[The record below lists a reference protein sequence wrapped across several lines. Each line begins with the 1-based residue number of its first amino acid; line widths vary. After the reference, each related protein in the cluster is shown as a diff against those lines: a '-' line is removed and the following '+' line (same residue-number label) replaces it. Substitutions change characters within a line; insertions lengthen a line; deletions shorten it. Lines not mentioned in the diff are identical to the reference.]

1 MARPKEKQEEEKKET
16 GKKYLPVQS
25 STGTKGQTAQER
37 AKEILSMSRE
47 EQKARNQARLR
58 EALNRSAQSRP
69 ASSAQTEAMRRNF
82 AKREQKDEY
91 RRRYGT
97 PQSSREA
104 REQYQWNKQ
113 QREALEQYQSYFEK
127 YGQKPTEEQV
137 QNNPVLSDIGQL
149 WKANTAQV
157 QATQKAM
164 EEIENTRIPGQA
176 GRKLWMAAQN
186 ANTIGPLEQARA
198 RELPQ
203 LSQEDQAFVDNASKR
218 LEELYPQRDA
228 LEAKGDAEGLAE
240 VNRLIANEEKVMRD
254 RGAALPG
261 EAAEIADKYA
271 LGGSKD
277 LEAYLEAKRNVEL
290 MDEEIAL
297 GGVIAPEE
305 NKKYQELK
313 ARVERGEELTG
324 QDVYDYKVWSEQYG
338 AYERDKETIKTL
350 EEAGVLESGYSY
362 AAQERQR
369 VNVGQLTQ
377 IEALTQYAGTIQAS
391 IAKQE
396 ASKLLTELYNQQ
408 YALEKDIAAMQQAG
422 AGNSIG
428 DNLALKATPLQNAQ
442 EELEA
447 VKAAIAEAEYAMLR
461 FEDDFVGKSAAPAE
475 LSWGAVEAGIAQ
487 NMTEME
493 LATYNYLRNTKGM
506 DAAKQ
511 YVESIKPRLLKRET
525 DKQMGVVKK
534 AAEHPVGAWIT
545 SGLSIAVTPLEWTG
559 AVKAGVD
566 TMLGRDTSPYDP
578 AFATTHFKNTVRET
592 VMEGQRKA
600 FGDGLGG
607 QTANLV
613 YQVFMTAGDSAIS
626 MATGGAVGKAL
637 QGAGVVAQGAN
648 ALAKVG
654 NSVGSALM
662 ALSAVSGK
670 TQQELLLG
678 RDNSQALVQGLA
690 AGVTE
695 YITEKLGMDRLTAA
709 FSLGKGGGYR
719 TILANVIKSF
729 APEALEELPGNV
741 VDLALD
747 NYLNGDSSQ
756 RAESIKQKIAAGMSV
771 TQATVE
777 TDMEFVVETL
787 QGMLVGGLSGSL
799 GAGVSTSVG
808 MIKAR
813 SARTALTEAG
823 VDADT
828 AQAAAERISGLRSD
842 AASEQAV
849 RAAVEQMQQAEDAK
863 GVKHT
868 PFAAEATAA
877 GYEDVPVKVTG
888 FQGIRDGAAWVEIE
902 IAGKGKGEIRLDQ
915 VRFADTDTQTAYNRA
930 AMFGDTQTARRFL
943 AGYEAT
949 SMPVEIYGQAFQSAY
964 QAGQN
969 SRAMTEYERK
979 AGFGTMLEDGV
990 YRIAYQA
997 GQEATVAQEARLE
1010 IPASLGKEVQAQ
1022 LGQLPRTY
1030 TQGYTGVVYAAKT
1043 TRPTKA
1049 QAVMLS
1055 LLDGY
1060 AKAHGVHYT
1069 VVDSIGDGGANGV
1082 YTTSEG
1088 MVVALDAEEGY
1099 LTRVATH
1106 EGWHYIREHMG
1117 QEAQGLQDAVLTL
1130 LRSTEGYD
1138 LETRVAEKQEQY
1150 KAAEGQELSREAAL
1164 EELTADALYDA
1175 IATPEALGAFVSRA
1189 YENAENKNA
1198 FKQAMD
1204 QVMAF
1209 INKFVAEVKALAK
1222 KIAGKNPEARAMLE
1236 HEADWGESIVQE
1248 YNRLMEEA
1256 GKRERGRTERKET
1269 GETWYSKKNRKPGKK
1284 KTEQQNENAK
1294 ESSAEQLQNEADE
1307 ERSIKEQLRA
1317 HSSELADMEP
1327 VAVINVDI
1335 SNLKT
1340 AKARKNWIV
1349 NLLQST
1355 GFQVERQ
1362 GFGTIEFGKERINK
1376 SLNYMQK
1383 PGEIAAFS
1391 ALPRVLKRGKN
1402 ISGHA
1407 NHKGRGFGTETFAAP
1422 VTINGVMGYMA
1433 VVVKREARIAY
1444 KTHRILMPD
1453 GSTFVFNE
1461 KAEPTPANRGS
1472 QKGINPAPISSATNS
1487 IPQVEENSNTN
1498 KNFSLKNVDTDMTE
1512 MQREVEENE
1521 NGGTMGALEG
1531 ATVENHAGIYAAQ
1544 REKLAGWADGK
1555 PRSAEAVRE
1564 LLGESMTPT
1573 LEKWLHNQYEKGQ
1586 NRQVKEPVRR
1596 EAVEAFLQKDEALI
1610 AENEAQSKAFW
1621 QKLRGEKVRVH
1632 EVEVGEHTHEGRGA
1646 MGRQIVQALMG
1657 DAPRVTVH
1665 NRDAQVDIY
1674 VNRASV
1680 EKTLSYG
1687 GSKNIPIEV
1696 SKAILLQTK
1705 EMLADAKYI
1714 GSHENYATN
1723 SGLVHYFVSAAQTG
1737 DEIRRV
1743 VYMAHEKAWNDGDV
1757 QNRLYVEEV
1766 ELLDTENAGANDTS
1780 RSQQAVYTQH
1790 LTSNH
1795 PGTISIPE
1803 LLQNYNTEFL
1813 RRYDLKER
1821 GAKRALQY
1829 SLRNVDTD
1837 MTEMQRVVE
1846 ENEKLREAVGVLRA
1860 AMKQL
1865 SGAKAVNSR
1874 QVWKFAREI
1883 KKKYE
1888 SKVRVNDLGEN
1899 LRRVYD
1905 AMANAR
1911 TDAEGKSAMEA
1922 MAAIARNMLE
1932 NSEHINRDM
1941 YDRYADMRDYLR
1953 RGRFQL
1959 TEAQWAEAEKLY
1971 GSLKEFRNE
1980 VKGRWGVAGRKDHST
1995 GSLDAA
2001 WEDMHAKWPEM
2012 FDRNADERGKVQQ
2025 VVAALEAV
2033 QKEVSNPYGMNLD
2046 QMTQTVTAEL
2056 FEGFGQVNEANALME
2071 EAKAIARRKTT
2082 RWAINREKLAE
2093 QRKARAEVIRQ
2104 KGRILKKL
2112 NSPKPGSFVP
2122 YQMREAVTAL
2132 LEALDYNEGK
2142 RVTIKREMLE
2152 RARQEY
2158 EAVLPKRDANGSA
2171 VPDTGIPALA
2181 AFYNGDVSEAMQRLA
2196 QSADGKQLNRLSQEE
2211 TIELRDILRS
2221 YAAMIINEDRLFMQ
2235 KRRDSLQEAGDGLV
2249 ARMLQRK
2256 AHKQRGKAAETVL
2269 NVTNR
2274 ALLSPGTVFHIFE
2287 GTEMEP
2293 IWKAVRD
2300 AENTHTRHVAQGQAY
2315 MEAALKEYGVQEIIN
2330 QSERKQLE
2338 NGVEVT
2344 LHDGKKQKFR
2354 IQEAMY
2360 IYAAAKRERLV
2371 GTNHLLGGGI
2381 VFQKNSH
2388 PGEATGA
2395 RQLTVEDLVAIAGKL
2410 TEKQKAFVDHMVQFL
2425 SRDTAEWGNQVTREL
2440 YGVEKFKESYYVPFR
2455 VARNYLR
2462 TDPASQQENRLKLGS
2477 FTKPLAQQASN
2488 PLEVQ
2493 NFVEMWAAHMEQMSD
2508 YNAFVLPI
2516 EDMTRLMN
2524 YKTDNDTV
2532 RSVMQ
2537 ERYGNQV
2544 PDYILSFLRR
2554 LNGNA
2559 KSEMGSALVNKLV
2572 SGAKGAAVG
2581 GNLSVASQQA
2591 TAVLR
2596 AYALIDAKY
2605 LVKGMGAGALSA
2617 AKMKKS
2623 YAEIMDWAPIATQKS
2638 WGYFD
2643 TNMTRGTYDR
2653 VRQTAMGKL
2662 DDALG
2667 YLSQKGD
2674 ELAFTMIW
2682 EAVKREVAAESG
2694 LTRGTEAYFRRC
2706 GERFTEVID
2715 QTQVVDSIFQRTELA
2730 TEKGLA
2736 RLWTSF
2742 MSEPFKQYNMLWRAG
2757 WDLKEAWRS
2766 GNKAAIK
2773 RARNQMIRT
2782 SASVVLSS
2790 VAAAAAKSL
2799 ISAMRDD
2806 DDEKKEKDENGK
2818 TVTVGV
2824 RGFGEKYWDA
2834 FGPNLLDNATG
2845 LLPLV
2850 GNWLGS
2856 FITGE
2861 TYNSSS
2867 MDSALLDSITRMW
2880 QALGKGD
2887 YEMAWYRGLQVVSN
2901 ATGLGLG
2908 NAYRDGKALFT
2919 TLVKTLQRDTL
2930 AGTAW
2935 DKSKPFATR
2944 LQAATKN
2951 YVYTKQEGDSRRAS
2965 PAVFYDLLLD
2975 AWYAGGTGEEFQQVA
2990 TAMLETGATVD
3001 GIASGFKSRLRGS
3014 EELVTKAADAY
3025 EQGKYS
3031 EYEKHVLALVRL
3043 GIGQKAAVS
3052 MVDSVLDSRKK
3063 ATDEPEAQ
3071 TWEML
3076 LDELTDDDA
3085 DLFSTK
3091 DLLEAIQRGDQAEAD
3106 YLLGRLK
3113 ESKEESTIRS
3123 GLTEAYRKEY
3133 VAAWEKGDTA
3143 AMKKI
3148 SDLLLGLDVGYTE
3161 ESIAKWPRDE
3171 MNADYREAIES
3182 GDAGQV
3188 RTVIAAMK
3196 KEGYTDSD
3204 LRSKLT
3210 QDYKASYTEAWNA
3223 GNKTQAQSIAT
3234 MLKGLAVGYTED
3246 SFREWRVDSLKADW
3260 DAAVEARDVNR
3271 LKTQITRQME
3281 AGVNQKQI
3289 RDKVWNAYGEAYVMA
3304 LAEGNTSTARQLEGL
3319 MLNTGA
3325 GLTTEEIPQKAVNK
3339 AHSIYEN
3346 SVESGDLNTARQV
3359 LKYLNQAE
3367 DGDRLWDKLY
3377 NWAKDAFMDAYD
3389 SGEYADLEKNLVSM
3403 GFSQKTIN
3411 GWKD

>member
-25 STGTKGQTAQER
+25 SAGTKGQTAQER

-82 AKREQKDEY
+82 AKRKQKEEY
-91 RRRYGT
+91 QRRYGT

-149 WKANTAQV
+149 WKANTTQA
-157 QATQKAM
+157 QATQKAL
-164 EEIENTRIPGQA
+164 EEIDNTRIPSKA
-176 GRKLWMAAQN
+176 GRELWMAAQN

-240 VNRLIANEEKVMRD
+240 VNRLIDNEEKVMRD
-254 RGAALPG
+254 RGVALPG
-261 EAAEIADKYA
+261 EAAVIAAVYGKNTKGDFDRYIKA
-271 LGGSKD
+271 
-277 LEAYLEAKRNVEL
+277 VENA
-290 MDEEIAL
+290 EEIDAM
-297 GGVIAPEE
+297 
-305 NKKYQELK
+305 
-313 ARVERGEELTG
+313 
-324 QDVYDYKVWSEQYG
+324 
-338 AYERDKETIKTL
+338 L
-350 EEAGVLESGYSY
+350 EEAKERSPETYRTYLKAQNKVRRGLELTEEERSVYEGWSSMFGQKYEAEAEAKALEDGGVLESGFSY
-362 AAQERQR
+362 AERDRQR
-369 VNVGQLTQ
+369 VNEGQLTQ
-377 IEALTQYAGTIQAS
+377 VEELSQYAGTMQAP
-391 IAKQE
+391 IARQE

-408 YALEKDIAAMQQAG
+408 YKLKKDIAAMELAG
-422 AGNSIG
+422 ITGPAM
-428 DNLALKATPLQNAQ
+428 DNAKDQ
-442 EELEA
+442 LET
-447 VKAAIAEAEYAMLR
+447 VERQIAEGEYAMLR
-461 FEDDFVGKSAAPAE
+461 FEDDFAQNASANGVWNRNGNHDLYLINLSQEERDRLMLYAE
-475 LSWGAVEAGIAQ
+475 NNPEAGTNIAPRGERVLYMGNDAIRQ
-487 NMTEME
+487 RLLLTNQER
-493 LATYNYLRNTKGM
+493 ATYNYLYNTQGEEQAKAYLGM
-506 DAAKQ
+506 L
-511 YVESIKPRLLKRET
+511 EPRLQKRRYDRDVEAWVNLAET
-525 DKQMGVVKK
+525 
-534 AAEHPVGAWIT
+534 PLGAWVT
-545 SGLSIAVTPLEWTG
+545 SINSILQTPAAGIG
-559 AVKAGVD
+559 AIQTVID
-566 TMLGRDTSPYDP
+566 TAMGRKTSPYDM
-578 AFATTHFKNTVRET
+578 AFTPSQYQSAVRET

-607 QTANLV
+607 QTANLI
-613 YQVFMTAGDSAIS
+613 YQVLMTSGDSALA
-626 MATGGAVGKAL
+626 MGLGGATG
-637 QGAGVVAQGAN
+637 
-648 ALAKVG
+648 
-654 NSVGSALM
+654 GSALM
-662 ALSAVSGK
+662 ALSATSGK

-678 RDNSQALVQGLA
+678 RDNSRALVQGLA

-695 YITEKLGMDRLTAA
+695 YITEKLGMDRLTEA

-719 TILANVIKSF
+719 KILTNVIKAF

-741 VDLALD
+741 VDRALD

-756 RAESIKQKIAAGMSV
+756 RAESIKQKRAAGMSV

-915 VRFADTDTQTAYNRA
+915 VQFADADTQAAYNRA
-930 AMFGDTQTARRFL
+930 AMFEDTQTARRFL
-943 AGYEAT
+943 AGYENT
-949 SMPVEIYGQAFQSAY
+949 SLPLEIYGQAFQSAY

-997 GQEATVAQEARLE
+997 GQEATAAQEARLA
-1010 IPASLGKEVQAQ
+1010 IPEGLGKEVQAQ

-1030 TQGYTGVVYAAKT
+1030 TEGYTGVVYAAKT

-1055 LLDGY
+1055 LLDEY

-1082 YTTSEG
+1082 YTTFEG

-1117 QEAQGLQDAVLTL
+1117 QEAQGMQDAVLTL

-1138 LETRVAEKQEQY
+1138 LDSRVAEKQEQY
-1150 KAAEGQELSREAAL
+1150 KRIEGQELSREAAL

-1175 IATPEALGAFVSRA
+1175 MATPEALGAFVSRA

-1433 VVVKREARIAY
+1433 VVVKREARIVY

-1498 KNFSLKNVDTDMTE
+1498 KNFSLK
-1512 MQREVEENE
+1512 
-1521 NGGTMGALEG
+1521 
-1531 ATVENHAGIYAAQ
+1531 
-1544 REKLAGWADGK
+1544 
-1555 PRSAEAVRE
+1555 
-1564 LLGESMTPT
+1564 
-1573 LEKWLHNQYEKGQ
+1573 
-1586 NRQVKEPVRR
+1586 
-1596 EAVEAFLQKDEALI
+1596 
-1610 AENEAQSKAFW
+1610 
-1621 QKLRGEKVRVH
+1621 
-1632 EVEVGEHTHEGRGA
+1632 
-1646 MGRQIVQALMG
+1646 
-1657 DAPRVTVH
+1657 
-1665 NRDAQVDIY
+1665 
-1674 VNRASV
+1674 
-1680 EKTLSYG
+1680 
-1687 GSKNIPIEV
+1687 
-1696 SKAILLQTK
+1696 
-1705 EMLADAKYI
+1705 
-1714 GSHENYATN
+1714 
-1723 SGLVHYFVSAAQTG
+1723 
-1737 DEIRRV
+1737 
-1743 VYMAHEKAWNDGDV
+1743 
-1757 QNRLYVEEV
+1757 
-1766 ELLDTENAGANDTS
+1766 
-1780 RSQQAVYTQH
+1780 
-1790 LTSNH
+1790 
-1795 PGTISIPE
+1795 
-1803 LLQNYNTEFL
+1803 
-1813 RRYDLKER
+1813 
-1821 GAKRALQY
+1821 
-1829 SLRNVDTD
+1829 NVDTD

-2071 EAKAIARRKTT
+2071 EAKAIARRKVT

-2132 LEALDYNEGK
+2132 LKALDYNEGK
-2142 RVTIKREMLE
+2142 GVTIKREMLE

-2235 KRRDSLQEAGDGLV
+2235 KRQDSLQEAGDGLV

-2360 IYAAAKRERLV
+2360 IYAAAKREQLV

-2395 RQLTVEDLVAIAGKL
+2395 RQLTAEDLVAIAGKL

-2440 YGVEKFKESYYVPFR
+2440 YGVEKFKESYYVPFK

-2572 SGAKGAAVG
+2572 GGAKGAAVG

-2617 AKMKKS
+2617 AKIKKS

-2653 VRQTAMGKL
+2653 ARQTAMGKL

-2834 FGPNLLDNATG
+2834 FGPNLMDNATG

-2951 YVYTKQEGDSRRAS
+2951 YVYAKQEGDSRRAS

-3063 ATDEPEAQ
+3063 ATEEPEAQ

-3210 QDYKASYTEAWNA
+3210 QDYKASYTQAWNA

-3246 SFREWRVDSLKADW
+3246 SFKEWRVDSLKADW
-3260 DAAVEARDVNR
+3260 DAAVEARDVTR
-3271 LKTQITRQME
+3271 LKTQITRQMA
-3281 AGVNQKQI
+3281 AGMNQKQI

-3304 LAEGNTSTARQLEGL
+3304 LAEGNTSTARQLAGL

-3339 AHSIYEN
+3339 AHSIYEKG
-3346 SVESGDLNTARQV
+3346 VESGDLNTARQV

>member
-25 STGTKGQTAQER
+25 SAGTKGQTAQER

-82 AKREQKDEY
+82 TKREQKEEY

-104 REQYQWNKQ
+104 REQYQWNKR
-113 QREALEQYQSYFEK
+113 QREAFEQYQSYFEK

-137 QNNPVLSDIGQL
+137 KSNPVLSDIGQL
-149 WKANTAQV
+149 WKANTTQA
-157 QATQKAM
+157 QATQKAL

-186 ANTIGPLEQARA
+186 ANTIAPLEQARA

-203 LSQEDQAFVDNASKR
+203 LSQEDQAFVDNARKR

-240 VNRLIANEEKVMRD
+240 VNRLIDNEEKVMRD
-254 RGAALPG
+254 RGVALPG
-261 EAAEIADKYA
+261 EVAETVDKYA

-305 NKKYQELK
+305 NKAYQDLK

-369 VNVGQLTQ
+369 VNEGQLTQ
-377 IEALTQYAGTIQAS
+377 IEALTQYAGTIQAP

-461 FEDDFVGKSAAPAE
+461 FEDDFAKNASANGVWNRNGNHDLYLINLSQEERDRLMLYAE
-475 LSWGAVEAGIAQ
+475 NNPEAGTNIAPRGERVLYMGNDAIRQ
-487 NMTEME
+487 RLLLTNQER
-493 LATYNYLRNTKGM
+493 ATYNYLYNTQGEEQAKAYLGM
-506 DAAKQ
+506 L
-511 YVESIKPRLLKRET
+511 EPRLQKRRYDRDVEAWVNLAET
-525 DKQMGVVKK
+525 
-534 AAEHPVGAWIT
+534 PLGAWVT
-545 SGLSIAVTPLEWTG
+545 SINSILQTPAEGIG
-559 AVKAGVD
+559 AIQTVID
-566 TMLGRDTSPYDP
+566 TAMGRKTSPYDT
-578 AFATTHFKNTVRET
+578 AFTPSNYKRVVRET

-600 FGDGLGG
+600 FGDGVGG
-607 QTANLV
+607 QTANLI
-613 YQVFMTAGDSAIS
+613 YQVLMTSGDSALA
-626 MATGGAVGKAL
+626 MGVGGATG
-637 QGAGVVAQGAN
+637 
-648 ALAKVG
+648 
-654 NSVGSALM
+654 GSALM

-678 RDNSQALVQGLA
+678 RDNSRALVQGLA

-709 FSLGKGGGYR
+709 FSLGKKGGYR
-719 TILANVIKSF
+719 TILANMIKGF
-729 APEALEELPGNV
+729 VPEALEELPGNV
-741 VDLALD
+741 VDRALD

-849 RAAVEQMQQAEDAK
+849 REAAEQIQQAEDAK

-915 VRFADTDTQTAYNRA
+915 VRFADTDTQAAYNRA
-930 AMFGDTQTARRFL
+930 AMFEDTQTARRFL
-943 AGYEAT
+943 AGYENT
-949 SMPVEIYGQAFQSAY
+949 SLPLEIYGQAFQSAY

-979 AGFGTMLEDGV
+979 VGFGTMLEDGV

-997 GQEATVAQEARLE
+997 GQEATAAQNARLE
-1010 IPASLGKEVQAQ
+1010 IPESLGKTVQEQ

-1030 TQGYTGVVYAAKT
+1030 TEGYTGVVYAAKT

-1055 LLDGY
+1055 LLDDY

-1150 KAAEGQELSREAAL
+1150 KAAEGQTLSREEAL

-1175 IATPEALGAFVSRA
+1175 MATPEALGAFVSRA

-1209 INKFVAEVKALAK
+1209 INRFVAEVKALAK

-1236 HEADWGESIVQE
+1236 HEADWGESIIQE

-1256 GKRERGRTERKET
+1256 GKRERGRTREEAKEVSR
-1269 GETWYSKKNRKPGKK
+1269 EEN
-1284 KTEQQNENAK
+1284 KTQN
-1294 ESSAEQLQNEADE
+1294 ESSAKSKKSYDL
-1307 ERSIKEQLRA
+1307 KEY
-1317 HSSELADMEP
+1317 
-1327 VAVINVDI
+1327 
-1335 SNLKT
+1335 
-1340 AKARKNWIV
+1340 
-1349 NLLQST
+1349 
-1355 GFQVERQ
+1355 GFE
-1362 GFGTIEFGKERINK
+1362 
-1376 SLNYMQK
+1376 
-1383 PGEIAAFS
+1383 EIAKQERDDIQS
-1391 ALPRVLKRGKN
+1391 RG
-1402 ISGHA
+1402 G
-1407 NHKGRGFGTETFAAP
+1407 
-1422 VTINGVMGYMA
+1422 
-1433 VVVKREARIAY
+1433 VVVETREELLRHIRNALETNEQKTIFLGKISEELKQRIAQEAGDSSLFKKGEYAFGISYDNIRHVQKHFTEIEDIALALENAYKMLQEHESIEVIRGQGGYTKLKVIRGDAEISLRGLMELSKRTRSARIETLFLE
-1444 KTHRILMPD
+1444 K
-1453 GSTFVFNE
+1453 GSIE
-1461 KAEPTPANRGS
+1461 KWRALNHTAMLS
-1472 QKGINPAPISSATNS
+1472 SSHSYVWSAPPNASISEST
-1487 IPQVEENSNTN
+1487 ENSNTQ
-1498 KNFSLKNVDTDMTE
+1498 KNFSLK
-1512 MQREVEENE
+1512 
-1521 NGGTMGALEG
+1521 
-1531 ATVENHAGIYAAQ
+1531 
-1544 REKLAGWADGK
+1544 
-1555 PRSAEAVRE
+1555 
-1564 LLGESMTPT
+1564 
-1573 LEKWLHNQYEKGQ
+1573 
-1586 NRQVKEPVRR
+1586 
-1596 EAVEAFLQKDEALI
+1596 
-1610 AENEAQSKAFW
+1610 
-1621 QKLRGEKVRVH
+1621 
-1632 EVEVGEHTHEGRGA
+1632 
-1646 MGRQIVQALMG
+1646 
-1657 DAPRVTVH
+1657 
-1665 NRDAQVDIY
+1665 
-1674 VNRASV
+1674 
-1680 EKTLSYG
+1680 
-1687 GSKNIPIEV
+1687 
-1696 SKAILLQTK
+1696 
-1705 EMLADAKYI
+1705 
-1714 GSHENYATN
+1714 
-1723 SGLVHYFVSAAQTG
+1723 
-1737 DEIRRV
+1737 
-1743 VYMAHEKAWNDGDV
+1743 
-1757 QNRLYVEEV
+1757 
-1766 ELLDTENAGANDTS
+1766 
-1780 RSQQAVYTQH
+1780 
-1790 LTSNH
+1790 
-1795 PGTISIPE
+1795 
-1803 LLQNYNTEFL
+1803 
-1813 RRYDLKER
+1813 
-1821 GAKRALQY
+1821 
-1829 SLRNVDTD
+1829 NVDTD

-1911 TDAEGKSAMEA
+1911 TDAEGKRAMEA

-1971 GSLKEFRNE
+1971 GSIKEFRNE

-2122 YQMREAVTAL
+2122 YQMRDAVTAL

-2142 RVTIKREMLE
+2142 GVTIKREMLE

-2181 AFYNGDVSEAMQRLA
+2181 AFYNGDVSEAMRRLA
-2196 QSADGKQLNRLSQEE
+2196 QSADGKQLNRLSHAE

-2235 KRRDSLQEAGDGLV
+2235 KRQDSLQEAGDGLV

-2360 IYAAAKRERLV
+2360 IYAAAKREKLV

-2395 RQLTVEDLVAIAGKL
+2395 RQLTAEDLEAIAGKL

-2440 YGVEKFKESYYVPFR
+2440 YGVEKFKESYYVPFK

-2544 PDYILSFLRR
+2544 PEYILSFLRR

-2572 SGAKGAAVG
+2572 GGAKGAAVG

-2653 VRQTAMGKL
+2653 ARQTAMGKL

-2773 RARNQMIRT
+2773 QARNQMIRT

-2824 RGFGEKYWDA
+2824 RGFGQKYLEA
-2834 FGPNLLDNATG
+2834 FLPNLLDNATG

-2951 YVYTKQEGDSRRAS
+2951 YVYAKQEGDSRRAS

-3063 ATDEPEAQ
+3063 ATEEPEAQ

-3210 QDYKASYTEAWNA
+3210 QDYKASYTQAWNA

-3246 SFREWRVDSLKADW
+3246 SFKEWRVDSLKADW
-3260 DAAVEARDVNR
+3260 DAAVEARDVTR
-3271 LKTQITRQME
+3271 LKTQITRQMA
-3281 AGVNQKQI
+3281 AGMNQKQI

-3304 LAEGNTSTARQLEGL
+3304 LAEGNTSTARQLAGL

>member
-82 AKREQKDEY
+82 TKREQKEEY

-104 REQYQWNKQ
+104 REQYQWNKR
-113 QREALEQYQSYFEK
+113 QREAFEQYQSYFEK

-137 QNNPVLSDIGQL
+137 KSNPVLSDIGQL
-149 WKANTAQV
+149 WKANTTQA
-157 QATQKAM
+157 QATQKAL

-186 ANTIGPLEQARA
+186 ANTIAPLEQARA
-198 RELPQ
+198 RVLPQ
-203 LSQEDQAFVDNASKR
+203 LSQEDQAFVDNARKR

-240 VNRLIANEEKVMRD
+240 VNRLIDNEEKVMRD
-254 RGAALPG
+254 RGVALPG
-261 EAAEIADKYA
+261 EAAVIAAAYGKNTKGDFDRYIKAVENAEEIDAM
-271 LGGSKD
+271 
-277 LEAYLEAKRNVEL
+277 LEADMEKYPEAYNAYLKAKEKVDRGETLTEQELLDYEGWASLEEQAEEARAEAK
-290 MDEEIAL
+290 AL
-297 GGVIAPEE
+297 EDG
-305 NKKYQELK
+305 
-313 ARVERGEELTG
+313 
-324 QDVYDYKVWSEQYG
+324 
-338 AYERDKETIKTL
+338 
-350 EEAGVLESGYSY
+350 GVLESGFSY
-362 AAQERQR
+362 AERDRQR
-369 VNVGQLTQ
+369 VNEGQLTQ
-377 IEALTQYAGTIQAS
+377 VEELSQYAGTMQAP
-391 IAKQE
+391 IARQE

-408 YALEKDIAAMQQAG
+408 YKLKKDIAAMELAG
-422 AGNSIG
+422 ITGPAM
-428 DNLALKATPLQNAQ
+428 DNAKDQ
-442 EELEA
+442 LET
-447 VKAAIAEAEYAMLR
+447 VERQIAEGEYAMLR

-626 MATGGAVGKAL
+626 MKTGGAVGKAL

-648 ALAKVG
+648 ALAKAG

-662 ALSAVSGK
+662 ALSATSGK

-678 RDNSQALVQGLA
+678 RDNNRALVQGLA

-719 TILANVIKSF
+719 TILTNVIKAF

-741 VDLALD
+741 VDQALD

-808 MIKAR
+808 VIRAR
-813 SARTALTEAG
+813 STRTALTEAG

-915 VRFADTDTQTAYNRA
+915 VRFADTDTQAAYNRA
-930 AMFGDTQTARRFL
+930 AMFEDTQTARRFL
-943 AGYEAT
+943 AGYENT
-949 SMPVEIYGQAFQSAY
+949 SLPLEIYGQAFQSAY

-979 AGFGTMLEDGV
+979 VGFGTMLEDGV

-997 GQEATVAQEARLE
+997 GQEATAAQNARLE
-1010 IPASLGKEVQAQ
+1010 IPESLGKTVQEQ

-1030 TQGYTGVVYAAKT
+1030 TEGYTGVVYAAKT

-1055 LLDGY
+1055 LLDDY

-1106 EGWHYIREHMG
+1106 EGWHYIREQMG
-1117 QEAQGLQDAVLTL
+1117 QEAQDLQDAVLTL

-1150 KAAEGQELSREAAL
+1150 KAAEGQTLSREEAL

-1209 INKFVAEVKALAK
+1209 INRFVAEVKALAK

-1236 HEADWGESIVQE
+1236 HEADWGESIIQE

-1256 GKRERGRTERKET
+1256 GKRERGRTREEAKEVSR
-1269 GETWYSKKNRKPGKK
+1269 EEN
-1284 KTEQQNENAK
+1284 KTQN
-1294 ESSAEQLQNEADE
+1294 ESSAKSKKSYDL
-1307 ERSIKEQLRA
+1307 KEY
-1317 HSSELADMEP
+1317 
-1327 VAVINVDI
+1327 
-1335 SNLKT
+1335 
-1340 AKARKNWIV
+1340 
-1349 NLLQST
+1349 
-1355 GFQVERQ
+1355 GFE
-1362 GFGTIEFGKERINK
+1362 
-1376 SLNYMQK
+1376 
-1383 PGEIAAFS
+1383 EIAKQERDDIQS
-1391 ALPRVLKRGKN
+1391 RG
-1402 ISGHA
+1402 G
-1407 NHKGRGFGTETFAAP
+1407 
-1422 VTINGVMGYMA
+1422 
-1433 VVVKREARIAY
+1433 VVVETREELLRHIRNALETNEQKTIFLGKISEELKQRIAQEAGDSSLFKKGEYAFGISYDNIRHVQKHFTEIEDIALALENAYKMLQEHESIEVIRGQGGYTKLKVIRGDAEISLRGLMELSKRTRSARIETLFLE
-1444 KTHRILMPD
+1444 K
-1453 GSTFVFNE
+1453 GSIE
-1461 KAEPTPANRGS
+1461 KWRALNHTAMLS
-1472 QKGINPAPISSATNS
+1472 SSHSYVWSAPPNASISEST
-1487 IPQVEENSNTN
+1487 ENSNTQ

-1512 MQREVEENE
+1512 
-1521 NGGTMGALEG
+1521 T
-1531 ATVENHAGIYAAQ
+1531 
-1544 REKLAGWADGK
+1544 
-1555 PRSAEAVRE
+1555 
-1564 LLGESMTPT
+1564 
-1573 LEKWLHNQYEKGQ
+1573 
-1586 NRQVKEPVRR
+1586 
-1596 EAVEAFLQKDEALI
+1596 
-1610 AENEAQSKAFW
+1610 
-1621 QKLRGEKVRVH
+1621 
-1632 EVEVGEHTHEGRGA
+1632 
-1646 MGRQIVQALMG
+1646 
-1657 DAPRVTVH
+1657 
-1665 NRDAQVDIY
+1665 
-1674 VNRASV
+1674 
-1680 EKTLSYG
+1680 
-1687 GSKNIPIEV
+1687 
-1696 SKAILLQTK
+1696 
-1705 EMLADAKYI
+1705 
-1714 GSHENYATN
+1714 
-1723 SGLVHYFVSAAQTG
+1723 
-1737 DEIRRV
+1737 
-1743 VYMAHEKAWNDGDV
+1743 
-1757 QNRLYVEEV
+1757 
-1766 ELLDTENAGANDTS
+1766 
-1780 RSQQAVYTQH
+1780 
-1790 LTSNH
+1790 
-1795 PGTISIPE
+1795 
-1803 LLQNYNTEFL
+1803 
-1813 RRYDLKER
+1813 
-1821 GAKRALQY
+1821 
-1829 SLRNVDTD
+1829 
-1837 MTEMQRVVE
+1837 QRVVE
-1846 ENEKLREAVGVLRA
+1846 ENERLQKLVGSLNAQLRA
-1860 AMKQL
+1860 MRDGA
-1865 SGAKAVNSR
+1865 SGKSAVDRKAV
-1874 QVWKFAREI
+1874 WALAREM
-1883 KKKYE
+1883 KAQYQ
-1888 SKVRVNDLGEN
+1888 SKVRVNDLGAN
-1899 LRRVYD
+1899 LQKAFD

-1911 TDAEGKSAMEA
+1911 TDTEGKRAMEA
-1922 MAAIARNMLE
+1922 MAAIARDMLDKSE
-1932 NSEHINRDM
+1932 NIDSTM
-1941 YDRYADMRDYLR
+1941 YDEYADLRGYLR
-1953 RGRFQL
+1953 KGRFRL
-1959 TEAQWAEAEKLY
+1959 TDAQWAEAEKLY
-1971 GSLKEFRNE
+1971 GSEKEFR
-1980 VKGRWGVAGRKDHST
+1980 KAAFGRWNIAARNDRNAL
-1995 GSLDAA
+1995 SLDAA
-2001 WEDMHAKWPEM
+2001 WEEMHQQWPGM
-2012 FDRNADERGKVQQ
+2012 FDQDASEGDKVQQ
-2025 VVAALEAV
+2025 VMAALEAV
-2033 QKEVSNPYGMNLD
+2033 RREVSNPYAMNLEE
-2046 QMTQTVTAEL
+2046 MTQYVTAEMYQKYL
-2056 FEGFGQVNEANALME
+2056 EAPTVKGA
-2071 EAKAIARRKTT
+2071 EARTQETARELEQTRAELEKTRRELEQSKGTIERWRKA
-2082 RWAINREKLAE
+2082 RETLAE

-2122 YQMREAVTAL
+2122 YQMRDAVTAL

-2142 RVTIKREMLE
+2142 GVTIKREMLE

-2181 AFYNGDVSEAMQRLA
+2181 AFYNGDVSEAMRRLA

-2221 YAAMIINEDRLFMQ
+2221 YAAMILNEDRLFMQ

-2293 IWKAVRD
+2293 IWKALRD

-2360 IYAAAKRERLV
+2360 IYAAAKREKLV

-2395 RQLTVEDLVAIAGKL
+2395 RQLTAEDLEAIAGKL

-2440 YGVEKFKESYYVPFR
+2440 YGVEKFKESYYVPFK

-2559 KSEMGSALVNKLV
+2559 RAEMGSALVNKLV
-2572 SGAKGAAVG
+2572 GGAKGAAVG

-2653 VRQTAMGKL
+2653 ARQTAMGKL

-2806 DDEKKEKDENGK
+2806 DDEKKEKDESGK

-2824 RGFGEKYWDA
+2824 RGFGQKYLDA
-2834 FGPNLLDNATG
+2834 FLPNLLDNATG

-2951 YVYTKQEGDSRRAS
+2951 YVYAKQEGDSRRAS

-3063 ATDEPEAQ
+3063 ATEEPEAQ

-3171 MNADYREAIES
+3171 MNADYREAMES

-3210 QDYKASYTEAWNA
+3210 QDYKASYTQAWNA

-3246 SFREWRVDSLKADW
+3246 SFKEWRVDSLKADW
-3260 DAAVEARDVNR
+3260 DAAVEARDVTR
-3271 LKTQITRQME
+3271 LKTQISRQME

-3304 LAEGNTSTARQLEGL
+3304 LAEGNTSTARQLAGL

-3403 GFSQKTIN
+3403 GFSQRTIN

>member
-82 AKREQKDEY
+82 TKREQKEEY

-97 PQSSREA
+97 PQSSRAA
-104 REQYQWNKQ
+104 REQYQWNKR

-127 YGQKPTEEQV
+127 YAAKPTEEQV
-137 QNNPVLSDIGQL
+137 KSNPVLSDIGQL
-149 WKANTAQV
+149 WKANAAQV
-157 QATQKAM
+157 QDTQKAL
-164 EEIENTRIPGQA
+164 EEIESTRVPSRA
-176 GRKLWMAAQN
+176 GRALFMAAQN
-186 ANTIGPLEQARA
+186 ANSIAPMEQARDK
-198 RELPQ
+198 EQTQ
-203 LSQEDQAFVDNASKR
+203 LSQEDQAFANNAYSTLKG
-218 LEELYPQRDA
+218 LYEQQA
-228 LEAKGDAEGLAE
+228 ELEAKGDAAGLAE
-240 VNRLIANEEKVMRD
+240 VNKRIANEETILNRLGVPLPEEVAERAAVYGKNTKGDFDRYVKAVEDAEKIDAMLKADMEKYPEAYNAYLKAKEKVD
-254 RGAALPG
+254 RGETLTEQELLDYEGWASLEEQAE
-261 EAAEIADKYA
+261 EARA
-271 LGGSKD
+271 
-277 LEAYLEAKRNVEL
+277 EAK
-290 MDEEIAL
+290 AL
-297 GGVIAPEE
+297 EDG
-305 NKKYQELK
+305 
-313 ARVERGEELTG
+313 
-324 QDVYDYKVWSEQYG
+324 
-338 AYERDKETIKTL
+338 
-350 EEAGVLESGYSY
+350 GVLESGFSY
-362 AAQERQR
+362 AERDRQR
-369 VNVGQLTQ
+369 VNEGQLTQ
-377 IEALTQYAGTIQAS
+377 VEELSQYAGTMQAP
-391 IAKQE
+391 IARQE

-408 YALEKDIAAMQQAG
+408 YKLKKDIAAMELAG
-422 AGNSIG
+422 ITGPAM
-428 DNLALKATPLQNAQ
+428 DNAKDQ
-442 EELEA
+442 LET
-447 VKAAIAEAEYAMLR
+447 VERQIAEGEYAMLR

-662 ALSAVSGK
+662 ALSATSGK

-678 RDNSQALVQGLA
+678 RDNSRALVQGLA

-719 TILANVIKSF
+719 KILENVIKAF

-915 VRFADTDTQTAYNRA
+915 VRFADTDTQAAYNRA
-930 AMFGDTQTARRFL
+930 AMFEDTQTARRFL
-943 AGYEAT
+943 AGYENT
-949 SMPVEIYGQAFQSAY
+949 SLPLEIYGQAFQSAY

-979 AGFGTMLEDGV
+979 VGFGTMLEDGV

-997 GQEATVAQEARLE
+997 GQEATAAQNARLE
-1010 IPASLGKEVQAQ
+1010 IPESLGKTVQEQ

-1055 LLDGY
+1055 LLDDY

-1106 EGWHYIREHMG
+1106 EGWHYIREQMG

-1150 KAAEGQELSREAAL
+1150 KAAEGQELSREEAL

-1175 IATPEALGAFVSRA
+1175 MATPEALGAFVSRA

-1198 FKQAMD
+1198 FQQAMD

-1209 INKFVAEVKALAK
+1209 INRFVAEVKALAK

-1236 HEADWGESIVQE
+1236 HEADWGESIIQE

-1256 GKRERGRTERKET
+1256 GKRERSTKQNKKGYGQDSQFSLKVLPDGRKYVEVDTD
-1269 GETWYSKKNRKPGKK
+1269 
-1284 KTEQQNENAK
+1284 QQIFEG
-1294 ESSAEQLQNEADE
+1294 
-1307 ERSIKEQLRA
+1307 
-1317 HSSELADMEP
+1317 
-1327 VAVINVDI
+1327 VDI
-1335 SNLKT
+1335 KDYPKLIVRYITQRFRGKVIGTQNRAYVDKRAANEFAHPANHSLNEKIYE
-1340 AKARKNWIV
+1340 AKARTATELDNLMDAGRYIGHFEDNGRHADALGGWDRYEAIV
-1349 NLLQST
+1349 KVNDAFYEGQINIMILGDGRRRFHDFTKIRDVSAALQD
-1355 GFQVERQ
+1355 R
-1362 GFGTIEFGKERINK
+1362 N
-1376 SLNYMQK
+1376 
-1383 PGEIAAFS
+1383 
-1391 ALPRVLKRGKN
+1391 ALRRDNV
-1402 ISGHA
+1402 S
-1407 NHKGRGFGTETFAAP
+1407 
-1422 VTINGVMGYMA
+1422 
-1433 VVVKREARIAY
+1433 
-1444 KTHRILMPD
+1444 D
-1453 GSTFVFNE
+1453 
-1461 KAEPTPANRGS
+1461 
-1472 QKGINPAPISSATNS
+1472 NS
-1487 IPQVEENSNTN
+1487 ISKTAENSNTN

-1512 MQREVEENE
+1512 TQREEKKTES
-1521 NGGTMGALEG
+1521 ASSSS
-1531 ATVENHAGIYAAQ
+1531 VENNDAQTETPYAY
-1544 REKLAGWADGK
+1544 RVLTEKGDRTVVDVSDVGEIT
-1555 PRSAEAVRE
+1555 RDEAVQRGLE
-1564 LLGESMTPT
+1564 NVRKYTDKTDRNGVPMMYVDDLGKYVTVGSKALRHGLDRRVKVNGAATAHIGDLL
-1573 LEKWLHNQYEKGQ
+1573 KQ
-1586 NRQVKEPVRR
+1586 
-1596 EAVEAFLQKDEALI
+1596 AVVI
-1610 AENEAQSKAFW
+1610 NEADPKKEKHTNTYILLSVARDSNQENVYVRMVVNQSTG
-1621 QKLRGEKVRVH
+1621 QLEDV
-1632 EVEVGEHTHEGRGA
+1632 TSLY
-1646 MGRQIVQALMG
+1646 ALN
-1657 DAPRVTVH
+1657 TK
-1665 NRDAQVDIY
+1665 
-1674 VNRASV
+1674 NRA
-1680 EKTLSYG
+1680 
-1687 GSKNIPIEV
+1687 
-1696 SKAILLQTK
+1696 
-1705 EMLADAKYI
+1705 
-1714 GSHENYATN
+1714 
-1723 SGLVHYFVSAAQTG
+1723 
-1737 DEIRRV
+1737 RRV
-1743 VYMAHEKAWNDGDV
+1743 VAPNGEVSHGVPAGSTMTVAEILENVKDIYSDVLSKDVLKALGVEKRSESELT
-1757 QNRLYVEEV
+1757 QRL
-1766 ELLDTENAGANDTS
+1766 
-1780 RSQQAVYTQH
+1780 R
-1790 LTSNH
+1790 
-1795 PGTISIPE
+1795 
-1803 LLQNYNTEFL
+1803 
-1813 RRYDLKER
+1813 
-1821 GAKRALQY
+1821 Y

-1911 TDAEGKSAMEA
+1911 TDAEGKRAMEA

-1971 GSLKEFRNE
+1971 GSLKEFRNA

-2056 FEGFGQVNEANALME
+2056 FEGYGQVNEANALME
-2071 EAKAIARRKTT
+2071 EAKAIARRKVT

-2112 NSPKPGSFVP
+2112 NSPKSGSFVP
-2122 YQMREAVTAL
+2122 YQMRDAVTAL

-2142 RVTIKREMLE
+2142 GVTIKREMLE

-2221 YAAMIINEDRLFMQ
+2221 YAAMILNEDRLFMQ

-2293 IWKAVRD
+2293 IWKALRD

-2395 RQLTVEDLVAIAGKL
+2395 RQLTAEDLAAIAGKL

-2440 YGVEKFKESYYVPFR
+2440 YGVEKFKESYYVPFK

-2572 SGAKGAAVG
+2572 GGAKGAAVG

-2653 VRQTAMGKL
+2653 ARQTAMGKL

-2773 RARNQMIRT
+2773 QARNQMIRT

-2824 RGFGEKYWDA
+2824 RGFGQKYLDA
-2834 FGPNLLDNATG
+2834 FLPNLLDNATG

-2951 YVYTKQEGDSRRAS
+2951 YVYAKQEGDSRRAS

-3031 EYEKHVLALVRL
+3031 EYEKHVLELVRL

-3063 ATDEPEAQ
+3063 ATEEPEAQ

-3223 GNKTQAQSIAT
+3223 GNKTQAQSIAA

-3246 SFREWRVDSLKADW
+3246 SFKEWRVDSLKADW

-3271 LKTQITRQME
+3271 LKTQITRQMA
-3281 AGVNQKQI
+3281 AGMNQKQI

-3304 LAEGNTSTARQLEGL
+3304 LAEGNTSTARQLAGL

-3325 GLTTEEIPQKAVNK
+3325 GLTAEEVPQKAVNK

>member
-1 MARPKEKQEEEKKET
+1 MARPTKRNTATERAAGME
-16 GKKYLPVQS
+16 YLPVQRKQE
-25 STGTKGQTAQER
+25 TEEEKEKRLDAQRAQTTHEKAR
-37 AKEILSMSRE
+37 ATLSMTRE
-47 EQKARNQARLR
+47 QQKAQNREKLQKALERNRTVKPADPR
-58 EALNRSAQSRP
+58 EK
-69 ASSAQTEAMRRNF
+69 EAMAKGF
-82 AKREQKDEY
+82 AKRKQQEEY
-91 RRRYGT
+91 QRRYAT
-97 PQSSREA
+97 PTSSKQA

-113 QREALEQYQSYFEK
+113 RREAQEQYRTYFEQ
-127 YGQKPTEEQV
+127 YAAKPTEEQV
-137 QNNPVLSDIGQL
+137 KDNPVLSDIGQL
-149 WKANTAQV
+149 WKANAAQV
-157 QATQKAM
+157 QETQKAL
-164 EEIENTRIPGQA
+164 EEIGNTRIPGQE
-176 GRKLWMAAQN
+176 GRKLFTAAQN
-186 ANTIGPLEQARA
+186 ANTIAPMEQARD
-198 RELPQ
+198 REQPR
-203 LSQEDQAFVDNASKR
+203 LSEEDQAFVDNARKR

-228 LEAKGDAEGLAE
+228 LEAKGDAAGLAE

-261 EAAEIADKYA
+261 EAAQIAAKYEKKTDMDAYRQAMQNAEEIE
-271 LGGSKD
+271 SM
-277 LEAYLEAKRNVEL
+277 LEEAKERSPETYRTYQKAVSKTRRGQEL
-290 MDEEIAL
+290 TDEERIIYEGWSGMYGQLYDAQAT
-297 GGVIAPEE
+297 V
-305 NKKYQELK
+305 K
-313 ARVERGEELTG
+313 A
-324 QDVYDYKVWSEQYG
+324 Q
-338 AYERDKETIKTL
+338 RD
-350 EEAGVLESGYSY
+350 AGVLESGYSY
-362 AAQERQR
+362 AEQERQR
-369 VNVGQLTQ
+369 RNEGQLTQ
-377 IEALTQYAGTIQAS
+377 VEELSQYAGTIQAP

-396 ASKLLTELYNQQ
+396 ASKLMTELYNRQDE
-408 YALEKDIAAMQQAG
+408 LEKDIAAMELAG
-422 AGNSIG
+422 AGDDLG

-447 VKAAIAEAEYAMLR
+447 VNAAIEEAEYAMLA
-461 FEDDFVGKSAAPAE
+461 FQPDFAQKSAAPETPEKGQEGVYYLVNTSPEERIRLAAE
-475 LSWGAVEAGIAQ
+475 MTIGGARSVNAAPEGMPGVPVNAAEAQRVLRMSAQ
-487 NMTEME
+487 ERK
-493 LATYNYLRNTKGM
+493 TYNYLYSTQGAE
-506 DAAKQ
+506 AARQ
-511 YVESIKPRLLKRET
+511 YLDSLEPRLMKRWAEMEQSAWEAMAEEPAGAFFT
-525 DKQMGVVKK
+525 TAASVPMTLLEGAGTAKTLLDTAVGK
-534 AAEHPVGAWIT
+534 A
-545 SGLSIAVTPLEWTG
+545 
-559 AVKAGVD
+559 
-566 TMLGRDTSPYDP
+566 TSPYDP
-578 AFATTHFKNTVRET
+578 VFGPSRFKSTVRET
-592 VMEGQRKA
+592 VKEGQRVA

-607 QTANLV
+607 DIANLAYDV
-613 YQVFMTAGDSAIS
+613 LTTSLDSAIS
-626 MATGGAVGKAL
+626 MTAGGATG
-637 QGAGVVAQGAN
+637 
-648 ALAKVG
+648 
-654 NSVGSALM
+654 GSALM
-662 ALSAVSGK
+662 ALAAATGK
-670 TQQELLLG
+670 TQEELLLG
-678 RDNSQALVQGLA
+678 RENSRAMIQGLA
-690 AGVTE
+690 SGAVE
-695 YITEKLGMDRLTAA
+695 ALSEKMGMDRLTEA
-709 FSLGKGGGYR
+709 FSLGKAGGYR
-719 TILANVIKSF
+719 TVLANIIKAF

-741 VDLALD
+741 VDQALD
-747 NYLNGDSSQ
+747 NYLNGNSSQ
-756 RAESIKQKIAAGMSV
+756 RAESIKEKVSAGMSLE
-771 TQATVE
+771 QATAE
-777 TDMEFVVETL
+777 TDMEFVVDTL
-787 QGMLVGGLSGSL
+787 QGMLVGGLSGGLSV
-799 GAGVSTSVG
+799 GAYATAGVIS
-808 MIKAR
+808 AR
-813 SARTALTEAG
+813 SVRRTLTEAG
-823 VDADT
+823 VDGGT
-828 AQAAAERISGLRSD
+828 AQAAAERLSGLRSD

-902 IAGKGKGEIRLDQ
+902 IAGKGKGELRLDQ
-915 VRFADTDTQTAYNRA
+915 VRFADTDTQAAYNRA
-930 AMFGDTQTARRFL
+930 AMFEDTQTARRFL
-943 AGYEAT
+943 AGYEST
-949 SMPVEIYGQAFQSAY
+949 SLPLEVYGKAFQSAY

-990 YRIAYQA
+990 YRLAYQA
-997 GQEATVAQEARLE
+997 GQEATAAQEARLA
-1010 IPASLGKEVQAQ
+1010 IPESLGKEVQAQ

-1030 TQGYTGVVYAAKT
+1030 TEGYTGVVYAAKT

-1236 HEADWGESIVQE
+1236 HEADLGESIIQE

-1256 GKRERGRTERKET
+1256 GKREQSTKQNKKGYGQDSQFSLKVLPDGRKYVEVDTD
-1269 GETWYSKKNRKPGKK
+1269 
-1284 KTEQQNENAK
+1284 QQIFEG
-1294 ESSAEQLQNEADE
+1294 
-1307 ERSIKEQLRA
+1307 
-1317 HSSELADMEP
+1317 
-1327 VAVINVDI
+1327 VDI
-1335 SNLKT
+1335 KDYPKLIVRYITQRFRGKVIGTQNRAYVDKRAANEFAHPANHSLNEKIYE
-1340 AKARKNWIV
+1340 AKARTATELDNLMDAGRYIGHFEDNGRHADALGGWDRYEAIV
-1349 NLLQST
+1349 KVNDAFYEGQINIMILGDGRRRFHDFTKIRDVSAALQD
-1355 GFQVERQ
+1355 R
-1362 GFGTIEFGKERINK
+1362 N
-1376 SLNYMQK
+1376 
-1383 PGEIAAFS
+1383 
-1391 ALPRVLKRGKN
+1391 ALRRDNV
-1402 ISGHA
+1402 S
-1407 NHKGRGFGTETFAAP
+1407 
-1422 VTINGVMGYMA
+1422 
-1433 VVVKREARIAY
+1433 
-1444 KTHRILMPD
+1444 D
-1453 GSTFVFNE
+1453 
-1461 KAEPTPANRGS
+1461 
-1472 QKGINPAPISSATNS
+1472 NS
-1487 IPQVEENSNTN
+1487 ISKTAENSNTQ

-1512 MQREVEENE
+1512 MQR
-1521 NGGTMGALEG
+1521 
-1531 ATVENHAGIYAAQ
+1531 
-1544 REKLAGWADGK
+1544 
-1555 PRSAEAVRE
+1555 
-1564 LLGESMTPT
+1564 
-1573 LEKWLHNQYEKGQ
+1573 
-1586 NRQVKEPVRR
+1586 
-1596 EAVEAFLQKDEALI
+1596 
-1610 AENEAQSKAFW
+1610 
-1621 QKLRGEKVRVH
+1621 
-1632 EVEVGEHTHEGRGA
+1632 
-1646 MGRQIVQALMG
+1646 
-1657 DAPRVTVH
+1657 
-1665 NRDAQVDIY
+1665 
-1674 VNRASV
+1674 
-1680 EKTLSYG
+1680 
-1687 GSKNIPIEV
+1687 
-1696 SKAILLQTK
+1696 
-1705 EMLADAKYI
+1705 
-1714 GSHENYATN
+1714 
-1723 SGLVHYFVSAAQTG
+1723 
-1737 DEIRRV
+1737 
-1743 VYMAHEKAWNDGDV
+1743 
-1757 QNRLYVEEV
+1757 
-1766 ELLDTENAGANDTS
+1766 
-1780 RSQQAVYTQH
+1780 
-1790 LTSNH
+1790 
-1795 PGTISIPE
+1795 
-1803 LLQNYNTEFL
+1803 
-1813 RRYDLKER
+1813 
-1821 GAKRALQY
+1821 
-1829 SLRNVDTD
+1829 
-1837 MTEMQRVVE
+1837 VVE
-1846 ENEKLREAVGVLRA
+1846 ENERLQKLVGSLNAQLRA
-1860 AMKQL
+1860 MRDGA
-1865 SGAKAVNSR
+1865 SGKSAIDRKAV
-1874 QVWKFAREI
+1874 WALAREM
-1883 KKKYE
+1883 KAQYQ
-1888 SKVRVNDLGEN
+1888 SKVRVNDLGAN
-1899 LRRVYD
+1899 LQKAFD

-1911 TDAEGKSAMEA
+1911 TDTEGKSAMEA
-1922 MAAIARNMLE
+1922 MAAIARDMLDKSE
-1932 NSEHINRDM
+1932 NIDSTM
-1941 YDRYADMRDYLR
+1941 YDEYADLRGYLR
-1953 RGRFQL
+1953 KGRFRL
-1959 TEAQWAEAEKLY
+1959 TDAQWAEAAKLY
-1971 GSLKEFRNE
+1971 GSEKEFR
-1980 VKGRWGVAGRKDHST
+1980 KAAFGRWNIAARNDRNAL
-1995 GSLDAA
+1995 SLDAA
-2001 WEDMHAKWPEM
+2001 WEEMHQQWPGM
-2012 FDRNADERGKVQQ
+2012 FDQDASEGDKVQQ
-2025 VVAALEAV
+2025 VMAALEAV
-2033 QKEVSNPYGMNLD
+2033 RREVSNPYAMNLEE
-2046 QMTQTVTAEL
+2046 MTQYVTAEMYQRYL
-2056 FEGFGQVNEANALME
+2056 EAPTVKGA
-2071 EAKAIARRKTT
+2071 EARTQETARELEKTRAELREARRELEQSRAEIAAARQEAQEDRRMTAEMINASRKNAENTIE
-2082 RWAINREKLAE
+2082 RWRKARETLAE

-2142 RVTIKREMLE
+2142 GVIIKREMLE

-2196 QSADGKQLNRLSQEE
+2196 QSADGKQLNRLSHGE

-2235 KRRDSLQEAGDGLV
+2235 KRQDSLQEAGDGLV

-2315 MEAALKEYGVQEIIN
+2315 MEAALKEYGVQEIVN

-2360 IYAAAKRERLV
+2360 IYAAAKREKLV

-2395 RQLTVEDLVAIAGKL
+2395 RQLTVEDLEAIAGKL

-2455 VARNYLR
+2455 AARNYLR

-2532 RSVMQ
+2532 KSVMQ

-2572 SGAKGAAVG
+2572 GGAKGAAVG

-2766 GNKAAIK
+2766 GNKAAMK

-2951 YVYTKQEGDSRRAS
+2951 YVYAKQEGDSRRAS

-2975 AWYAGGTGEEFQQVA
+2975 AWYAGGTGEEFQRVA

-3052 MVDSVLDSRKK
+3052 MVDSVLNSRKK
-3063 ATDEPEAQ
+3063 ATGEPEAQ

-3091 DLLEAIQRGDQAEAD
+3091 DLLDAMQRGDQAEAD

-3113 ESKEESTIRS
+3113 EEKEESAIRS

-3143 AMKKI
+3143 GMKKI

-3171 MNADYREAIES
+3171 MNADYREAMES

-3234 MLKGLAVGYTED
+3234 MLKGLDVGYTED
-3246 SFREWRVDSLKADW
+3246 SFKEWRVDSLKADW

-3271 LKTQITRQME
+3271 LKTQISRQME

-3389 SGEYADLEKNLVSM
+3389 SGEYADLERNLVSM

>member
-25 STGTKGQTAQER
+25 SAGTKGQTAQER

-69 ASSAQTEAMRRNF
+69 ASSAQTQAMRRNF
-82 AKREQKDEY
+82 AKREQKEEY

-104 REQYQWNKQ
+104 REQYQWNKR
-113 QREALEQYQSYFEK
+113 QREAFEQYQSYFEK
-127 YGQKPTEEQV
+127 YAAKPTEEQV
-137 QNNPVLSDIGQL
+137 KSNPVLSDIGQL
-149 WKANTAQV
+149 WKANAAQV
-157 QATQKAM
+157 QDTQKAL
-164 EEIENTRIPGQA
+164 EEIESTRVPSRA
-176 GRKLWMAAQN
+176 GRALFMAAQN
-186 ANTIGPLEQARA
+186 ANSIAPMEQARA

-203 LSQEDQAFVDNASKR
+203 LSEEDQAFVDNARKR

-240 VNRLIANEEKVMRD
+240 VNRLIDNEEKVMRD
-254 RGAALPG
+254 RGVALPG
-261 EAAEIADKYA
+261 EVAETVDKYA

-305 NKKYQELK
+305 NKAYQDLK
-313 ARVERGEELTG
+313 ARVESGEELTG

-369 VNVGQLTQ
+369 VNEGQLTQ
-377 IEALTQYAGTIQAS
+377 IEALTQYAGTIQAP

-428 DNLALKATPLQNAQ
+428 DNLALKTSPLQNAQ

-534 AAEHPVGAWIT
+534 AAEHPVGSWIT

-592 VMEGQRKA
+592 IMEGQRKA

-662 ALSAVSGK
+662 ALSATSGK

-678 RDNSQALVQGLA
+678 RDNSRALVQGLA

-729 APEALEELPGNV
+729 VPEALEELPGNV
-741 VDLALD
+741 VDRALD

-787 QGMLVGGLSGSL
+787 QGMLVGGLSGSM

-842 AASEQAV
+842 AAGDQAV

-915 VRFADTDTQTAYNRA
+915 VRFADTDTQAAYNRA
-930 AMFGDTQTARRFL
+930 AMFEDTQTARRFL
-943 AGYEAT
+943 AGYENT
-949 SMPVEIYGQAFQSAY
+949 SLPLEIYGQAFQSAY

-979 AGFGTMLEDGV
+979 VGFGTMLEDGV

-997 GQEATVAQEARLE
+997 GQEATAAQEARLE
-1010 IPASLGKEVQAQ
+1010 IPESLGKEVQAQ

-1055 LLDGY
+1055 LLDDY

-1106 EGWHYIREHMG
+1106 EGWHYIREQMG

-1150 KAAEGQELSREAAL
+1150 KQIKGQELSREEAL

-1198 FKQAMD
+1198 FQQAMD

-1209 INKFVAEVKALAK
+1209 INRFVAEVKALAK

-1236 HEADWGESIVQE
+1236 HEADWGESIIQE

-1256 GKRERGRTERKET
+1256 GKREAQQQGNGQAQKKNVQTRYSTKAQDQLTEDKYFQRAIDAWDGTSSGGRVKIGVIRKGGIYE
-1269 GETWYSKKNRKPGKK
+1269 GVGLPDGVLYMDYSKLAKALSKHGDHLSKNTLKQIPQMLASPVVITQPINPQVKNTVNVFGDLMGDNGKPIMVSIMMRPDRTGTFLIDVIRTVEMRSDAQKLIIDQSVLYLSENKK
-1284 KTEQQNENAK
+1284 RTTDWFQGLGN
-1294 ESSAEQLQNEADE
+1294 SSVPFAGTKSGFI
-1307 ERSIKEQLRA
+1307 RSI
-1317 HSSELADMEP
+1317 
-1327 VAVINVDI
+1327 
-1335 SNLKT
+1335 
-1340 AKARKNWIV
+1340 
-1349 NLLQST
+1349 
-1355 GFQVERQ
+1355 
-1362 GFGTIEFGKERINK
+1362 
-1376 SLNYMQK
+1376 
-1383 PGEIAAFS
+1383 
-1391 ALPRVLKRGKN
+1391 
-1402 ISGHA
+1402 
-1407 NHKGRGFGTETFAAP
+1407 
-1422 VTINGVMGYMA
+1422 
-1433 VVVKREARIAY
+1433 AY
-1444 KTHRILMPD
+1444 E
-1453 GSTFVFNE
+1453 S
-1461 KAEPTPANRGS
+1461 
-1472 QKGINPAPISSATNS
+1472 
-1487 IPQVEENSNTN
+1487 ENSNSQGGN
-1498 KNFSLKNVDTDMTE
+1498 SLNGVDTQET
-1512 MQREVEENE
+1512 
-1521 NGGTMGALEG
+1521 GA
-1531 ATVENHAGIYAAQ
+1531 
-1544 REKLAGWADGK
+1544 
-1555 PRSAEAVRE
+1555 S
-1564 LLGESMTPT
+1564 
-1573 LEKWLHNQYEKGQ
+1573 
-1586 NRQVKEPVRR
+1586 
-1596 EAVEAFLQKDEALI
+1596 
-1610 AENEAQSKAFW
+1610 
-1621 QKLRGEKVRVH
+1621 
-1632 EVEVGEHTHEGRGA
+1632 
-1646 MGRQIVQALMG
+1646 
-1657 DAPRVTVH
+1657 
-1665 NRDAQVDIY
+1665 
-1674 VNRASV
+1674 
-1680 EKTLSYG
+1680 
-1687 GSKNIPIEV
+1687 
-1696 SKAILLQTK
+1696 
-1705 EMLADAKYI
+1705 
-1714 GSHENYATN
+1714 
-1723 SGLVHYFVSAAQTG
+1723 
-1737 DEIRRV
+1737 
-1743 VYMAHEKAWNDGDV
+1743 
-1757 QNRLYVEEV
+1757 
-1766 ELLDTENAGANDTS
+1766 
-1780 RSQQAVYTQH
+1780 
-1790 LTSNH
+1790 
-1795 PGTISIPE
+1795 
-1803 LLQNYNTEFL
+1803 
-1813 RRYDLKER
+1813 
-1821 GAKRALQY
+1821 Y

-1837 MTEMQRVVE
+1837 MAEMQRVVE
-1846 ENEKLREAVGVLRA
+1846 ENERLQKLVGSLNAQLRA
-1860 AMKQL
+1860 MRD
-1865 SGAKAVNSR
+1865 GANGKAAVDRKAV
-1874 QVWKFAREI
+1874 WALAREM
-1883 KKKYE
+1883 KAQYQ
-1888 SKVRVNDLGEN
+1888 SKVRVNDLGAN
-1899 LRRVYD
+1899 LQKAFD

-1911 TDAEGKSAMEA
+1911 TDTEGKSAMEA
-1922 MAAIARNMLE
+1922 MAAIARDMLDKSE
-1932 NSEHINRDM
+1932 NIDSTM
-1941 YDRYADMRDYLR
+1941 YDEYADLRGYLR
-1953 RGRFQL
+1953 KGRFRL
-1959 TEAQWAEAEKLY
+1959 TDAQWAEAAKLY
-1971 GSLKEFRNE
+1971 GSEKEFR
-1980 VKGRWGVAGRKDHST
+1980 KAAFGRWNIAARNDRNAL
-1995 GSLDAA
+1995 SLDAA
-2001 WEDMHAKWPEM
+2001 WEEMHQQWPGM
-2012 FDRNADERGKVQQ
+2012 FDQDASEGDKVQQ
-2025 VVAALEAV
+2025 VMAALEAV
-2033 QKEVSNPYGMNLD
+2033 RREVSNPYAMNLEE
-2046 QMTQTVTAEL
+2046 MTQYVTAEMYQKYL
-2056 FEGFGQVNEANALME
+2056 EAPTVKGAEARTQETTRELEKTRAELREARRELEQSRAEIAAARQELRDDWQWRRERMDKAREEVLEARREAGAKVYKAQEETANILKAAQETNKRVWEEAREEVLEARREAGEKVYKAQEETANIIRTAYETNKRVMIEANENAQEIIKAWSAKRE
-2071 EAKAIARRKTT
+2071 E
-2082 RWAINREKLAE
+2082 LAE

-2132 LEALDYNEGK
+2132 LKALDYNEGK
-2142 RVTIKREMLE
+2142 GFIIKRELLE

-2181 AFYNGDVSEAMQRLA
+2181 AFYNGDVSEAMRRLA
-2196 QSADGKQLNRLSQEE
+2196 ESSDGKRLGRLKYEE

-2235 KRRDSLQEAGDGLV
+2235 KRQDSLQKAGDGLV

-2293 IWKAVRD
+2293 IWKALRD

-2360 IYAAAKRERLV
+2360 IYAAAKREKLV

-2395 RQLTVEDLVAIAGKL
+2395 RQLTVEDLEAIAGKL

-2440 YGVEKFKESYYVPFR
+2440 YGVEKFKESYYVPFK

-2477 FTKPLAQQASN
+2477 FTKALSEHVPSN

-2572 SGAKGAAVG
+2572 GGAKGAAVG

-2653 VRQTAMGKL
+2653 ARQTAMGKL

-2773 RARNQMIRT
+2773 QARNQMIRT

-2806 DDEKKEKDENGK
+2806 DDEKKEKDESGK

-2834 FGPNLLDNATG
+2834 FLPNLLDNATG

-2951 YVYTKQEGDSRRAS
+2951 YVYAKQEGDSRRAS

-3063 ATDEPEAQ
+3063 ATEEPEAQ

-3085 DLFSTK
+3085 NLFSTK

-3143 AMKKI
+3143 GMKKI

-3246 SFREWRVDSLKADW
+3246 SFKEWRVDSLKADW
-3260 DAAVEARDVNR
+3260 DAAVEARDVTR
-3271 LKTQITRQME
+3271 LKTQISRQME
-3281 AGVNQKQI
+3281 AGINQKQI

-3304 LAEGNTSTARQLEGL
+3304 LAEGNTSTARQLAGL

-3325 GLTTEEIPQKAVNK
+3325 GLTAEEVPQKAVNK
-3339 AHSIYEN
+3339 AHSIYEK

-3359 LKYLNQAE
+3359 LKYLSQAE

>member
-25 STGTKGQTAQER
+25 SAGTKGQTAQER

-82 AKREQKDEY
+82 TKREQKEEY

-104 REQYQWNKQ
+104 REQYQWNKR

-127 YGQKPTEEQV
+127 YAAKPTEEQV
-137 QNNPVLSDIGQL
+137 KSNPVLSDIGQL
-149 WKANTAQV
+149 WKANTTQA
-157 QATQKAM
+157 QATQKAL

-186 ANTIGPLEQARA
+186 ANSIAPMEQARDK
-198 RELPQ
+198 EQTQ
-203 LSQEDQAFVDNASKR
+203 LSEEDQAFVDNARKR

-240 VNRLIANEEKVMRD
+240 VNRLIDNEEKVMRD
-254 RGAALPG
+254 RGVALPG

-305 NKKYQELK
+305 NKAYQDLK
-313 ARVERGEELTG
+313 ARVESGEELTG

-369 VNVGQLTQ
+369 VNEGQLTQ
-377 IEALTQYAGTIQAS
+377 IEALTQYAGTIQAP

-428 DNLALKATPLQNAQ
+428 DNLALKTSPLQNAQ

-447 VKAAIAEAEYAMLR
+447 VKTAIAEAEYAMLR

-662 ALSAVSGK
+662 ALSATSGK

-678 RDNSQALVQGLA
+678 RENSQALVQGLA

-695 YITEKLGMDRLTAA
+695 YITEKLGMDRLTEA

-719 TILANVIKSF
+719 TILTNVIKAF

-741 VDLALD
+741 VDRALD

-756 RAESIKQKIAAGMSV
+756 RAESIKQKRAAGMSV

-799 GAGVSTSVG
+799 GAGFSTSVG

-915 VRFADTDTQTAYNRA
+915 VRFADTDTQAAYNRA
-930 AMFGDTQTARRFL
+930 AMFEDTQTARRFL
-943 AGYEAT
+943 AGYENT
-949 SMPVEIYGQAFQSAY
+949 SLPLEIYGQAFQSAY

-979 AGFGTMLEDGV
+979 VGFGTMLEDGV

-997 GQEATVAQEARLE
+997 GQEATAAQEARLE
-1010 IPASLGKEVQAQ
+1010 IPESLGKTVQAQ

-1030 TQGYTGVVYAAKT
+1030 TEGYTGVVYAAKT

-1055 LLDGY
+1055 LLDDY

-1117 QEAQGLQDAVLTL
+1117 QEAQGLQDAVLEL
-1130 LRSTEGYD
+1130 LGNTEGYNLD
-1138 LETRVAEKQEQY
+1138 SRVAEKQEQY
-1150 KAAEGQELSREAAL
+1150 KQIKGQELSREEAL

-1198 FKQAMD
+1198 FQQAMD

-1209 INKFVAEVKALAK
+1209 INRFVAEVKALAK

-1236 HEADWGESIVQE
+1236 HEADWGESIIQE

-1256 GKRERGRTERKET
+1256 GKREAQQQGNGQAQKENVQTRYSTKAQDQLTEDKYFQRAIDAWDGTSSGGRVKIGVISKGGIYE
-1269 GETWYSKKNRKPGKK
+1269 GIGLPDGVLYMDYSKLAKALSKHGDHLSKNTLKQIPQMLASPVVITQPINPQVKNTVNVFGDLMGDNGKPIMVSIMMRPNYTKTGLEAVIRTVEMRSDDKK
-1284 KTEQQNENAK
+1284 LITPQSLLYANPNKKRTQEWLLRLGN
-1294 ESSAEQLQNEADE
+1294 SSVPFAVSHPGFI
-1307 ERSIKEQLRA
+1307 RSIAYE
-1317 HSSELADMEP
+1317 SE
-1327 VAVINVDI
+1327 N
-1335 SNLKT
+1335 SN
-1340 AKARKNWIV
+1340 
-1349 NLLQST
+1349 S
-1355 GFQVERQ
+1355 Q
-1362 GFGTIEFGKERINK
+1362 GGN
-1376 SLNYMQK
+1376 SLN
-1383 PGEIAAFS
+1383 
-1391 ALPRVLKRGKN
+1391 
-1402 ISGHA
+1402 
-1407 NHKGRGFGTETFAAP
+1407 
-1422 VTINGVMGYMA
+1422 GVD
-1433 VVVKREARIAY
+1433 
-1444 KTHRILMPD
+1444 T
-1453 GSTFVFNE
+1453 NE

-1487 IPQVEENSNTN
+1487 VPQVAENSNTN

-1512 MQREVEENE
+1512 MQREEKKTES
-1521 NGGTMGALEG
+1521 ASSSS
-1531 ATVENHAGIYAAQ
+1531 VENNDAQTETPYAY
-1544 REKLAGWADGK
+1544 RVLTEKGDRTVVDVSDVGEIT
-1555 PRSAEAVRE
+1555 RDEAVQRGLE
-1564 LLGESMTPT
+1564 NVRKYTDKTDRNGVPMMYVDDLGKYVTVGSKALRHGLDRRVKVNGAATAHIGDLL
-1573 LEKWLHNQYEKGQ
+1573 KQAI
-1586 NRQVKEPVRR
+1586 V
-1596 EAVEAFLQKDEALI
+1596 I
-1610 AENEAQSKAFW
+1610 NEANPKKEKHTNTYILLSVARDSNQENVYVRMVVNQSTG
-1621 QKLRGEKVRVH
+1621 QLEDV
-1632 EVEVGEHTHEGRGA
+1632 TSLY
-1646 MGRQIVQALMG
+1646 ALN
-1657 DAPRVTVH
+1657 TK
-1665 NRDAQVDIY
+1665 
-1674 VNRASV
+1674 NRA
-1680 EKTLSYG
+1680 
-1687 GSKNIPIEV
+1687 
-1696 SKAILLQTK
+1696 
-1705 EMLADAKYI
+1705 
-1714 GSHENYATN
+1714 
-1723 SGLVHYFVSAAQTG
+1723 
-1737 DEIRRV
+1737 RRV
-1743 VYMAHEKAWNDGDV
+1743 VAPNGEVSHGVPAGSTMTVAEILENVKDIYSDVLSKDVLKALGVEKRSESELT
-1757 QNRLYVEEV
+1757 QRL
-1766 ELLDTENAGANDTS
+1766 
-1780 RSQQAVYTQH
+1780 R
-1790 LTSNH
+1790 
-1795 PGTISIPE
+1795 
-1803 LLQNYNTEFL
+1803 
-1813 RRYDLKER
+1813 
-1821 GAKRALQY
+1821 Y

-2012 FDRNADERGKVQQ
+2012 FDRDADERGKVQQ
-2025 VVAALEAV
+2025 VVAALESV

-2093 QRKARAEVIRQ
+2093 RRKARAEVIRQ

-2112 NSPKPGSFVP
+2112 NSPKSGSFVP
-2122 YQMREAVTAL
+2122 YQMRDAVTAL

-2142 RVTIKREMLE
+2142 GVTIKREMLE

-2235 KRRDSLQEAGDGLV
+2235 KRQDSLQEAGDGLV

-2293 IWKAVRD
+2293 IWKALRD

-2360 IYAAAKRERLV
+2360 IYAAAKREKLV

-2395 RQLTVEDLVAIAGKL
+2395 RQLTAEDLEAIAGKL

-2440 YGVEKFKESYYVPFR
+2440 YGVEKFKESYYVPFK

-2559 KSEMGSALVNKLV
+2559 RAEMGSALVNKLV
-2572 SGAKGAAVG
+2572 GGAKGAAVG

-2653 VRQTAMGKL
+2653 ARQTAMGKL

-2757 WDLKEAWRS
+2757 WDMKEAKRS
-2766 GNKAAIK
+2766 GSKAAIK

-2834 FGPNLLDNATG
+2834 FLPNLLDNATG

-2951 YVYTKQEGDSRRAS
+2951 YVYAKQEGDSRRAS

-3031 EYEKHVLALVRL
+3031 EYEKHVLELVRL

-3063 ATDEPEAQ
+3063 ATEEPEAQ

-3188 RTVIAAMK
+3188 RTMIAAMK

-3223 GNKTQAQSIAT
+3223 GNKTQAQSIAA

-3246 SFREWRVDSLKADW
+3246 SFKEWRVDSLKADW

-3271 LKTQITRQME
+3271 LKTQISRQMA
-3281 AGVNQKQI
+3281 AGMNQKQI

-3304 LAEGNTSTARQLEGL
+3304 LAEGNTSTARQLAGL

>member
-25 STGTKGQTAQER
+25 SAGTKGQTAQER

-82 AKREQKDEY
+82 TKREQKEEY

-127 YGQKPTEEQV
+127 YAAKPTEEQV
-137 QNNPVLSDIGQL
+137 KSNPVLSDIGQL
-149 WKANTAQV
+149 WKANTTQA
-157 QATQKAM
+157 QATQKAL

-186 ANTIGPLEQARA
+186 ANTIGPLEQARD

-203 LSQEDQAFVDNASKR
+203 LSEEDQAFVDNARNR
-218 LEELYPQRDA
+218 LNELYPQREE

-254 RGAALPG
+254 RGVALPG
-261 EAAEIADKYA
+261 EAAVIAAAYGKNTKGDFDRYIKAVEDAEKIDAMLKADMEKYP
-271 LGGSKD
+271 
-277 LEAYLEAKRNVEL
+277 EAYNAYLKAKEKVDRGETLTEQELLDYEGWASLEEQAEEARAEAK
-290 MDEEIAL
+290 AL
-297 GGVIAPEE
+297 EDG
-305 NKKYQELK
+305 
-313 ARVERGEELTG
+313 
-324 QDVYDYKVWSEQYG
+324 
-338 AYERDKETIKTL
+338 
-350 EEAGVLESGYSY
+350 GVLESGFSY
-362 AAQERQR
+362 AERDRQR
-369 VNVGQLTQ
+369 VNEGQLTQ
-377 IEALTQYAGTIQAS
+377 VEELSQYAGTMQAP
-391 IAKQE
+391 IARQE

-408 YALEKDIAAMQQAG
+408 YKLKKDIAAMELAG
-422 AGNSIG
+422 ITGPAM
-428 DNLALKATPLQNAQ
+428 DNAKDQ
-442 EELEA
+442 LET
-447 VKAAIAEAEYAMLR
+447 VERQIAEGEYAMLR

-534 AAEHPVGAWIT
+534 AAEHPVGSWIT

-648 ALAKVG
+648 ALAKAG

-662 ALSAVSGK
+662 ALSATSGK

-678 RDNSQALVQGLA
+678 RENSRALVQGMA

-719 TILANVIKSF
+719 TILTNVIKAF

-741 VDLALD
+741 VDRALD

-842 AASEQAV
+842 TASEQAV

-888 FQGIRDGAAWVEIE
+888 FQGIRDGAAWVEVE
-902 IAGKGKGEIRLDQ
+902 IDGKGKGEIRLDQ
-915 VRFADTDTQTAYNRA
+915 VRFADTDMQAAYNRA
-930 AMFGDTQTARRFL
+930 AMFEDTQTARRFL
-943 AGYEAT
+943 AGYENT
-949 SMPVEIYGQAFQSAY
+949 SLPLEIYGQAFQSAY

-979 AGFGTMLEDGV
+979 VGFGTMLEDGV

-997 GQEATVAQEARLE
+997 GQEATAAQNARLE
-1010 IPASLGKEVQAQ
+1010 IPESLGKEVQAQ
-1022 LGQLPRTY
+1022 LGKLPRTY

-1055 LLDGY
+1055 LLDDY

-1117 QEAQGLQDAVLTL
+1117 QEAQGLQDAVLEL
-1130 LRSTEGYD
+1130 LGNTEGYNLD
-1138 LETRVAEKQEQY
+1138 SRVAEKQEQY
-1150 KAAEGQELSREAAL
+1150 KQIKGQELSREEAL

-1175 IATPEALGAFVSRA
+1175 MATPEALGAFVSRA

-1204 QVMAF
+1204 QLMAF
-1209 INKFVAEVKALAK
+1209 INRFVAEVKALAK

-1236 HEADWGESIVQE
+1236 HEADWGESIIQE

-1256 GKRERGRTERKET
+1256 GKREAQQQGNGQAQKENVQTRYSTKAQDQLTEDKYFQRAIDAWDGTSSGGRVKIGVIRKGGIYE
-1269 GETWYSKKNRKPGKK
+1269 GVGLPDGVLYMDYSKLAKALSKHGDHLSKNTLKQIPQMLASPVVITQPINPQVKNTVNVFGDLMGDNGKPIMVSIMMRPNYTKTGLEAVIRTVEMRSDDKK
-1284 KTEQQNENAK
+1284 LITPQSLLYANPNKKRTQEWLLRLGN
-1294 ESSAEQLQNEADE
+1294 SSVPFAVSHPGFI
-1307 ERSIKEQLRA
+1307 RSIAYE
-1317 HSSELADMEP
+1317 SE
-1327 VAVINVDI
+1327 N
-1335 SNLKT
+1335 SN
-1340 AKARKNWIV
+1340 
-1349 NLLQST
+1349 S
-1355 GFQVERQ
+1355 Q
-1362 GFGTIEFGKERINK
+1362 GGN
-1376 SLNYMQK
+1376 SLN
-1383 PGEIAAFS
+1383 
-1391 ALPRVLKRGKN
+1391 
-1402 ISGHA
+1402 
-1407 NHKGRGFGTETFAAP
+1407 
-1422 VTINGVMGYMA
+1422 GVDT
-1433 VVVKREARIAY
+1433 K
-1444 KTHRILMPD
+1444 
-1453 GSTFVFNE
+1453 E

-1512 MQREVEENE
+1512 MQR
-1521 NGGTMGALEG
+1521 
-1531 ATVENHAGIYAAQ
+1531 
-1544 REKLAGWADGK
+1544 
-1555 PRSAEAVRE
+1555 
-1564 LLGESMTPT
+1564 
-1573 LEKWLHNQYEKGQ
+1573 
-1586 NRQVKEPVRR
+1586 
-1596 EAVEAFLQKDEALI
+1596 
-1610 AENEAQSKAFW
+1610 
-1621 QKLRGEKVRVH
+1621 
-1632 EVEVGEHTHEGRGA
+1632 
-1646 MGRQIVQALMG
+1646 
-1657 DAPRVTVH
+1657 
-1665 NRDAQVDIY
+1665 
-1674 VNRASV
+1674 
-1680 EKTLSYG
+1680 
-1687 GSKNIPIEV
+1687 
-1696 SKAILLQTK
+1696 
-1705 EMLADAKYI
+1705 
-1714 GSHENYATN
+1714 
-1723 SGLVHYFVSAAQTG
+1723 
-1737 DEIRRV
+1737 
-1743 VYMAHEKAWNDGDV
+1743 
-1757 QNRLYVEEV
+1757 
-1766 ELLDTENAGANDTS
+1766 
-1780 RSQQAVYTQH
+1780 
-1790 LTSNH
+1790 
-1795 PGTISIPE
+1795 
-1803 LLQNYNTEFL
+1803 
-1813 RRYDLKER
+1813 
-1821 GAKRALQY
+1821 
-1829 SLRNVDTD
+1829 
-1837 MTEMQRVVE
+1837 VVE
-1846 ENEKLREAVGVLRA
+1846 ENERLQKLVGSLNAQLRA
-1860 AMKQL
+1860 MRD
-1865 SGAKAVNSR
+1865 GANGKAAVDRKAV
-1874 QVWKFAREI
+1874 WALAREM
-1883 KKKYE
+1883 KAQYQ
-1888 SKVRVNDLGEN
+1888 SKVRVNDLGAN
-1899 LRRVYD
+1899 LQKAFD

-1911 TDAEGKSAMEA
+1911 TDTEGKSAMEA
-1922 MAAIARNMLE
+1922 MAAIARDMLDKSE
-1932 NSEHINRDM
+1932 NIDSTM
-1941 YDRYADMRDYLR
+1941 YDEYADLRGYLR
-1953 RGRFQL
+1953 KGRFRL
-1959 TEAQWAEAEKLY
+1959 TDAQWAEAAKLY
-1971 GSLKEFRNE
+1971 GSEKEFR
-1980 VKGRWGVAGRKDHST
+1980 KAAFGRWNIAARNDRNAL
-1995 GSLDAA
+1995 SLDAA
-2001 WEDMHAKWPEM
+2001 WEEMHQQWPGM
-2012 FDRNADERGKVQQ
+2012 FDQDASEGDKVQQ
-2025 VVAALEAV
+2025 VMAALEAV
-2033 QKEVSNPYGMNLD
+2033 RREVSNPYAMNLEE
-2046 QMTQTVTAEL
+2046 MTQYVTAEMYQKYL
-2056 FEGFGQVNEANALME
+2056 EAPTVKGA
-2071 EAKAIARRKTT
+2071 EARTQETARELEKTRAELREARRELEQSRAEIAAARQEAQEDRRMTAEMVNAARKNAESTIE
-2082 RWAINREKLAE
+2082 RWRKARETLAE

-2122 YQMREAVTAL
+2122 YQMRDAVTAL

-2142 RVTIKREMLE
+2142 GVTIKREMLE

-2181 AFYNGDVSEAMQRLA
+2181 AFYNGDVSEAMRRLA

-2235 KRRDSLQEAGDGLV
+2235 KRQDSLQEAGDGLV

-2293 IWKAVRD
+2293 IWKALRD

-2315 MEAALKEYGVQEIIN
+2315 MEAALKGYGVQEIIN

-2360 IYAAAKRERLV
+2360 IYAAAKREKLV

-2395 RQLTVEDLVAIAGKL
+2395 RQLTAEDLEAIAGKL

-2440 YGVEKFKESYYVPFR
+2440 YGVEKFKESYYVPFK

-2572 SGAKGAAVG
+2572 GGAKGAAVG

-2653 VRQTAMGKL
+2653 ARQTAMGKL

-2682 EAVKREVAAESG
+2682 EAVKREVAAKSG

-2766 GNKAAIK
+2766 GNKAAMK
-2773 RARNQMIRT
+2773 QARNQMIRT

-2806 DDEKKEKDENGK
+2806 DDEKKEKDESGK

-2824 RGFGEKYWDA
+2824 RGFGQKYLEA
-2834 FGPNLLDNATG
+2834 FLPNLLDNATG

-2951 YVYTKQEGDSRRAS
+2951 YVYAKQEGDSRRAS

-3063 ATDEPEAQ
+3063 ATEEPEAQ

-3171 MNADYREAIES
+3171 MDADYREAIES

-3223 GNKTQAQSIAT
+3223 GNKTQAQSIAA

-3246 SFREWRVDSLKADW
+3246 SFKEWRVDSLKADW
-3260 DAAVEARDVNR
+3260 DAAVEARDVTR
-3271 LKTQITRQME
+3271 LKTQITRQMA
-3281 AGVNQKQI
+3281 AGMNQKQI

-3304 LAEGNTSTARQLEGL
+3304 LAEGNTSTARQLAGL

>member
-1 MARPKEKQEEEKKET
+1 MAKPTKRNTATERAAGME
-16 GKKYLPVQS
+16 YLPVQRKQE
-25 STGTKGQTAQER
+25 TEEEKEKRLDAQRAQTTHEKAR
-37 AKEILSMSRE
+37 ATLSMTRE
-47 EQKARNQARLR
+47 QQKAQNREKLQKALERNRTVKPADPR
-58 EALNRSAQSRP
+58 EK
-69 ASSAQTEAMRRNF
+69 EAMAKGF
-82 AKREQKDEY
+82 AQRKQQEEY
-91 RRRYGT
+91 QRRYAT
-97 PQSSREA
+97 PTSSKQA
-104 REQYQWNKQ
+104 REQYQWQ
-113 QREALEQYQSYFEK
+113 REQREALQQYRSYFEQ
-127 YGQKPTEEQV
+127 YGEKPTQEQV
-137 QNNPVLSDIGQL
+137 KNNPVLSDIGQR
-149 WKANTAQV
+149 WKANAAQV
-157 QATQKAM
+157 QETQKAL
-164 EEIENTRIPGQA
+164 EEIGNTRIPGQE
-176 GRKLWMAAQN
+176 GRKLFTAAQN
-186 ANTIGPLEQARA
+186 ANTIAPMEQARD
-198 RELPQ
+198 REQPQ
-203 LSQEDQAFVDNASKR
+203 LSEQDQAFVSNARNR
-218 LEELYPQRDA
+218 LNELYPQRA
-228 LEAKGDAEGLAE
+228 ELEAKGDAEGLAE

-261 EAAEIADKYA
+261 EAAEIAAKYE
-271 LGGSKD
+271 KKTD
-277 LEAYLEAKRNVEL
+277 LDAYRQAMQDTEEIESMLEEAKERSPETYRTYQKAVSKTRRGQEL
-290 MDEEIAL
+290 TDEERIIYEGWSGMYGQLYDAQAT
-297 GGVIAPEE
+297 V
-305 NKKYQELK
+305 K
-313 ARVERGEELTG
+313 A
-324 QDVYDYKVWSEQYG
+324 Q
-338 AYERDKETIKTL
+338 RD
-350 EEAGVLESGYSY
+350 AGVLESGYSY
-362 AAQERQR
+362 AEQERQR
-369 VNVGQLTQ
+369 RNEGQLSRV
-377 IEALTQYAGTIQAS
+377 EELSQYAGTLQGA
-391 IAKQE
+391 IAQQE
-396 ASKLLTELYNQQ
+396 ASKLLTELYNRQDE
-408 YALEKDIAAMQQAG
+408 LEKDIAAMELSGVDGQ
-422 AGNSIG
+422 G
-428 DNLALKATPLQNAQ
+428 DNLALKTTPLQNAR

-447 VKAAIAEAEYAMLR
+447 VNAAVEEAEYAMLA
-461 FEDDFVGKSAAPAE
+461 FQPDFAQKSAAPETPEKGQEGVYYLVNTSPEERIRLAAE
-475 LSWGAVEAGIAQ
+475 MTIGGARSVNAAPEGMPGVPVNAAEAQ
-487 NMTEME
+487 RVLRMSTQERK
-493 LATYNYLRNTKGM
+493 TYNYLYSTQGAE
-506 DAAKQ
+506 AARQ
-511 YVESIKPRLLKRET
+511 YLDSLEPRLMKRWAEMEQSAWEAMAEEPAGAFFT
-525 DKQMGVVKK
+525 TAASVPMTLLEGAGTAKTLLDTAMGK
-534 AAEHPVGAWIT
+534 A
-545 SGLSIAVTPLEWTG
+545 
-559 AVKAGVD
+559 
-566 TMLGRDTSPYDP
+566 TSPYDP
-578 AFATTHFKNTVRET
+578 VFGPSRFKSTVRET
-592 VMEGQRKA
+592 VKEGQREA

-607 QTANLV
+607 DIANLAYDV
-613 YQVFMTAGDSAIS
+613 LTTSLDSAIS
-626 MATGGAVGKAL
+626 MTAGGATG
-637 QGAGVVAQGAN
+637 
-648 ALAKVG
+648 
-654 NSVGSALM
+654 GSALM
-662 ALSAVSGK
+662 ALAAATGK
-670 TQQELLLG
+670 TQEELLLG
-678 RDNSQALVQGLA
+678 RENSRAMIQGLA
-690 AGVTE
+690 SGAVE
-695 YITEKLGMDRLTAA
+695 ALSEKMGMDRLTEA
-709 FSLGKGGGYR
+709 FSLGKAGGYR
-719 TILANVIKSF
+719 TVLANIVKAF

-741 VDLALD
+741 VDQALD
-747 NYLNGDSSQ
+747 NYLNGNSSQ
-756 RAESIKQKIAAGMSV
+756 RAESIKEKVSAGMSLE
-771 TQATVE
+771 QATAE
-777 TDMEFVVETL
+777 TDMEFVVDTL
-787 QGMLVGGLSGSL
+787 QGMLVGGLSGGLSA
-799 GAGVSTSVG
+799 GAYATAGVIS
-808 MIKAR
+808 AR
-813 SARTALTEAG
+813 SVRRTLTEAG

-828 AQAAAERISGLRSD
+828 AQAAAERLSGLRSD
-842 AASEQAV
+842 AAGDQAV
-849 RAAVEQMQQAEDAK
+849 REAAEQMQQAEDAK

-868 PFAAEATAA
+868 PFDAEATAA

-888 FQGIRDGAAWVEIE
+888 FQGLRDGAAWVEIE

-915 VRFADTDTQTAYNRA
+915 VRFADTDTQAAYNRA
-930 AMFGDTQTARRFL
+930 AMFEDTQTARRFL
-943 AGYEAT
+943 AGYEST
-949 SMPVEIYGQAFQSAY
+949 SLPLEVYGKAFQSAY

-990 YRIAYQA
+990 YRLAYQA
-997 GQEATVAQEARLE
+997 GQEATAAQEARLA
-1010 IPASLGKEVQAQ
+1010 IPESLGKEVQAQ
-1022 LGQLPRTY
+1022 LGKLPRTY

-1082 YTTSEG
+1082 YTTAEG

-1236 HEADWGESIVQE
+1236 HEADLGESIIQE

-1256 GKRERGRTERKET
+1256 GKREQSTKQNKKGYGQDSQFSLKVLPDGRKYVEVDTD
-1269 GETWYSKKNRKPGKK
+1269 
-1284 KTEQQNENAK
+1284 QQIFEG
-1294 ESSAEQLQNEADE
+1294 
-1307 ERSIKEQLRA
+1307 
-1317 HSSELADMEP
+1317 
-1327 VAVINVDI
+1327 VDI
-1335 SNLKT
+1335 KDYPKLIVRYITQRFRGKVIGTQNRAYVDKRAANEFAHPANHSLNEKIYE
-1340 AKARKNWIV
+1340 AKARTATELDNLMDAGRYIGHFEDNGRHADALGGWDRYEAIV
-1349 NLLQST
+1349 KVNDAFYEGQINIMILGDGRRRFHDFTKIRDVSAALQD
-1355 GFQVERQ
+1355 R
-1362 GFGTIEFGKERINK
+1362 N
-1376 SLNYMQK
+1376 
-1383 PGEIAAFS
+1383 
-1391 ALPRVLKRGKN
+1391 ALRRDNV
-1402 ISGHA
+1402 S
-1407 NHKGRGFGTETFAAP
+1407 
-1422 VTINGVMGYMA
+1422 
-1433 VVVKREARIAY
+1433 
-1444 KTHRILMPD
+1444 D
-1453 GSTFVFNE
+1453 
-1461 KAEPTPANRGS
+1461 
-1472 QKGINPAPISSATNS
+1472 NS
-1487 IPQVEENSNTN
+1487 ISKTAENSNTQ

-1512 MQREVEENE
+1512 MQR
-1521 NGGTMGALEG
+1521 
-1531 ATVENHAGIYAAQ
+1531 
-1544 REKLAGWADGK
+1544 
-1555 PRSAEAVRE
+1555 
-1564 LLGESMTPT
+1564 
-1573 LEKWLHNQYEKGQ
+1573 
-1586 NRQVKEPVRR
+1586 
-1596 EAVEAFLQKDEALI
+1596 
-1610 AENEAQSKAFW
+1610 
-1621 QKLRGEKVRVH
+1621 
-1632 EVEVGEHTHEGRGA
+1632 
-1646 MGRQIVQALMG
+1646 
-1657 DAPRVTVH
+1657 
-1665 NRDAQVDIY
+1665 
-1674 VNRASV
+1674 
-1680 EKTLSYG
+1680 
-1687 GSKNIPIEV
+1687 
-1696 SKAILLQTK
+1696 
-1705 EMLADAKYI
+1705 
-1714 GSHENYATN
+1714 
-1723 SGLVHYFVSAAQTG
+1723 
-1737 DEIRRV
+1737 
-1743 VYMAHEKAWNDGDV
+1743 
-1757 QNRLYVEEV
+1757 
-1766 ELLDTENAGANDTS
+1766 
-1780 RSQQAVYTQH
+1780 
-1790 LTSNH
+1790 
-1795 PGTISIPE
+1795 
-1803 LLQNYNTEFL
+1803 
-1813 RRYDLKER
+1813 
-1821 GAKRALQY
+1821 
-1829 SLRNVDTD
+1829 
-1837 MTEMQRVVE
+1837 VVE
-1846 ENEKLREAVGVLRA
+1846 ENERLQKLVGSLNAQLRA
-1860 AMKQL
+1860 MRDGA
-1865 SGAKAVNSR
+1865 SGKAAVDRKAV
-1874 QVWKFAREI
+1874 WALAREM
-1883 KKKYE
+1883 KAQYQ
-1888 SKVRVNDLGEN
+1888 SKVRVNDLGAN
-1899 LRRVYD
+1899 LQKAFD

-1911 TDAEGKSAMEA
+1911 TDTEGKSAMEA
-1922 MAAIARNMLE
+1922 MAAIARDMLDKSE
-1932 NSEHINRDM
+1932 NIDSTM
-1941 YDRYADMRDYLR
+1941 YDEYADLRGYLR
-1953 RGRFQL
+1953 KGRFRL
-1959 TEAQWAEAEKLY
+1959 TDAQWAEAAKLY
-1971 GSLKEFRNE
+1971 GSEKEFR
-1980 VKGRWGVAGRKDHST
+1980 KAAFGRWNIAARNDRNAM
-1995 GSLDAA
+1995 SLDAA
-2001 WEDMHAKWPEM
+2001 WEEMHQQWPGM
-2012 FDRNADERGKVQQ
+2012 FDQDASEGDKVQQ
-2025 VVAALEAV
+2025 VMAALEAV
-2033 QKEVSNPYGMNLD
+2033 RREVSNPYAMNLEE
-2046 QMTQTVTAEL
+2046 MTQYVTAEMYQRYL
-2056 FEGFGQVNEANALME
+2056 EAPTVKGA
-2071 EAKAIARRKTT
+2071 EARTQETARELEKTRAELREARREMEQSRAEIAAARQEAQEDRRMTAEMINAARKNAENTIE
-2082 RWAINREKLAE
+2082 RWRKARETLAE

-2112 NSPKPGSFVP
+2112 NSPKSGSFVP
-2122 YQMREAVTAL
+2122 YQMRDAVTAL

-2142 RVTIKREMLE
+2142 GVIIKREMLE

-2171 VPDTGIPALA
+2171 VPDSGIPALA

-2221 YAAMIINEDRLFMQ
+2221 YAAMIINADRLFMQ
-2235 KRRDSLQEAGDGLV
+2235 KRQDSLQEAGDGLV

-2360 IYAAAKRERLV
+2360 IYAAAKREQLV

-2395 RQLTVEDLVAIAGKL
+2395 RQLTVEDLAAIAGKL

-2440 YGVEKFKESYYVPFR
+2440 YGVEKFKESYYVPFK

-2559 KSEMGSALVNKLV
+2559 RAEMGSALVNKLV
-2572 SGAKGAAVG
+2572 GGAKGAAVG

-2757 WDLKEAWRS
+2757 WDMKEAWQS

-2806 DDEKKEKDENGK
+2806 DDEKKEKDESGK

-2824 RGFGEKYWDA
+2824 RGYGQKYLEA
-2834 FGPNLLDNATG
+2834 FLPNLLDNATG

-2856 FITGE
+2856 FITGG

-3052 MVDSVLDSRKK
+3052 MVDSVLNSRKK
-3063 ATDEPEAQ
+3063 ATGEPEAQ

-3171 MNADYREAIES
+3171 MNADYREAMES

-3234 MLKGLAVGYTED
+3234 MLKGLDVGYTED
-3246 SFREWRVDSLKADW
+3246 SFKEWRVDSLKADW

-3271 LKTQITRQME
+3271 LKTQISRQME

-3325 GLTTEEIPQKAVNK
+3325 GLTTEEIPQKTVNK

-3389 SGEYADLEKNLVSM
+3389 SGEYADLERNLVSM

>member
-82 AKREQKDEY
+82 AKREQKEEY

-164 EEIENTRIPGQA
+164 EEIDNTRIPGQA

-305 NKKYQELK
+305 NKAYQDLK
-313 ARVERGEELTG
+313 ARVESGEELTG

-350 EEAGVLESGYSY
+350 EEAGVTESGYSY

-369 VNVGQLTQ
+369 VNEGQLTQ
-377 IEALTQYAGTIQAS
+377 IEALTQYAGTIQAP

-422 AGNSIG
+422 AGDSIG

-461 FEDDFVGKSAAPAE
+461 FEDDFAKNASANGVWNRNGNHDLYLINLSQEERDRLMLYAE
-475 LSWGAVEAGIAQ
+475 NNPEAGTNIAPRGERVLYMGNDAIRQ
-487 NMTEME
+487 RLLLTNQER
-493 LATYNYLRNTKGM
+493 ATYNYLYNTQGEEKAKAYLGM
-506 DAAKQ
+506 L
-511 YVESIKPRLLKRET
+511 EPRLQKRRYDRDVEAWVNLAET
-525 DKQMGVVKK
+525 
-534 AAEHPVGAWIT
+534 PLGAWVT
-545 SGLSIAVTPLEWTG
+545 SINSILQTPAEGIG
-559 AVKAGVD
+559 AIQTVID
-566 TMLGRDTSPYDP
+566 TAMGRKTSPYDT
-578 AFATTHFKNTVRET
+578 AFTPSNYKRVVRET

-600 FGDGLGG
+600 FGDGVGG
-607 QTANLV
+607 ETANLI
-613 YQVFMTAGDSAIS
+613 YQVLMTSGDSALA
-626 MATGGAVGKAL
+626 MGVGGATGG
-637 QGAGVVAQGAN
+637 
-648 ALAKVG
+648 
-654 NSVGSALM
+654 SAIM

-709 FSLGKGGGYR
+709 FSLGKKGGYR
-719 TILANVIKSF
+719 TILANMIKGF

-741 VDLALD
+741 VDQALD

-949 SMPVEIYGQAFQSAY
+949 SMPMEIYGQAFQSAY

-997 GQEATVAQEARLE
+997 GQEATAAQNARLA
-1010 IPASLGKEVQAQ
+1010 IPESLGKEVQAQ

-1138 LETRVAEKQEQY
+1138 LDSRVAEKQEQY
-1150 KAAEGQELSREAAL
+1150 KRIEGQELSREAAL

-1175 IATPEALGAFVSRA
+1175 MATPEALGAFVSHA

-1236 HEADWGESIVQE
+1236 HEADWGESIIQE

-1256 GKRERGRTERKET
+1256 GKRERGRTREETKEVSR
-1269 GETWYSKKNRKPGKK
+1269 EEN
-1284 KTEQQNENAK
+1284 KTQN
-1294 ESSAEQLQNEADE
+1294 ESSAKSKKSYDL
-1307 ERSIKEQLRA
+1307 KEY
-1317 HSSELADMEP
+1317 
-1327 VAVINVDI
+1327 
-1335 SNLKT
+1335 
-1340 AKARKNWIV
+1340 
-1349 NLLQST
+1349 
-1355 GFQVERQ
+1355 GFE
-1362 GFGTIEFGKERINK
+1362 
-1376 SLNYMQK
+1376 
-1383 PGEIAAFS
+1383 EIAKQERDDIQS
-1391 ALPRVLKRGKN
+1391 RG
-1402 ISGHA
+1402 G
-1407 NHKGRGFGTETFAAP
+1407 
-1422 VTINGVMGYMA
+1422 
-1433 VVVKREARIAY
+1433 VVVETREELLRHIRNALETNEQKTIFLGKISEELKQRIAQEAGDSSLFKKGEYAFGISYDNIRHVQKHFTEIEDIALALENAYKMLQEHESIEVIRGQGGYTKLKVIRGDAEISLRGLMELSKRTRSARIETLFLE
-1444 KTHRILMPD
+1444 K
-1453 GSTFVFNE
+1453 GSIE
-1461 KAEPTPANRGS
+1461 KWRALNHTAMLS
-1472 QKGINPAPISSATNS
+1472 SSHSYVWSAPPNDSISEST
-1487 IPQVEENSNTN
+1487 ENSNAQ

-1512 MQREVEENE
+1512 MQR
-1521 NGGTMGALEG
+1521 
-1531 ATVENHAGIYAAQ
+1531 
-1544 REKLAGWADGK
+1544 
-1555 PRSAEAVRE
+1555 
-1564 LLGESMTPT
+1564 
-1573 LEKWLHNQYEKGQ
+1573 
-1586 NRQVKEPVRR
+1586 
-1596 EAVEAFLQKDEALI
+1596 
-1610 AENEAQSKAFW
+1610 
-1621 QKLRGEKVRVH
+1621 
-1632 EVEVGEHTHEGRGA
+1632 
-1646 MGRQIVQALMG
+1646 
-1657 DAPRVTVH
+1657 
-1665 NRDAQVDIY
+1665 
-1674 VNRASV
+1674 
-1680 EKTLSYG
+1680 
-1687 GSKNIPIEV
+1687 
-1696 SKAILLQTK
+1696 
-1705 EMLADAKYI
+1705 
-1714 GSHENYATN
+1714 
-1723 SGLVHYFVSAAQTG
+1723 
-1737 DEIRRV
+1737 
-1743 VYMAHEKAWNDGDV
+1743 
-1757 QNRLYVEEV
+1757 
-1766 ELLDTENAGANDTS
+1766 
-1780 RSQQAVYTQH
+1780 
-1790 LTSNH
+1790 
-1795 PGTISIPE
+1795 
-1803 LLQNYNTEFL
+1803 
-1813 RRYDLKER
+1813 
-1821 GAKRALQY
+1821 
-1829 SLRNVDTD
+1829 
-1837 MTEMQRVVE
+1837 VVE
-1846 ENEKLREAVGVLRA
+1846 ENERLQKLVGSLNAQLRA
-1860 AMKQL
+1860 MRDGA
-1865 SGAKAVNSR
+1865 SGKSAVDRKAV
-1874 QVWKFAREI
+1874 WALAREM
-1883 KKKYE
+1883 KAQYQ
-1888 SKVRVNDLGEN
+1888 SKVRVNDLGAN
-1899 LRRVYD
+1899 LQKAFD

-1911 TDAEGKSAMEA
+1911 TDTEGKRAMAA
-1922 MAAIARNMLE
+1922 MAAIARDMLDKSE
-1932 NSEHINRDM
+1932 NIDSTM
-1941 YDRYADMRDYLR
+1941 YDEYADLRGYLR
-1953 RGRFQL
+1953 KGRFRL
-1959 TEAQWAEAEKLY
+1959 TDAQWAEAAKLY
-1971 GSLKEFRNE
+1971 GSEKEFRK
-1980 VKGRWGVAGRKDHST
+1980 VAFGRWNIAARNDRNAL
-1995 GSLDAA
+1995 SLDAA
-2001 WEDMHAKWPEM
+2001 WEEMHEQWPTM
-2012 FDRNADERGKVQQ
+2012 FDQDASEGDKVQQ
-2025 VVAALEAV
+2025 VMAALEAV
-2033 QKEVSNPYGMNLD
+2033 RREVSNPYAMNLEE
-2046 QMTQTVTAEL
+2046 MTQYVTAEMYQKYL
-2056 FEGFGQVNEANALME
+2056 EAPTVKGEEARTQETARELEKTRAELQEARRELEQSRAEIAAARQELRDDWQWRRERMDQAREEVLEARREAGAKVYKAQEETANIIRTAYETNKRVMIEANENAQEIIKAWSAKRE
-2071 EAKAIARRKTT
+2071 EM
-2082 RWAINREKLAE
+2082 AE

-2132 LEALDYNEGK
+2132 LKALDYTEGK
-2142 RVTIKREMLE
+2142 GFIIKREMLE

-2221 YAAMIINEDRLFMQ
+2221 YAAMILNEDRLFMQ

-2360 IYAAAKRERLV
+2360 IYAAAKREKLV

-2395 RQLTVEDLVAIAGKL
+2395 RQLTVEDLAAIAGKL

-2440 YGVEKFKESYYVPFR
+2440 YGVEKFKESYYVPFK

-2477 FTKPLAQQASN
+2477 FTKELSEKASN

-2653 VRQTAMGKL
+2653 ARQTAMGKL

-2757 WDLKEAWRS
+2757 WDMKEAWRS

-2824 RGFGEKYWDA
+2824 RGYGQKYLEA
-2834 FGPNLLDNATG
+2834 FLPNLLDNATG

-2951 YVYTKQEGDSRRAS
+2951 YVYAKQEGDSRRAS

-3063 ATDEPEAQ
+3063 ATEEPETQ

-3123 GLTEAYRKEY
+3123 GLTETYRKEY

-3161 ESIAKWPRDE
+3161 ETIAKWPRDE
-3171 MNADYREAIES
+3171 MNADYREAMES

-3196 KEGYTDSD
+3196 KEGYTDSE

-3246 SFREWRVDSLKADW
+3246 SFKDWRVDSLKADW

>member
-25 STGTKGQTAQER
+25 SAGTKGQTAQER

-82 AKREQKDEY
+82 TKREQKEEY

-104 REQYQWNKQ
+104 REQYQWNKR

-149 WKANTAQV
+149 WKANTTQA
-157 QATQKAM
+157 QATQKAL
-164 EEIENTRIPGQA
+164 EEIGNTRIPGQE
-176 GRKLWMAAQN
+176 GRKLFMAAQN
-186 ANTIGPLEQARA
+186 ANTIGPLEQARD

-203 LSQEDQAFVDNASKR
+203 LSQEDQAFVDNARNR
-218 LEELYPQRDA
+218 LNELYPQREE

-254 RGAALPG
+254 RGVALPG

-305 NKKYQELK
+305 NKAYQDLK
-313 ARVERGEELTG
+313 ARVESGEELTG

-369 VNVGQLTQ
+369 VNEGQLTQ
-377 IEALTQYAGTIQAS
+377 IEALTQYAGTIQAP

-422 AGNSIG
+422 AGDSIG

-461 FEDDFVGKSAAPAE
+461 FEDDFFMNVQPGAGAGKKGSVYHVVNA
-475 LSWGAVEAGIAQ
+475 
-487 NMTEME
+487 TEEE
-493 LATYNYLRNTKGM
+493 LAKLRARGVGQSVMPVRSGVADAIAGLSGQELNALRMTDMERQTYNYLHNTKGAEAA
-506 DAAKQ
+506 DAYFKSL
-511 YVESIKPRLLKRET
+511 EPRLLKRQAEM
-525 DKQMGVVKK
+525 QQGVWQ
-534 AAEHPVGAWIT
+534 AMAEHPVGAFT
-545 SGLSIAVTPLEWTG
+545 TTAATVPMTLMEGLG
-559 AVKAGVD
+559 AVKTGVD
-566 TMLGRDTSPYDP
+566 NMLGRETSPYDS
-578 AFATTHFKNTVRET
+578 AFAPTRFKSTVRET
-592 VMEGQRKA
+592 VKAGQREA
-600 FGDGLGG
+600 FGEGLGG
-607 QTANLV
+607 DIANLAYDV
-613 YQVFMTAGDSAIS
+613 VTTSLDSALS
-626 MATGGAVGKAL
+626 MAAGGATG
-637 QGAGVVAQGAN
+637 
-648 ALAKVG
+648 
-654 NSVGSALM
+654 GSALM
-662 ALSAVSGK
+662 ALSATSGK

-690 AGVTE
+690 AGVIE
-695 YITEKLGMDRLTAA
+695 AITEKMGMDRLTAA
-709 FSLGKGGGYR
+709 FSLGKKGGYR
-719 TILANVIKSF
+719 TILANMIKGF
-729 APEALEELPGNV
+729 VPEALEELPGNV
-741 VDLALD
+741 VDQALD

-756 RAESIKQKIAAGMSV
+756 RAESIKQKIAAGMSA

-915 VRFADTDTQTAYNRA
+915 VRFADTDTQAAYNRA
-930 AMFGDTQTARRFL
+930 AMFEDTQTARRFL
-943 AGYEAT
+943 AGYENT
-949 SMPVEIYGQAFQSAY
+949 SLPLEIYGQAFQSAY

-979 AGFGTMLEDGV
+979 VGFGTMLEDGV

-997 GQEATVAQEARLE
+997 GQEATAAQNARLE
-1010 IPASLGKEVQAQ
+1010 IPESLGKTVQEQ

-1055 LLDGY
+1055 LLDDY

-1117 QEAQGLQDAVLTL
+1117 QEAQGLQDAVLEL
-1130 LRSTEGYD
+1130 LGNTEGYNLD
-1138 LETRVAEKQEQY
+1138 SRVAEKQEQY
-1150 KAAEGQELSREAAL
+1150 KQIKGQELSREEAL

-1175 IATPEALGAFVSRA
+1175 MATPEALGAFVSRA
-1189 YENAENKNA
+1189 YENAESKNA
-1198 FKQAMD
+1198 FQQAMD

-1209 INKFVAEVKALAK
+1209 INRFVAEVKALAK

-1236 HEADWGESIVQE
+1236 HEADWGESIIQE
-1248 YNRLMEEA
+1248 YNRLMKEA

-1294 ESSAEQLQNEADE
+1294 KSSAEQLQNEADE

-1335 SNLKT
+1335 SNLQT

-1383 PGEIAAFS
+1383 PGEIAAFA

-1433 VVVKREARIAY
+1433 VVVKREARIVY

-1512 MQREVEENE
+1512 MQR
-1521 NGGTMGALEG
+1521 
-1531 ATVENHAGIYAAQ
+1531 
-1544 REKLAGWADGK
+1544 
-1555 PRSAEAVRE
+1555 
-1564 LLGESMTPT
+1564 
-1573 LEKWLHNQYEKGQ
+1573 
-1586 NRQVKEPVRR
+1586 
-1596 EAVEAFLQKDEALI
+1596 
-1610 AENEAQSKAFW
+1610 
-1621 QKLRGEKVRVH
+1621 
-1632 EVEVGEHTHEGRGA
+1632 
-1646 MGRQIVQALMG
+1646 
-1657 DAPRVTVH
+1657 
-1665 NRDAQVDIY
+1665 
-1674 VNRASV
+1674 
-1680 EKTLSYG
+1680 
-1687 GSKNIPIEV
+1687 
-1696 SKAILLQTK
+1696 
-1705 EMLADAKYI
+1705 
-1714 GSHENYATN
+1714 
-1723 SGLVHYFVSAAQTG
+1723 
-1737 DEIRRV
+1737 
-1743 VYMAHEKAWNDGDV
+1743 
-1757 QNRLYVEEV
+1757 
-1766 ELLDTENAGANDTS
+1766 
-1780 RSQQAVYTQH
+1780 
-1790 LTSNH
+1790 
-1795 PGTISIPE
+1795 
-1803 LLQNYNTEFL
+1803 
-1813 RRYDLKER
+1813 
-1821 GAKRALQY
+1821 
-1829 SLRNVDTD
+1829 
-1837 MTEMQRVVE
+1837 VVE
-1846 ENEKLREAVGVLRA
+1846 ENERLQKLVGSLNAQLRA
-1860 AMKQL
+1860 MRD
-1865 SGAKAVNSR
+1865 GANGKAAVDRKAV
-1874 QVWKFAREI
+1874 WALAREM
-1883 KKKYE
+1883 KAQYQ
-1888 SKVRVNDLGEN
+1888 SKVRVNDLGAN
-1899 LRRVYD
+1899 LQKAFD

-1911 TDAEGKSAMEA
+1911 TDTEGKSAMEA
-1922 MAAIARNMLE
+1922 MAAIARDMLDKSE
-1932 NSEHINRDM
+1932 NIDSTM
-1941 YDRYADMRDYLR
+1941 YDEYADLRGYLR
-1953 RGRFQL
+1953 KGRFRL
-1959 TEAQWAEAEKLY
+1959 TDAQWAEAAKLY
-1971 GSLKEFRNE
+1971 GSEKEFR
-1980 VKGRWGVAGRKDHST
+1980 KAAFGRWNIAARNDRSAL
-1995 GSLDAA
+1995 SLDAA
-2001 WEDMHAKWPEM
+2001 WEEMHQQWPGM
-2012 FDRNADERGKVQQ
+2012 FDQDASEGDKVQQ
-2025 VVAALEAV
+2025 VMAALEAV
-2033 QKEVSNPYGMNLD
+2033 RREVSNPYAMNLEE
-2046 QMTQTVTAEL
+2046 MTQYVTAEMYQRYL
-2056 FEGFGQVNEANALME
+2056 EAPTVKGA
-2071 EAKAIARRKTT
+2071 EARTQETARELEKTRAELREARRELEQSRAEIAAARQEAQEDRRMTAEMVNAARKNAESTIE
-2082 RWAINREKLAE
+2082 RWRKARETLAE

-2122 YQMREAVTAL
+2122 YQMRDAVTAL
-2132 LEALDYNEGK
+2132 LKALDYTEGK
-2142 RVTIKREMLE
+2142 GFIIKREMLE

-2235 KRRDSLQEAGDGLV
+2235 KRQDSLQEAGDGLV

-2360 IYAAAKRERLV
+2360 IYAAAKREELV

-2395 RQLTVEDLVAIAGKL
+2395 RQLTAEDLEAIAGKL

-2440 YGVEKFKESYYVPFR
+2440 YGVEKFKESYYVPFK

-2572 SGAKGAAVG
+2572 GGAKGAAVG

-2806 DDEKKEKDENGK
+2806 DDEKKEKDESGK

-2824 RGFGEKYWDA
+2824 RGFGQKYLEA
-2834 FGPNLLDNATG
+2834 FLPNLLDNATG

-2975 AWYAGGTGEEFQQVA
+2975 TWYAGGTGEEFQQVA

-3063 ATDEPEAQ
+3063 ATEEPEAQ

-3210 QDYKASYTEAWNA
+3210 QDYKASYTQAWNA
-3223 GNKTQAQSIAT
+3223 GNKTQAQSIAA

-3246 SFREWRVDSLKADW
+3246 SFKEWRVDSLKADW
-3260 DAAVEARDVNR
+3260 DAAVEARDVTR
-3271 LKTQITRQME
+3271 LKTQITRQMA
-3281 AGVNQKQI
+3281 AGMNQKQI

-3304 LAEGNTSTARQLEGL
+3304 LAEGNTSTARQLAGL
-3319 MLNTGA
+3319 MLNIGA

>member
-25 STGTKGQTAQER
+25 SAGTKGQTAQER

-82 AKREQKDEY
+82 TKREQTEEY

-104 REQYQWNKQ
+104 REQYQWNKR

-149 WKANTAQV
+149 WKANTTQA
-157 QATQKAM
+157 QATQKAL
-164 EEIENTRIPGQA
+164 EEIESTRVPSRA
-176 GRKLWMAAQN
+176 GRALFMAAQN
-186 ANTIGPLEQARA
+186 ANSIAPMEQARA

-203 LSQEDQAFVDNASKR
+203 LSEEDQAFVDNARKR

-240 VNRLIANEEKVMRD
+240 VNRLIDNEEKVMRD
-254 RGAALPG
+254 RGVALPG
-261 EAAEIADKYA
+261 EVAETVDKYA

-305 NKKYQELK
+305 NKKYQDLK

-324 QDVYDYKVWSEQYG
+324 QDIYDYKVWSEQYG

-362 AAQERQR
+362 ATQERQR
-369 VNVGQLTQ
+369 RNEGQLTQ
-377 IEALTQYAGTIQAS
+377 IEALSQYAGMMQAP

-461 FEDDFVGKSAAPAE
+461 FEDDFFMNVQPGAGAGKKGSVYHVVNA
-475 LSWGAVEAGIAQ
+475 
-487 NMTEME
+487 TEEE
-493 LATYNYLRNTKGM
+493 LAKLRARGVGQSVMPVRSGVADAIAGLSGQELNALRMTDMERQTYNYLHNTQGAEAA
-506 DAAKQ
+506 DAYFKSL
-511 YVESIKPRLLKRET
+511 EPRLLKRQAEM
-525 DKQMGVVKK
+525 QQGVWQTM
-534 AAEHPVGAWIT
+534 AEHPVGAFT
-545 SGLSIAVTPLEWTG
+545 TTAATFPMTLVEGLG
-559 AVKAGVD
+559 AVKTGVD
-566 TMLGRDTSPYDP
+566 NMLGRETSPYDP
-578 AFATTHFKNTVRET
+578 AFAPTRFKSTVRET
-592 VMEGQRKA
+592 VKAGQREA
-600 FGDGLGG
+600 FGEGLGG
-607 QTANLV
+607 DIANLAYDV
-613 YQVFMTAGDSAIS
+613 VTTSLDSALS
-626 MATGGAVGKAL
+626 MAAGGATG
-637 QGAGVVAQGAN
+637 
-648 ALAKVG
+648 
-654 NSVGSALM
+654 GSALM
-662 ALSAVSGK
+662 ALSATSGK

-690 AGVTE
+690 AGVIE
-695 YITEKLGMDRLTAA
+695 AITEKMGMDRLTAA

-719 TILANVIKSF
+719 KILENVIKGF
-729 APEALEELPGNV
+729 VPEALEELPGNV
-741 VDLALD
+741 VDQALD

-756 RAESIKQKIAAGMSV
+756 RAESIKQKIAAGMSA

-902 IAGKGKGEIRLDQ
+902 IAGKGKGAMRLDQ
-915 VRFADTDTQTAYNRA
+915 VRFADADTQAAYNRA
-930 AMFGDTQTARRFL
+930 AMFEDTQTARRFL
-943 AGYEAT
+943 AGYENT
-949 SMPVEIYGQAFQSAY
+949 SLPLEIYGKAFQSAY

-979 AGFGTMLEDGV
+979 VGFGTMLEDGV

-997 GQEATVAQEARLE
+997 GQEATAAQEARLE
-1010 IPASLGKEVQAQ
+1010 IPESLGKEVQAQ

-1030 TQGYTGVVYAAKT
+1030 TEGYTGVVYAAKT

-1055 LLDGY
+1055 LLDDY

-1117 QEAQGLQDAVLTL
+1117 QEAQGLQDAVLEL
-1130 LRSTEGYD
+1130 LGNTEGYNLD
-1138 LETRVAEKQEQY
+1138 SRVAEKQEQY
-1150 KAAEGQELSREAAL
+1150 KQIKGQELSREEAL

-1175 IATPEALGAFVSRA
+1175 MATPEALGAFVSRA

-1209 INKFVAEVKALAK
+1209 INRFVAEVKALAK

-1236 HEADWGESIVQE
+1236 HEADWGETIIQE

-1269 GETWYSKKNRKPGKK
+1269 GETWYSKKNNKNSNK
-1284 KTEQQNENAK
+1284 KTEQQNESGKDTGKENKKQPQNEYQQPAYTEEDVYAALYDILSHKDEGDDNLVRMGEIPRYFTRLLGMQGEFYLYRNHAYENMVSEEQAK
-1294 ESSAEQLQNEADE
+1294 EEG
-1307 ERSIKEQLRA
+1307 RY
-1317 HSSELADMEP
+1317 
-1327 VAVINVDI
+1327 
-1335 SNLKT
+1335 
-1340 AKARKNWIV
+1340 
-1349 NLLQST
+1349 T
-1355 GFQVERQ
+1355 G
-1362 GFGTIEFGKERINK
+1362 
-1376 SLNYMQK
+1376 
-1383 PGEIAAFS
+1383 
-1391 ALPRVLKRGKN
+1391 
-1402 ISGHA
+1402 
-1407 NHKGRGFGTETFAAP
+1407 KGQHFHQIG
-1422 VTINGVMGYMA
+1422 
-1433 VVVKREARIAY
+1433 
-1444 KTHRILMPD
+1444 
-1453 GSTFVFNE
+1453 
-1461 KAEPTPANRGS
+1461 
-1472 QKGINPAPISSATNS
+1472 
-1487 IPQVEENSNTN
+1487 
-1498 KNFSLKNVDTDMTE
+1498 
-1512 MQREVEENE
+1512 
-1521 NGGTMGALEG
+1521 
-1531 ATVENHAGIYAAQ
+1531 
-1544 REKLAGWADGK
+1544 
-1555 PRSAEAVRE
+1555 
-1564 LLGESMTPT
+1564 
-1573 LEKWLHNQYEKGQ
+1573 LEKMHG
-1586 NRQVKEPVRR
+1586 
-1596 EAVEAFLQKDEALI
+1596 
-1610 AENEAQSKAFW
+1610 
-1621 QKLRGEKVRVH
+1621 
-1632 EVEVGEHTHEGRGA
+1632 
-1646 MGRQIVQALMG
+1646 ALMG
-1657 DAPRVTVH
+1657 LEH
-1665 NRDAQVDIY
+1665 
-1674 VNRASV
+1674 
-1680 EKTLSYG
+1680 
-1687 GSKNIPIEV
+1687 PIMTI
-1696 SKAILLQTK
+1696 ATQTS
-1705 EMLADAKYI
+1705 EGNPAVIM
-1714 GSHENYATN
+1714 
-1723 SGLVHYFVSAAQTG
+1723 
-1737 DEIRRV
+1737 
-1743 VYMAHEKAWNDGDV
+1743 
-1757 QNRLYVEEV
+1757 
-1766 ELLDTENAGANDTS
+1766 LLDEKGNNGAPLY
-1780 RSQQAVYTQH
+1780 AVFSFY
-1790 LTSNH
+1790 
-1795 PGTISIPE
+1795 
-1803 LLQNYNTEFL
+1803 
-1813 RRYDLKER
+1813 
-1821 GAKRALQY
+1821 AKRAINGDWSRRPHIVLSVYERDYFGTDARPGLMESVRNAVEQGRVLDFDTTKRESLSVIAKQARLGNITADSLAKSIAQFKKEINRFREENKINY

-1846 ENEKLREAVGVLRA
+1846 ENERLQKLVGSLNAQLRA
-1860 AMKQL
+1860 MRD
-1865 SGAKAVNSR
+1865 GANGKAAVDRKAV
-1874 QVWKFAREI
+1874 WALAREM
-1883 KKKYE
+1883 KAQYQ
-1888 SKVRVNDLGEN
+1888 SKVRVNDLGAN
-1899 LRRVYD
+1899 LQRAFD

-1911 TDAEGKSAMEA
+1911 TDTEGKSAMEA
-1922 MAAIARNMLE
+1922 MAAIARDMLDKSE
-1932 NSEHINRDM
+1932 NIDSTM
-1941 YDRYADMRDYLR
+1941 YDEYADLRGYLR
-1953 RGRFQL
+1953 KGRFRL
-1959 TEAQWAEAEKLY
+1959 TDAQWAEAAKLY
-1971 GSLKEFRNE
+1971 GSEKEFR
-1980 VKGRWGVAGRKDHST
+1980 KAAFGRWNIAARNDRNAL
-1995 GSLDAA
+1995 SLDAA
-2001 WEDMHAKWPEM
+2001 WEEMHQQWPGM
-2012 FDRNADERGKVQQ
+2012 FDQDASEGDKVQQ
-2025 VVAALEAV
+2025 VMAALEAV
-2033 QKEVSNPYGMNLD
+2033 RREVSNPYAMNLEE
-2046 QMTQTVTAEL
+2046 MTQYVTAEMYQRYL
-2056 FEGFGQVNEANALME
+2056 EAPTVKGA
-2071 EAKAIARRKTT
+2071 EARTQETARELEQTRAELQEARRELEQSRAEIAAARQEAQEDRRMTAEMVNAARKNAESTIE
-2082 RWAINREKLAE
+2082 RWRKARETLAE

-2142 RVTIKREMLE
+2142 GVTIKREMLE

-2235 KRRDSLQEAGDGLV
+2235 KRQDSLQEAGDGLV

-2293 IWKAVRD
+2293 IWKALRD

-2360 IYAAAKRERLV
+2360 IYAAAKREKLV

-2395 RQLTVEDLVAIAGKL
+2395 RQLTAEDLEAIAGKL

-2440 YGVEKFKESYYVPFR
+2440 YGVEKFKESYYVPFK

-2572 SGAKGAAVG
+2572 GGAKGAAVG

-2653 VRQTAMGKL
+2653 ARQTAMGKL

-2773 RARNQMIRT
+2773 QARNQMIRT

-2806 DDEKKEKDENGK
+2806 DDEKKEKDESGK

-2834 FGPNLLDNATG
+2834 FLPNLLDNATG

-2951 YVYTKQEGDSRRAS
+2951 YVYAKQEGDSRRAS

-3063 ATDEPEAQ
+3063 ATEEPEAQ

-3246 SFREWRVDSLKADW
+3246 SFKEWRVDSLKADW
-3260 DAAVEARDVNR
+3260 DAAVEARDVTR
-3271 LKTQITRQME
+3271 LKTQISRQMA
-3281 AGVNQKQI
+3281 AGMNQKQI

-3304 LAEGNTSTARQLEGL
+3304 LAEGNTSTARQLAGL

>member
-25 STGTKGQTAQER
+25 SAGTKGQTARER

-82 AKREQKDEY
+82 TKREQKEEY

-113 QREALEQYQSYFEK
+113 QREAFEQYQSYFEK
-127 YGQKPTEEQV
+127 YGQKPTEGQV

-149 WKANTAQV
+149 WKANTTQA
-157 QATQKAM
+157 QATQKAL

-186 ANTIGPLEQARA
+186 ANTIAPLEQARA

-203 LSQEDQAFVDNASKR
+203 LSEEDQAFVDNARNR
-218 LEELYPQRDA
+218 LNELYPQREE

-240 VNRLIANEEKVMRD
+240 VNRLIDNEEKVMRD
-254 RGAALPG
+254 RGVALPG
-261 EAAEIADKYA
+261 EAAETVDKYA

-305 NKKYQELK
+305 NKAYQDLK
-313 ARVERGEELTG
+313 ARVESGEELTG

-338 AYERDKETIKTL
+338 AYERDKETVKTL

-369 VNVGQLTQ
+369 VNEGQLTQ
-377 IEALTQYAGTIQAS
+377 IEALTQYAGTIQAP

-408 YALEKDIAAMQQAG
+408 YELERDIAAMQQAG
-422 AGNSIG
+422 AGDSIG
-428 DNLALKATPLQNAQ
+428 DNLALKTSPLQNAQ

-461 FEDDFVGKSAAPAE
+461 FEDDFFMNVQPGAGAGKKGSVYHVVNA
-475 LSWGAVEAGIAQ
+475 
-487 NMTEME
+487 TEEE
-493 LATYNYLRNTKGM
+493 LAKLRARGVGQSVMPVRSGVADAIAGLSGQELNALRMTDMERQTYNYLHNTKGAEAA
-506 DAAKQ
+506 DAYFKSL
-511 YVESIKPRLLKRET
+511 EPRLLKRQAEM
-525 DKQMGVVKK
+525 QQGVWQTM
-534 AAEHPVGAWIT
+534 AEHPVGAFT
-545 SGLSIAVTPLEWTG
+545 TTAATFPMTLVEGLG
-559 AVKAGVD
+559 AVKTGVD
-566 TMLGRDTSPYDP
+566 TMLGRETSPYDS
-578 AFATTHFKNTVRET
+578 AFAPTRFKSTVRET
-592 VMEGQRKA
+592 VKAGQREA
-600 FGDGLGG
+600 FGEGLGG
-607 QTANLV
+607 DIANLAYDV
-613 YQVFMTAGDSAIS
+613 VTTSLDSALS
-626 MATGGAVGKAL
+626 MAAGGATG
-637 QGAGVVAQGAN
+637 
-648 ALAKVG
+648 
-654 NSVGSALM
+654 GSALM
-662 ALSAVSGK
+662 ALSATSGK

-678 RDNSQALVQGLA
+678 RENSRALVQGLA

-719 TILANVIKSF
+719 TILANMIKGF
-729 APEALEELPGNV
+729 VPETLEELPGNV
-741 VDLALD
+741 VDRALD

-915 VRFADTDTQTAYNRA
+915 VRFADTDTQAAYNRA
-930 AMFGDTQTARRFL
+930 AMFEDTQTARRFL
-943 AGYEAT
+943 AGYENT
-949 SMPVEIYGQAFQSAY
+949 SLPLEIYGQAFQSAY

-979 AGFGTMLEDGV
+979 VGFGTMLEDGV

-997 GQEATVAQEARLE
+997 GQEATAAQNARLE
-1010 IPASLGKEVQAQ
+1010 IPESLGKTVQEQ

-1030 TQGYTGVVYAAKT
+1030 TEGYTGVVYAAKT

-1055 LLDGY
+1055 LLDDY

-1106 EGWHYIREHMG
+1106 EGWHYIREQMG

-1138 LETRVAEKQEQY
+1138 LESRVAEKQEQY
-1150 KAAEGQELSREAAL
+1150 KAAEGQELSREEAL

-1209 INKFVAEVKALAK
+1209 INRFVAEVKALAK

-1236 HEADWGESIVQE
+1236 HEADWGESIIQE

-1256 GKRERGRTERKET
+1256 GKRERGRTEKR
-1269 GETWYSKKNRKPGKK
+1269 SGKR
-1284 KTEQQNENAK
+1284 NENTVAYDLKNSAGKVIRLSDEEIEQNKAIVANMEAVAKVQGNKFAKNAEKDFFTMAK
-1294 ESSAEQLQNEADE
+1294 EYFQQIGGKAYNPILGEVRL
-1307 ERSIKEQLRA
+1307 
-1317 HSSELADMEP
+1317 SEGGIRHL
-1327 VAVINVDI
+1327 I
-1335 SNLKT
+1335 S
-1340 AKARKNWIV
+1340 
-1349 NLLQST
+1349 
-1355 GFQVERQ
+1355 Q
-1362 GFGTIEFGKERINK
+1362 GITKRR
-1376 SLNYMQK
+1376 
-1383 PGEIAAFS
+1383 S
-1391 ALPRVLKRGKN
+1391 ALLEAVKPVIEK
-1402 ISGHA
+1402 GHIIHIDN
-1407 NHKGRGFGTETFAAP
+1407 NHKGNLFDTALIVAP
-1422 VTINGVMGYMA
+1422 VSLNETQYYMGVVIKQGLSLDNSYYMHDA
-1433 VVVKREARIAY
+1433 VVIQKMKDPADSFQQDAAAHMNVTREESENPSIAS
-1444 KTHRILMPD
+1444 IL
-1453 GSTFVFNE
+1453 
-1461 KAEPTPANRGS
+1461 A
-1472 QKGINPAPISSATNS
+1472 
-1487 IPQVEENSNTN
+1487 
-1498 KNFSLKNVDTDMTE
+1498 SL
-1512 MQREVEENE
+1512 
-1521 NGGTMGALEG
+1521 A
-1531 ATVENHAGIYAAQ
+1531 
-1544 REKLAGWADGK
+1544 
-1555 PRSAEAVRE
+1555 
-1564 LLGESMTPT
+1564 
-1573 LEKWLHNQYEKGQ
+1573 
-1586 NRQVKEPVRR
+1586 
-1596 EAVEAFLQKDEALI
+1596 
-1610 AENEAQSKAFW
+1610 
-1621 QKLRGEKVRVH
+1621 
-1632 EVEVGEHTHEGRGA
+1632 
-1646 MGRQIVQALMG
+1646 
-1657 DAPRVTVH
+1657 
-1665 NRDAQVDIY
+1665 
-1674 VNRASV
+1674 
-1680 EKTLSYG
+1680 
-1687 GSKNIPIEV
+1687 
-1696 SKAILLQTK
+1696 
-1705 EMLADAKYI
+1705 
-1714 GSHENYATN
+1714 
-1723 SGLVHYFVSAAQTG
+1723 
-1737 DEIRRV
+1737 
-1743 VYMAHEKAWNDGDV
+1743 
-1757 QNRLYVEEV
+1757 
-1766 ELLDTENAGANDTS
+1766 
-1780 RSQQAVYTQH
+1780 
-1790 LTSNH
+1790 
-1795 PGTISIPE
+1795 
-1803 LLQNYNTEFL
+1803 NYNREF
-1813 RRYDLKER
+1813 KETPET
-1821 GAKRALQY
+1821 Y

-1846 ENEKLREAVGVLRA
+1846 ENERLQKLVGSLNAQLRA
-1860 AMKQL
+1860 MRD
-1865 SGAKAVNSR
+1865 GANGKAAVDRKAV
-1874 QVWKFAREI
+1874 WALAREM
-1883 KKKYE
+1883 KAQYQ
-1888 SKVRVNDLGEN
+1888 SKVRVNDLGAN
-1899 LRRVYD
+1899 LQKAFD

-1911 TDAEGKSAMEA
+1911 TDTEGKSAMEA
-1922 MAAIARNMLE
+1922 MAAIARDMLDKSE
-1932 NSEHINRDM
+1932 NIDSTM
-1941 YDRYADMRDYLR
+1941 YDEYAEMRSYLR
-1953 RGRFQL
+1953 KGRFRL
-1959 TEAQWAEAEKLY
+1959 TDAQWAEAAKLY
-1971 GSLKEFRNE
+1971 GSEKEFR
-1980 VKGRWGVAGRKDHST
+1980 KAAFGRWNIAARNDRNAL
-1995 GSLDAA
+1995 SLDAA
-2001 WEDMHAKWPEM
+2001 WEEMHQQWPGM
-2012 FDRNADERGKVQQ
+2012 FDQDASEGDKVQQ
-2025 VVAALEAV
+2025 VMAALEAV
-2033 QKEVSNPYGMNLD
+2033 RREVSNPYAMNLEE
-2046 QMTQTVTAEL
+2046 MTQYVTAEMYQRYL
-2056 FEGFGQVNEANALME
+2056 EAPTVKGA
-2071 EAKAIARRKTT
+2071 EARTQETARELEKTRAELREARRELEQSKGTIE
-2082 RWAINREKLAE
+2082 RWRKARETLAE

-2122 YQMREAVTAL
+2122 YQMRDAVTAL

-2142 RVTIKREMLE
+2142 GVTIKREMLE

-2196 QSADGKQLNRLSQEE
+2196 QSADGKQLNRLSHAE

-2221 YAAMIINEDRLFMQ
+2221 YAAMILNEDRLFMQ

-2293 IWKAVRD
+2293 IWKALRD

-2360 IYAAAKRERLV
+2360 IYAAAKREKLV

-2395 RQLTVEDLVAIAGKL
+2395 RQLTAEDLEAIAGKL

-2440 YGVEKFKESYYVPFR
+2440 YGVEKFKESYYVPFK

-2572 SGAKGAAVG
+2572 GGAKGAAVG

-2653 VRQTAMGKL
+2653 ARQTAMGKL

-2742 MSEPFKQYNMLWRAG
+2742 MSEPFKQYNMLWRAV

-2790 VAAAAAKSL
+2790 VAPAAAKSL

-2806 DDEKKEKDENGK
+2806 DDEKKEKDESGK

-2824 RGFGEKYWDA
+2824 RGFGQKYLEA
-2834 FGPNLLDNATG
+2834 FLPNLLDNATG

-2951 YVYTKQEGDSRRAS
+2951 YVYAKQEGDSRRAS

-3031 EYEKHVLALVRL
+3031 EYEKHVLELVRL

-3063 ATDEPEAQ
+3063 ATEEPEAQ

-3171 MNADYREAIES
+3171 MNADYREAMES

-3246 SFREWRVDSLKADW
+3246 SFKEWRVDSLKADW

-3281 AGVNQKQI
+3281 AGMNQKQI

-3304 LAEGNTSTARQLEGL
+3304 LAEGNTSTARQLAGL

-3325 GLTTEEIPQKAVNK
+3325 GLTAEEVPQKAVNK

>member
-25 STGTKGQTAQER
+25 SAGTKGQTAQER

-82 AKREQKDEY
+82 TKREQKEEY

-104 REQYQWNKQ
+104 REQYQWNKR
-113 QREALEQYQSYFEK
+113 QREAFEQYQSYFEK

-149 WKANTAQV
+149 WKANTTQA
-157 QATQKAM
+157 QATQKAL

-186 ANTIGPLEQARA
+186 ANSIAPMEQARA

-203 LSQEDQAFVDNASKR
+203 LSEEDQAFVDNARNR
-218 LEELYPQRDA
+218 LNELYPQREE

-254 RGAALPG
+254 RGVALPG
-261 EAAEIADKYA
+261 EAAETVDKYA

-305 NKKYQELK
+305 NKAYQDLK
-313 ARVERGEELTG
+313 ARVESGEELTG

-369 VNVGQLTQ
+369 VNEGQLTQ
-377 IEALTQYAGTIQAS
+377 IEVLTQYAGTMQAP
-391 IAKQE
+391 IARQE

-408 YALEKDIAAMQQAG
+408 YKLKKDIAAMELAG
-422 AGNSIG
+422 ITGPAM
-428 DNLALKATPLQNAQ
+428 DNAKDQ
-442 EELEA
+442 LET
-447 VKAAIAEAEYAMLR
+447 VERQIAEGEYAMLR

-534 AAEHPVGAWIT
+534 AAEHPVGSWIT

-662 ALSAVSGK
+662 ALSATSGK

-678 RDNSQALVQGLA
+678 RENSQALVQGLA

-719 TILANVIKSF
+719 TILTNVIKAF

-741 VDLALD
+741 VDRALD

-756 RAESIKQKIAAGMSV
+756 RAESIKQKIAAGMSA

-842 AASEQAV
+842 AASKQAV

-915 VRFADTDTQTAYNRA
+915 VRFADTDMQAAYNRA
-930 AMFGDTQTARRFL
+930 AMFEDTQTARRFL
-943 AGYEAT
+943 AGYENT
-949 SMPVEIYGQAFQSAY
+949 SLPLEIYGQAFQSAY

-979 AGFGTMLEDGV
+979 VGFGTMLEDGV

-997 GQEATVAQEARLE
+997 GQEATAAQNARLE
-1010 IPASLGKEVQAQ
+1010 IPESLGKEVQAQ
-1022 LGQLPRTY
+1022 LGKLPRTY
-1030 TQGYTGVVYAAKT
+1030 TEGYTGVVYAAKT

-1106 EGWHYIREHMG
+1106 EGWHYIREQMG

-1138 LETRVAEKQEQY
+1138 LESRVAEKQEQY
-1150 KAAEGQELSREAAL
+1150 KAAEGQELSREEAL

-1175 IATPEALGAFVSRA
+1175 MATPEALGAFVSRA

-1209 INKFVAEVKALAK
+1209 INRFVAEVKALAK

-1236 HEADWGESIVQE
+1236 HEADWGESIIQE

-1256 GKRERGRTERKET
+1256 GKRERGRTREETKEVSR
-1269 GETWYSKKNRKPGKK
+1269 EEN
-1284 KTEQQNENAK
+1284 KTQN
-1294 ESSAEQLQNEADE
+1294 ESSAKSKKSYDL
-1307 ERSIKEQLRA
+1307 KEY
-1317 HSSELADMEP
+1317 
-1327 VAVINVDI
+1327 
-1335 SNLKT
+1335 
-1340 AKARKNWIV
+1340 
-1349 NLLQST
+1349 
-1355 GFQVERQ
+1355 GFE
-1362 GFGTIEFGKERINK
+1362 
-1376 SLNYMQK
+1376 
-1383 PGEIAAFS
+1383 EIAKQERDDIQS
-1391 ALPRVLKRGKN
+1391 RG
-1402 ISGHA
+1402 G
-1407 NHKGRGFGTETFAAP
+1407 
-1422 VTINGVMGYMA
+1422 
-1433 VVVKREARIAY
+1433 VVVETREELLRHIRNALETNEQKTIFLGKILEELKQRIAQEAGDSSLFKKGEYAFGISYDNIRHVQKHFTEIEDIALALENAYKMLQEHESIEVIRGQGGYTKLKVIRGDAEISLRGLMELSKRTRSARIETLFLE
-1444 KTHRILMPD
+1444 K
-1453 GSTFVFNE
+1453 GSIE
-1461 KAEPTPANRGS
+1461 KWRALNHTAMLS
-1472 QKGINPAPISSATNS
+1472 SSHSYVWSAPPNDSISEST
-1487 IPQVEENSNTN
+1487 ENSNAQ

-1512 MQREVEENE
+1512 MQR
-1521 NGGTMGALEG
+1521 
-1531 ATVENHAGIYAAQ
+1531 
-1544 REKLAGWADGK
+1544 
-1555 PRSAEAVRE
+1555 
-1564 LLGESMTPT
+1564 
-1573 LEKWLHNQYEKGQ
+1573 
-1586 NRQVKEPVRR
+1586 
-1596 EAVEAFLQKDEALI
+1596 
-1610 AENEAQSKAFW
+1610 
-1621 QKLRGEKVRVH
+1621 
-1632 EVEVGEHTHEGRGA
+1632 
-1646 MGRQIVQALMG
+1646 
-1657 DAPRVTVH
+1657 
-1665 NRDAQVDIY
+1665 
-1674 VNRASV
+1674 
-1680 EKTLSYG
+1680 
-1687 GSKNIPIEV
+1687 
-1696 SKAILLQTK
+1696 
-1705 EMLADAKYI
+1705 
-1714 GSHENYATN
+1714 
-1723 SGLVHYFVSAAQTG
+1723 
-1737 DEIRRV
+1737 
-1743 VYMAHEKAWNDGDV
+1743 
-1757 QNRLYVEEV
+1757 
-1766 ELLDTENAGANDTS
+1766 
-1780 RSQQAVYTQH
+1780 
-1790 LTSNH
+1790 
-1795 PGTISIPE
+1795 
-1803 LLQNYNTEFL
+1803 
-1813 RRYDLKER
+1813 
-1821 GAKRALQY
+1821 
-1829 SLRNVDTD
+1829 
-1837 MTEMQRVVE
+1837 VVE
-1846 ENEKLREAVGVLRA
+1846 ENERLQKLVGSLNAQLRA
-1860 AMKQL
+1860 MRD
-1865 SGAKAVNSR
+1865 GANGKAAVDRKAV
-1874 QVWKFAREI
+1874 WALAREM
-1883 KKKYE
+1883 KAQYQ
-1888 SKVRVNDLGEN
+1888 SKVRVNDLGAN
-1899 LRRVYD
+1899 LQKAFD

-1911 TDAEGKSAMEA
+1911 TDTEGKSAMEA
-1922 MAAIARNMLE
+1922 MAAIARDMLDKSE
-1932 NSEHINRDM
+1932 NIDSTM
-1941 YDRYADMRDYLR
+1941 YDEYADLRSYLR
-1953 RGRFQL
+1953 KGRFRL
-1959 TEAQWAEAEKLY
+1959 TDAQWAEAAKLY
-1971 GSLKEFRNE
+1971 GSEKEFR
-1980 VKGRWGVAGRKDHST
+1980 KAAFGRWNIAARNDRNAL
-1995 GSLDAA
+1995 SLDAA
-2001 WEDMHAKWPEM
+2001 WEEMHQQWPGM
-2012 FDRNADERGKVQQ
+2012 FDQDASEGDKVQQ
-2025 VVAALEAV
+2025 VMAALEAV
-2033 QKEVSNPYGMNLD
+2033 RREVSNPYEMNLEE
-2046 QMTQTVTAEL
+2046 MTQYVTAEMYQRYL
-2056 FEGFGQVNEANALME
+2056 EAPTVKGA
-2071 EAKAIARRKTT
+2071 EARTQETARELEKTRAELREARRELEQSRAEIAAARQEAQEDRRMTAEMVNAARKNAESTIE
-2082 RWAINREKLAE
+2082 RWRKARETLAE

-2112 NSPKPGSFVP
+2112 NSPKSGSFVP
-2122 YQMREAVTAL
+2122 YQMRDAVTAL

-2142 RVTIKREMLE
+2142 GVTIKREMLE

-2181 AFYNGDVSEAMQRLA
+2181 AFYNGDVSEAMRRLA

-2235 KRRDSLQEAGDGLV
+2235 KRQDSLQEAGDGLV

-2293 IWKAVRD
+2293 IWKALRD

-2360 IYAAAKRERLV
+2360 IYAAAKREKLV

-2395 RQLTVEDLVAIAGKL
+2395 RQLTAEDLAAIAGKL

-2440 YGVEKFKESYYVPFR
+2440 YGVEKFKESYYVPFK

-2572 SGAKGAAVG
+2572 GGAKGAAVG

-2653 VRQTAMGKL
+2653 ARQTAMGKL

-2773 RARNQMIRT
+2773 QARNQMIRT

-2806 DDEKKEKDENGK
+2806 DDEKKEKDESGK

-2834 FGPNLLDNATG
+2834 FLPNLLDNATG

-2951 YVYTKQEGDSRRAS
+2951 YVYAKQEGDSRRAS

-3063 ATDEPEAQ
+3063 ATEEPEAQ

-3223 GNKTQAQSIAT
+3223 GNKTQAQSIAA

-3246 SFREWRVDSLKADW
+3246 SFKEWRVDSLKADW
-3260 DAAVEARDVNR
+3260 DAAVEARDVTR
-3271 LKTQITRQME
+3271 LKTQITRQMA
-3281 AGVNQKQI
+3281 AGMNQKQI

-3304 LAEGNTSTARQLEGL
+3304 LAEGNTSTARQLAGL

-3325 GLTTEEIPQKAVNK
+3325 GLTAEEVPQKAVNK

>member
-25 STGTKGQTAQER
+25 SAGTKGQTAQER

-82 AKREQKDEY
+82 TKREQKEEY

-104 REQYQWNKQ
+104 REQYQWNKR

-149 WKANTAQV
+149 WKTNAAQV
-157 QATQKAM
+157 QDTQKAL
-164 EEIENTRIPGQA
+164 EEIESTRVPSRA
-176 GRKLWMAAQN
+176 GRALFMAAQN
-186 ANTIGPLEQARA
+186 ANSIAPMEQARA

-203 LSQEDQAFVDNASKR
+203 LSQEDQAFVDNARKR

-240 VNRLIANEEKVMRD
+240 VNRLIDNEEKVMRD
-254 RGAALPG
+254 RGVALPG
-261 EAAEIADKYA
+261 EVAETVDKYA

-305 NKKYQELK
+305 NKAYQDLK

-369 VNVGQLTQ
+369 VNEGQLTQ
-377 IEALTQYAGTIQAS
+377 IEALTQYAGTIQAP

-396 ASKLLTELYNQQ
+396 ASKLLTGLYNQQ
-408 YALEKDIAAMQQAG
+408 YELERDIAAMQQAG
-422 AGNSIG
+422 AGDSIG
-428 DNLALKATPLQNAQ
+428 DNLALKTSPLQNAQ

-534 AAEHPVGAWIT
+534 AAEHPVGSWIT

-662 ALSAVSGK
+662 ALSATSGK

-678 RDNSQALVQGLA
+678 RDNSRALVQGLA

-719 TILANVIKSF
+719 TILTNVIKAF

-741 VDLALD
+741 VDQALD

-756 RAESIKQKIAAGMSV
+756 RAESIKQKIAAGMSA

-787 QGMLVGGLSGSL
+787 QGMLVGGLSGAM

-915 VRFADTDTQTAYNRA
+915 VRFADTDMQAAYNRA
-930 AMFGDTQTARRFL
+930 AMFEDTQTARRFL

-949 SMPVEIYGQAFQSAY
+949 SMPMEIYGKAFQSAY

-997 GQEATVAQEARLE
+997 GQEATAAQEARLA
-1010 IPASLGKEVQAQ
+1010 IPESLGKEVQAQ
-1022 LGQLPRTY
+1022 LGKLPRTY

-1055 LLDGY
+1055 LLDDY

-1150 KAAEGQELSREAAL
+1150 KQIKGQELSREEAL

-1209 INKFVAEVKALAK
+1209 INRFVAEVKALAK

-1236 HEADWGESIVQE
+1236 HEADWGESIIQE

-1269 GETWYSKKNRKPGKK
+1269 GESKGKETTRSSL
-1284 KTEQQNENAK
+1284 KTEDSSGRYDYSSRNGDSDVEAMRRDGIERKEEKDGNDEQRKVQQPEPGYQNLGDDAFYKDGHIYEYQFLVQQKDAKIVQIPSLDELMQHGSSRRDIVKRAK
-1294 ESSAEQLQNEADE
+1294 EKIAGRETANDEHVYVYNTYTGRRHTITNESIRHGIRGNKRVLLTNAQLGL
-1307 ERSIKEQLRA
+1307 SI
-1317 HSSELADMEP
+1317 
-1327 VAVINVDI
+1327 
-1335 SNLKT
+1335 
-1340 AKARKNWIV
+1340 
-1349 NLLQST
+1349 
-1355 GFQVERQ
+1355 
-1362 GFGTIEFGKERINK
+1362 
-1376 SLNYMQK
+1376 
-1383 PGEIAAFS
+1383 GEIVENGI
-1391 ALPRVLKRGKN
+1391 P
-1402 ISGHA
+1402 
-1407 NHKGRGFGTETFAAP
+1407 
-1422 VTINGVMGYMA
+1422 ING
-1433 VVVKREARIAY
+1433 
-1444 KTHRILMPD
+1444 
-1453 GSTFVFNE
+1453 
-1461 KAEPTPANRGS
+1461 
-1472 QKGINPAPISSATNS
+1472 
-1487 IPQVEENSNTN
+1487 
-1498 KNFSLKNVDTDMTE
+1498 
-1512 MQREVEENE
+1512 
-1521 NGGTMGALEG
+1521 
-1531 ATVENHAGIYAAQ
+1531 
-1544 REKLAGWADGK
+1544 
-1555 PRSAEAVRE
+1555 
-1564 LLGESMTPT
+1564 
-1573 LEKWLHNQYEKGQ
+1573 
-1586 NRQVKEPVRR
+1586 
-1596 EAVEAFLQKDEALI
+1596 
-1610 AENEAQSKAFW
+1610 
-1621 QKLRGEKVRVH
+1621 
-1632 EVEVGEHTHEGRGA
+1632 
-1646 MGRQIVQALMG
+1646 
-1657 DAPRVTVH
+1657 
-1665 NRDAQVDIY
+1665 
-1674 VNRASV
+1674 
-1680 EKTLSYG
+1680 
-1687 GSKNIPIEV
+1687 
-1696 SKAILLQTK
+1696 LQT
-1705 EMLADAKYI
+1705 ADQNAI
-1714 GSHENYATN
+1714 GTYALVTKCRVADSGVPIMAITHIDQQ
-1723 SGLVHYFVSAAQTG
+1723 SGLVDNIELTDVVHSVNGRIYRNITEKEKKQSRPTWPIEELPLSA
-1737 DEIRRV
+1737 
-1743 VYMAHEKAWNDGDV
+1743 
-1757 QNRLYVEEV
+1757 
-1766 ELLDTENAGANDTS
+1766 S
-1780 RSQQAVYTQH
+1780 
-1790 LTSNH
+1790 
-1795 PGTISIPE
+1795 TISIAQ
-1803 LLQNYNTEFL
+1803 LLQEINMTHRSILSKDVLEHL
-1813 RRYDLKER
+1813 QEER
-1821 GAKRALQY
+1821 PENGFYTDKVLF

-1911 TDAEGKSAMEA
+1911 TDAEGKRAMEA

-2122 YQMREAVTAL
+2122 YQMRDAVTAL

-2142 RVTIKREMLE
+2142 GVTIKREMLE

-2221 YAAMIINEDRLFMQ
+2221 YAAMILNEDRLFMQ
-2235 KRRDSLQEAGDGLV
+2235 KRQDSLQEAGDGLV

-2293 IWKAVRD
+2293 IWKALRD

-2360 IYAAAKRERLV
+2360 IYAAAKREKLV

-2395 RQLTVEDLVAIAGKL
+2395 RQLTAEDLEAIAGKL

-2440 YGVEKFKESYYVPFR
+2440 YGVEKFKESYYVPFK

-2572 SGAKGAAVG
+2572 GGAKGAAVG

-2653 VRQTAMGKL
+2653 ARQTAMGKL

-2757 WDLKEAWRS
+2757 WDVKEAWRS

-2806 DDEKKEKDENGK
+2806 DDEKKEKDESGK

-2824 RGFGEKYWDA
+2824 RGFGQKYLEA
-2834 FGPNLLDNATG
+2834 FLPNLLDNATG

-2951 YVYTKQEGDSRRAS
+2951 YVYAKQEGDSRRAS

-3063 ATDEPEAQ
+3063 ATEEPEAQ

-3143 AMKKI
+3143 GMKKI

-3196 KEGYTDSD
+3196 KEGYTDSE

-3210 QDYKASYTEAWNA
+3210 QDYKASYTEAWKA
-3223 GNKTQAQSIAT
+3223 GNKTQAQSIAA
-3234 MLKGLAVGYTED
+3234 MLQGMNVGYTED
-3246 SFREWRVDSLKADW
+3246 SFKEWRVDSMKADW

-3271 LKTQITRQME
+3271 LKTQISRQME

-3304 LAEGNTSTARQLEGL
+3304 LAEGNTSTARQLAGL

-3325 GLTTEEIPQKAVNK
+3325 GLTAEEVPQKAVNK

>member
-25 STGTKGQTAQER
+25 SAGTKGQTAQER

-82 AKREQKDEY
+82 TKREQKEEY

-104 REQYQWNKQ
+104 REQYQWNKR

-127 YGQKPTEEQV
+127 YAAKPTEEQV
-137 QNNPVLSDIGQL
+137 KSNPVLSDIGQL

-157 QATQKAM
+157 QDTQKAL

-203 LSQEDQAFVDNASKR
+203 LSEEDQAFVDNARKR
-218 LEELYPQRDA
+218 LEELYPQREE

-240 VNRLIANEEKVMRD
+240 VNRLIDNEEKVMRD
-254 RGAALPG
+254 RGVALPG
-261 EAAEIADKYA
+261 EAAVIAAAYGKNTKGDFDRYIKAVENAEEIDAMLKADMEKYP
-271 LGGSKD
+271 
-277 LEAYLEAKRNVEL
+277 EAYNAYLKAKEKVDRGETLTEQELLDYEGWASLEEQAEEARAEAK
-290 MDEEIAL
+290 AL
-297 GGVIAPEE
+297 EDG
-305 NKKYQELK
+305 
-313 ARVERGEELTG
+313 
-324 QDVYDYKVWSEQYG
+324 
-338 AYERDKETIKTL
+338 
-350 EEAGVLESGYSY
+350 GVLESGFSY
-362 AAQERQR
+362 AERDRQR
-369 VNVGQLTQ
+369 VNEGQLTQ
-377 IEALTQYAGTIQAS
+377 VEELSQYAGTMQAP
-391 IAKQE
+391 IARQE

-408 YALEKDIAAMQQAG
+408 YKLKKDIAAMELAG
-422 AGNSIG
+422 ITGPAM
-428 DNLALKATPLQNAQ
+428 DNAKDQ
-442 EELEA
+442 LET
-447 VKAAIAEAEYAMLR
+447 VERQIAEGEYAMLR

-534 AAEHPVGAWIT
+534 AAEHPVGSWIT

-607 QTANLV
+607 QTANLI
-613 YQVFMTAGDSAIS
+613 YQVLMTSGDSAIS
-626 MATGGAVGKAL
+626 MAVGGGVGKAL

-648 ALAKVG
+648 ALAKAG

-678 RDNSQALVQGLA
+678 RENSQALVQGLA

-709 FSLGKGGGYR
+709 FSLGKKGGYR
-719 TILANVIKSF
+719 TILANVIKGF
-729 APEALEELPGNV
+729 VPEALEELPGNV
-741 VDLALD
+741 VDQALD

-849 RAAVEQMQQAEDAK
+849 RAAVEQIQQAEDAK

-915 VRFADTDTQTAYNRA
+915 VRFADADTQAAYNRA
-930 AMFGDTQTARRFL
+930 AMFEDTQTARRFL
-943 AGYEAT
+943 AGYENT
-949 SMPVEIYGQAFQSAY
+949 SLPLEIYGQAFQSAY

-979 AGFGTMLEDGV
+979 VGFGTMLEDGV

-997 GQEATVAQEARLE
+997 GQEATAAQNARLE
-1010 IPASLGKEVQAQ
+1010 IPESLGKTVQEQ

-1055 LLDGY
+1055 LLDDY

-1150 KAAEGQELSREAAL
+1150 KQIKGQELSREEAL

-1175 IATPEALGAFVSRA
+1175 MATPEALGAFVSRA

-1198 FKQAMD
+1198 FQQAMD

-1209 INKFVAEVKALAK
+1209 INRFVAEVKALAK

-1256 GKRERGRTERKET
+1256 GKREQNTKQNKKGYGQDSQFSLKVLPDGRKYVEVDTD
-1269 GETWYSKKNRKPGKK
+1269 
-1284 KTEQQNENAK
+1284 QQIFEG
-1294 ESSAEQLQNEADE
+1294 
-1307 ERSIKEQLRA
+1307 
-1317 HSSELADMEP
+1317 
-1327 VAVINVDI
+1327 VDI
-1335 SNLKT
+1335 KDYPKLIVRYITQRFRGKVIGTQNRAYVDKRAANEFAHPANHSLNEKIYE
-1340 AKARKNWIV
+1340 AKARTATELDNLMDAGRYIGHFEDNGRHADALGGWDRYEAIV
-1349 NLLQST
+1349 KVNDAFYEGQINIMILGDGRRRFHDFTKIRDVSAALQD
-1355 GFQVERQ
+1355 R
-1362 GFGTIEFGKERINK
+1362 N
-1376 SLNYMQK
+1376 
-1383 PGEIAAFS
+1383 
-1391 ALPRVLKRGKN
+1391 ALRRDNV
-1402 ISGHA
+1402 S
-1407 NHKGRGFGTETFAAP
+1407 
-1422 VTINGVMGYMA
+1422 
-1433 VVVKREARIAY
+1433 
-1444 KTHRILMPD
+1444 D
-1453 GSTFVFNE
+1453 
-1461 KAEPTPANRGS
+1461 
-1472 QKGINPAPISSATNS
+1472 NS
-1487 IPQVEENSNTN
+1487 ISKTAENSNTN

-1512 MQREVEENE
+1512 TQREEKKTES
-1521 NGGTMGALEG
+1521 ASSSS
-1531 ATVENHAGIYAAQ
+1531 VENNDAQTETPYAY
-1544 REKLAGWADGK
+1544 RVLTEKGDRTVVDVSDVGEIT
-1555 PRSAEAVRE
+1555 RDEAVQRGLE
-1564 LLGESMTPT
+1564 NVRKYTDKTDRNGVPMMYVDDLGKYVTVGSKALRHGLDRRAQANSAVTAHIGDLL
-1573 LEKWLHNQYEKGQ
+1573 KQAI
-1586 NRQVKEPVRR
+1586 V
-1596 EAVEAFLQKDEALI
+1596 I
-1610 AENEAQSKAFW
+1610 NEADPKKENHTNTYIMLSVARDSNQENVYVRMVVNQSTGQLEDVTSLYALNTK
-1621 QKLRGEKVRVH
+1621 K
-1632 EVEVGEHTHEGRGA
+1632 GA
-1646 MGRQIVQALMG
+1646 
-1657 DAPRVTVH
+1657 
-1665 NRDAQVDIY
+1665 
-1674 VNRASV
+1674 
-1680 EKTLSYG
+1680 
-1687 GSKNIPIEV
+1687 
-1696 SKAILLQTK
+1696 
-1705 EMLADAKYI
+1705 
-1714 GSHENYATN
+1714 
-1723 SGLVHYFVSAAQTG
+1723 
-1737 DEIRRV
+1737 RRV
-1743 VYMAHEKAWNDGDV
+1743 VAPNGEVSPGVPAGSTMTIAEILENVKDIYSDVLSKDVLKALGVEKRSESELT
-1757 QNRLYVEEV
+1757 QRL
-1766 ELLDTENAGANDTS
+1766 
-1780 RSQQAVYTQH
+1780 R
-1790 LTSNH
+1790 
-1795 PGTISIPE
+1795 
-1803 LLQNYNTEFL
+1803 
-1813 RRYDLKER
+1813 
-1821 GAKRALQY
+1821 Y

-1846 ENEKLREAVGVLRA
+1846 ENERLQKLVGSLNAQLRA
-1860 AMKQL
+1860 MRD
-1865 SGAKAVNSR
+1865 GANGKAAVDRKAV
-1874 QVWKFAREI
+1874 WALAREM
-1883 KKKYE
+1883 KAQYQ
-1888 SKVRVNDLGEN
+1888 SKVRVNDLGAN
-1899 LRRVYD
+1899 LQKAFD

-1911 TDAEGKSAMEA
+1911 TDTEGKSAMEA
-1922 MAAIARNMLE
+1922 MAAIARDMLDKSE
-1932 NSEHINRDM
+1932 NIDSTM
-1941 YDRYADMRDYLR
+1941 YDEYADLRGYLR
-1953 RGRFQL
+1953 KGRFRL
-1959 TEAQWAEAEKLY
+1959 TDAQWAEAAKLY
-1971 GSLKEFRNE
+1971 GSEKEFR
-1980 VKGRWGVAGRKDHST
+1980 KAAFGRWNIAARNDRNAL
-1995 GSLDAA
+1995 SLDAA
-2001 WEDMHAKWPEM
+2001 WEEMHQQWPGM
-2012 FDRNADERGKVQQ
+2012 FDQDASEGDKVQQ
-2025 VVAALEAV
+2025 VMAALEAV
-2033 QKEVSNPYGMNLD
+2033 RREVSNPYAMNLEE
-2046 QMTQTVTAEL
+2046 MTQYVTAEMYQRYL
-2056 FEGFGQVNEANALME
+2056 EAPTVKGA
-2071 EAKAIARRKTT
+2071 EARTQETARELEQTRAELQEARRELEQSRAEIAAARQEAQEDRRMT
-2082 RWAINREKLAE
+2082 AEMINVANENAQQIIKKWSAKREEMAE
-2093 QRKARAEVIRQ
+2093 RRKARAEVIRQ

-2122 YQMREAVTAL
+2122 YQMRDAVTAL

-2142 RVTIKREMLE
+2142 GVTIKREMLE

-2171 VPDTGIPALA
+2171 VPDSGIPALA
-2181 AFYNGDVSEAMQRLA
+2181 AFYNGDVSEAMRRLA

-2221 YAAMIINEDRLFMQ
+2221 YAAMILNEDRLFMQ

-2360 IYAAAKRERLV
+2360 IYAAAKREKLV

-2395 RQLTVEDLVAIAGKL
+2395 RQLTAEDLEAIAGKL

-2440 YGVEKFKESYYVPFR
+2440 YGVEKFKESYYVPFK

-2572 SGAKGAAVG
+2572 GGAKGAAVG

-2653 VRQTAMGKL
+2653 ARQTAMGKL

-2773 RARNQMIRT
+2773 QARNQMIRT
-2782 SASVVLSS
+2782 SASVALSS

-2824 RGFGEKYWDA
+2824 RGFGQKYLEA
-2834 FGPNLLDNATG
+2834 FLPNLLDNATG

-2951 YVYTKQEGDSRRAS
+2951 YVYAKQEGDSRRAS

-3063 ATDEPEAQ
+3063 ATEEPEAQ

-3223 GNKTQAQSIAT
+3223 GNKTQAQSIAA

-3246 SFREWRVDSLKADW
+3246 SFKEWRVDSLKADW

-3304 LAEGNTSTARQLEGL
+3304 LAEGNTSTARQLAGL

-3325 GLTTEEIPQKAVNK
+3325 GLTAEEVPQKAVNK

>member
-25 STGTKGQTAQER
+25 SAGTKGQTAQER

-82 AKREQKDEY
+82 TKREQKEEY

-104 REQYQWNKQ
+104 REQYQWNKR
-113 QREALEQYQSYFEK
+113 QREAFEQYQSYFEK

-137 QNNPVLSDIGQL
+137 KSNPVLSDIGQL
-149 WKANTAQV
+149 WKANTTQA
-157 QATQKAM
+157 QATQKAL
-164 EEIENTRIPGQA
+164 EEIENTRVPSRA
-176 GRKLWMAAQN
+176 GRALFMAVQN
-186 ANTIGPLEQARA
+186 ANSIAPMEQARDK
-198 RELPQ
+198 ELPQ
-203 LSQEDQAFVDNASKR
+203 LSQEDQAFANNAYSTLKG
-218 LEELYPQRDA
+218 LYEQQA
-228 LEAKGDAEGLAE
+228 ELEAKGDAAGLAE
-240 VNRLIANEEKVMRD
+240 VNKRIANEETILNRLGVPLPEEVAERAAVYGKNTKGDFDRYIKAVENAEEIDAMLKADMEKYPEAYNSYLKAKEKVD
-254 RGAALPG
+254 RGETLTEQELLDYEGWASLEEQAE
-261 EAAEIADKYA
+261 EARA
-271 LGGSKD
+271 
-277 LEAYLEAKRNVEL
+277 EAK
-290 MDEEIAL
+290 AL
-297 GGVIAPEE
+297 EDG
-305 NKKYQELK
+305 
-313 ARVERGEELTG
+313 
-324 QDVYDYKVWSEQYG
+324 
-338 AYERDKETIKTL
+338 
-350 EEAGVLESGYSY
+350 GVLESGFSY
-362 AAQERQR
+362 AERDRQR
-369 VNVGQLTQ
+369 VNEGQLTQ
-377 IEALTQYAGTIQAS
+377 VEELSQYAGTMQAP
-391 IAKQE
+391 IARQE

-408 YALEKDIAAMQQAG
+408 YKLKKDIAAMELAG
-422 AGNSIG
+422 ITGPAM
-428 DNLALKATPLQNAQ
+428 DNAKDQ
-442 EELEA
+442 LET
-447 VKAAIAEAEYAMLR
+447 VERQIAEGEYAMLR

-654 NSVGSALM
+654 NNVGSALM

-678 RDNSQALVQGLA
+678 RDNSRALVQGLA

-719 TILANVIKSF
+719 TILTNVIKAF

-741 VDLALD
+741 VDQALD

-756 RAESIKQKIAAGMSV
+756 RAESIKQKIAAGMSA

-915 VRFADTDTQTAYNRA
+915 VRFADTDTQAAYNRA
-930 AMFGDTQTARRFL
+930 AMFEDTQTARRFL
-943 AGYEAT
+943 AGYENT
-949 SMPVEIYGQAFQSAY
+949 SLPLEIYGQAFQSAY

-979 AGFGTMLEDGV
+979 VGFGTMLEDGV

-997 GQEATVAQEARLE
+997 GQEATAAQNARLE
-1010 IPASLGKEVQAQ
+1010 IPESLGKTVQEQ

-1055 LLDGY
+1055 LLDDY

-1106 EGWHYIREHMG
+1106 EGWHYIREQMG
-1117 QEAQGLQDAVLTL
+1117 QEAQGLQDAVLEL
-1130 LRSTEGYD
+1130 LGNTEGYNLD
-1138 LETRVAEKQEQY
+1138 SRVAEKQEQY
-1150 KAAEGQELSREAAL
+1150 KQIKSQELSREEAL

-1209 INKFVAEVKALAK
+1209 INRFVAEVKALAK

-1236 HEADWGESIVQE
+1236 HEADWGESIIQE

-1256 GKRERGRTERKET
+1256 GKRERGRTREETKEVSR
-1269 GETWYSKKNRKPGKK
+1269 EEN
-1284 KTEQQNENAK
+1284 KTQN
-1294 ESSAEQLQNEADE
+1294 ESSAKSKKSYDL
-1307 ERSIKEQLRA
+1307 KEY
-1317 HSSELADMEP
+1317 
-1327 VAVINVDI
+1327 
-1335 SNLKT
+1335 
-1340 AKARKNWIV
+1340 
-1349 NLLQST
+1349 
-1355 GFQVERQ
+1355 GFE
-1362 GFGTIEFGKERINK
+1362 
-1376 SLNYMQK
+1376 
-1383 PGEIAAFS
+1383 EIAKQERDDIQS
-1391 ALPRVLKRGKN
+1391 RG
-1402 ISGHA
+1402 G
-1407 NHKGRGFGTETFAAP
+1407 
-1422 VTINGVMGYMA
+1422 
-1433 VVVKREARIAY
+1433 VVVETREELLRHIRNALETNEQKTIFLGKISEELKQRIAQEAGDSSLFKKGEYAFGISYDNIRHVQKHFTEIEDIALALENAYKMLQEHESIEVIRGQGGYTKLKVIRGDAEISLRGLMELSKRTRSARIETLFLE
-1444 KTHRILMPD
+1444 K
-1453 GSTFVFNE
+1453 GSIE
-1461 KAEPTPANRGS
+1461 KWRALNHTAMLS
-1472 QKGINPAPISSATNS
+1472 SSHSYVWSAPPNASISEST
-1487 IPQVEENSNTN
+1487 ENSNTQ
-1498 KNFSLKNVDTDMTE
+1498 KNFSLK
-1512 MQREVEENE
+1512 
-1521 NGGTMGALEG
+1521 
-1531 ATVENHAGIYAAQ
+1531 
-1544 REKLAGWADGK
+1544 
-1555 PRSAEAVRE
+1555 
-1564 LLGESMTPT
+1564 
-1573 LEKWLHNQYEKGQ
+1573 
-1586 NRQVKEPVRR
+1586 
-1596 EAVEAFLQKDEALI
+1596 
-1610 AENEAQSKAFW
+1610 
-1621 QKLRGEKVRVH
+1621 
-1632 EVEVGEHTHEGRGA
+1632 
-1646 MGRQIVQALMG
+1646 
-1657 DAPRVTVH
+1657 
-1665 NRDAQVDIY
+1665 
-1674 VNRASV
+1674 
-1680 EKTLSYG
+1680 
-1687 GSKNIPIEV
+1687 
-1696 SKAILLQTK
+1696 
-1705 EMLADAKYI
+1705 
-1714 GSHENYATN
+1714 
-1723 SGLVHYFVSAAQTG
+1723 
-1737 DEIRRV
+1737 
-1743 VYMAHEKAWNDGDV
+1743 
-1757 QNRLYVEEV
+1757 
-1766 ELLDTENAGANDTS
+1766 
-1780 RSQQAVYTQH
+1780 
-1790 LTSNH
+1790 
-1795 PGTISIPE
+1795 
-1803 LLQNYNTEFL
+1803 
-1813 RRYDLKER
+1813 
-1821 GAKRALQY
+1821 
-1829 SLRNVDTD
+1829 NVDTD

-1911 TDAEGKSAMEA
+1911 TDTEGKSAMEA
-1922 MAAIARNMLE
+1922 MAAIARDMLDKSE
-1932 NSEHINRDM
+1932 NIDSTM
-1941 YDRYADMRDYLR
+1941 YDEYADLRGYLR
-1953 RGRFQL
+1953 KGRFRL
-1959 TEAQWAEAEKLY
+1959 TDAQWAEAAKLY
-1971 GSLKEFRNE
+1971 GSEKEFR
-1980 VKGRWGVAGRKDHST
+1980 KAAFGRWNIAARNDRNAL
-1995 GSLDAA
+1995 SLDAA
-2001 WEDMHAKWPEM
+2001 WEEMHQQWPGM
-2012 FDRNADERGKVQQ
+2012 FDQDASEGDKVQQ
-2025 VVAALEAV
+2025 VMAALEAV
-2033 QKEVSNPYGMNLD
+2033 RREVSNPYAMNLEE
-2046 QMTQTVTAEL
+2046 MTQYVTAEMYQKYL
-2056 FEGFGQVNEANALME
+2056 EAPTVKGA
-2071 EAKAIARRKTT
+2071 EARTQETARELEKTRAELREARRELEQSRAEIAAARQEAQEDRRMT
-2082 RWAINREKLAE
+2082 AEMINVANENAQQIIKKWSAKREEMAE
-2093 QRKARAEVIRQ
+2093 RRKARAEVIRQ

-2142 RVTIKREMLE
+2142 GVTIKREMLE

-2181 AFYNGDVSEAMQRLA
+2181 AFYNGDVSEAMRRLA
-2196 QSADGKQLNRLSQEE
+2196 QSADGKQLNRLSHAE

-2235 KRRDSLQEAGDGLV
+2235 KRQDSLQEAGDGLV

-2293 IWKAVRD
+2293 IWKALRD

-2360 IYAAAKRERLV
+2360 IYAAAKREKLV

-2395 RQLTVEDLVAIAGKL
+2395 RQLTAEDLEAIAGKL

-2440 YGVEKFKESYYVPFR
+2440 YGVEKFKESYYVPFK

-2572 SGAKGAAVG
+2572 GGAKGAAVG

-2653 VRQTAMGKL
+2653 ARQTAMGKL

-2773 RARNQMIRT
+2773 QARNQMIRT

-2834 FGPNLLDNATG
+2834 FLPNLLDNATG

-2951 YVYTKQEGDSRRAS
+2951 YVYAKQEGDSRRAS

-3031 EYEKHVLALVRL
+3031 EYEKHVLELVRL

-3063 ATDEPEAQ
+3063 ATEEPEAQ

-3196 KEGYTDSD
+3196 KEGYTDSE

-3223 GNKTQAQSIAT
+3223 GNKTQAQSIAA

-3246 SFREWRVDSLKADW
+3246 SFKEWRVDSLKADW
-3260 DAAVEARDVNR
+3260 DATVEARDVTR
-3271 LKTQITRQME
+3271 LKTQISRQMA
-3281 AGVNQKQI
+3281 AGMNQKQI

-3304 LAEGNTSTARQLEGL
+3304 LAEGNTSTARQLAGL

-3325 GLTTEEIPQKAVNK
+3325 GLTAEEVPQKAVNK

>member
-1 MARPKEKQEEEKKET
+1 MARPKEKQEEEKKEI

-25 STGTKGQTAQER
+25 SAGTKGQTAQER

-82 AKREQKDEY
+82 TKREQKEEY

-104 REQYQWNKQ
+104 REQYQWNKR
-113 QREALEQYQSYFEK
+113 QREAFEQYQSYFEK

-137 QNNPVLSDIGQL
+137 KSNPVLSDIGQL
-149 WKANTAQV
+149 WKANTTQA
-157 QATQKAM
+157 QATQKAL

-186 ANTIGPLEQARA
+186 ANTIAPLEQARA

-203 LSQEDQAFVDNASKR
+203 LSQEDQAFVDNARKR

-240 VNRLIANEEKVMRD
+240 VNRLIDNEEKVMRD
-254 RGAALPG
+254 RGVALPG
-261 EAAEIADKYA
+261 EVAETVDKYA

-305 NKKYQELK
+305 NKAYQDLK

-362 AAQERQR
+362 AAQEQQR
-369 VNVGQLTQ
+369 VNEGQLTQ
-377 IEALTQYAGTIQAS
+377 IEALTQYAGTIQAP

-428 DNLALKATPLQNAQ
+428 GDNLAQKATPLQNAQ

-461 FEDDFVGKSAAPAE
+461 FEDDFFMNVQPGAGAGKKGSVYHVVNA
-475 LSWGAVEAGIAQ
+475 
-487 NMTEME
+487 TEEE
-493 LATYNYLRNTKGM
+493 LAKLRARGVGQSVMPVRSGVADAIAGLSGQELNALRMTDMERQTYNYLHNTQGAEAA
-506 DAAKQ
+506 DAYFKSL
-511 YVESIKPRLLKRET
+511 EPRLLKRQAEM
-525 DKQMGVVKK
+525 QQGVWQTM
-534 AAEHPVGAWIT
+534 AEHPVGAFT
-545 SGLSIAVTPLEWTG
+545 TTAATFPMTLVEGLG
-559 AVKAGVD
+559 AVKTGVD
-566 TMLGRDTSPYDP
+566 TMLGRETSPYDS
-578 AFATTHFKNTVRET
+578 AFAPTRFKSTVRET
-592 VMEGQRKA
+592 VKAGQREA
-600 FGDGLGG
+600 FGEGLGG
-607 QTANLV
+607 DIANLAYDV
-613 YQVFMTAGDSAIS
+613 VTTSLDSALS
-626 MATGGAVGKAL
+626 MEAGGATG
-637 QGAGVVAQGAN
+637 
-648 ALAKVG
+648 
-654 NSVGSALM
+654 GSALM
-662 ALSAVSGK
+662 ALSATSGK

-690 AGVTE
+690 AGVIE
-695 YITEKLGMDRLTAA
+695 AITEKMGMDRLTAA
-709 FSLGKGGGYR
+709 FSLGKKGGYR
-719 TILANVIKSF
+719 TILANMIKGF
-729 APEALEELPGNV
+729 VPEALEELPGNV
-741 VDLALD
+741 VDQALD

-842 AASEQAV
+842 VASEQAV

-888 FQGIRDGAAWVEIE
+888 FQGIRVGAAWVEIE

-915 VRFADTDTQTAYNRA
+915 VRFADTDTQAAYNRA
-930 AMFGDTQTARRFL
+930 AMFEDTQTARRFL
-943 AGYEAT
+943 AGYENT
-949 SMPVEIYGQAFQSAY
+949 SLPLEIYGQAFQSAY

-979 AGFGTMLEDGV
+979 VGFGTMLEDGV

-997 GQEATVAQEARLE
+997 GQEATAAQNARLE
-1010 IPASLGKEVQAQ
+1010 IPESLGKTVQEQ

-1055 LLDGY
+1055 LLDDY

-1106 EGWHYIREHMG
+1106 EGWHYIREQMG

-1150 KAAEGQELSREAAL
+1150 KAAEGQELSREEAL

-1175 IATPEALGAFVSRA
+1175 MATPEALGAFVSRA

-1236 HEADWGESIVQE
+1236 HEADWGESIIQE

-1256 GKRERGRTERKET
+1256 GKRERGRTREETKEVSR
-1269 GETWYSKKNRKPGKK
+1269 EKN
-1284 KTEQQNENAK
+1284 KTQN
-1294 ESSAEQLQNEADE
+1294 ESSAKSKKSYDL
-1307 ERSIKEQLRA
+1307 KEY
-1317 HSSELADMEP
+1317 
-1327 VAVINVDI
+1327 
-1335 SNLKT
+1335 
-1340 AKARKNWIV
+1340 
-1349 NLLQST
+1349 
-1355 GFQVERQ
+1355 GFE
-1362 GFGTIEFGKERINK
+1362 
-1376 SLNYMQK
+1376 
-1383 PGEIAAFS
+1383 EIAKQERDDIQS
-1391 ALPRVLKRGKN
+1391 RG
-1402 ISGHA
+1402 G
-1407 NHKGRGFGTETFAAP
+1407 
-1422 VTINGVMGYMA
+1422 
-1433 VVVKREARIAY
+1433 VVVETREELLRHIRNALETNEQKTIFLGKISEELKQRIAQEAGDSSLFKKGEYAFGISYDNIRHVQKHFTEIEDIALALENAYKMLQEHESIEVIRGQGGYTKLKVIRGDAEISLRGLMELSKRTRSARIETLFLE
-1444 KTHRILMPD
+1444 K
-1453 GSTFVFNE
+1453 GSIE
-1461 KAEPTPANRGS
+1461 KWRALNHTAMLS
-1472 QKGINPAPISSATNS
+1472 SSHSYVWSAPPNDSISEST
-1487 IPQVEENSNTN
+1487 ENSNAQ

-1512 MQREVEENE
+1512 MQR
-1521 NGGTMGALEG
+1521 
-1531 ATVENHAGIYAAQ
+1531 
-1544 REKLAGWADGK
+1544 
-1555 PRSAEAVRE
+1555 
-1564 LLGESMTPT
+1564 
-1573 LEKWLHNQYEKGQ
+1573 
-1586 NRQVKEPVRR
+1586 
-1596 EAVEAFLQKDEALI
+1596 
-1610 AENEAQSKAFW
+1610 
-1621 QKLRGEKVRVH
+1621 
-1632 EVEVGEHTHEGRGA
+1632 
-1646 MGRQIVQALMG
+1646 
-1657 DAPRVTVH
+1657 
-1665 NRDAQVDIY
+1665 
-1674 VNRASV
+1674 
-1680 EKTLSYG
+1680 
-1687 GSKNIPIEV
+1687 
-1696 SKAILLQTK
+1696 
-1705 EMLADAKYI
+1705 
-1714 GSHENYATN
+1714 
-1723 SGLVHYFVSAAQTG
+1723 
-1737 DEIRRV
+1737 
-1743 VYMAHEKAWNDGDV
+1743 
-1757 QNRLYVEEV
+1757 
-1766 ELLDTENAGANDTS
+1766 
-1780 RSQQAVYTQH
+1780 
-1790 LTSNH
+1790 
-1795 PGTISIPE
+1795 
-1803 LLQNYNTEFL
+1803 
-1813 RRYDLKER
+1813 
-1821 GAKRALQY
+1821 
-1829 SLRNVDTD
+1829 
-1837 MTEMQRVVE
+1837 VVE
-1846 ENEKLREAVGVLRA
+1846 ENERLQKLVGSLNAQLRA
-1860 AMKQL
+1860 MRDGA
-1865 SGAKAVNSR
+1865 SGKSAVDRKAV
-1874 QVWKFAREI
+1874 WALAREM
-1883 KKKYE
+1883 KAQYQ
-1888 SKVRVNDLGEN
+1888 SKVRVNDLGAN
-1899 LRRVYD
+1899 LQKAFD

-1911 TDAEGKSAMEA
+1911 TDTEGKRAMEA
-1922 MAAIARNMLE
+1922 MAAIARDMLDKSE
-1932 NSEHINRDM
+1932 NIDSTM
-1941 YDRYADMRDYLR
+1941 YDEYADLRGYLR
-1953 RGRFQL
+1953 KGRFRL
-1959 TEAQWAEAEKLY
+1959 TDAQWAEAEKLY
-1971 GSLKEFRNE
+1971 GSEKEFR
-1980 VKGRWGVAGRKDHST
+1980 KAAFGRWNIAARNDRNAL
-1995 GSLDAA
+1995 SLDAA
-2001 WEDMHAKWPEM
+2001 WEEMHQQWPGM
-2012 FDRNADERGKVQQ
+2012 FDQDASEGDKVQQ
-2025 VVAALEAV
+2025 VMAALEAV
-2033 QKEVSNPYGMNLD
+2033 RREVSNPYAMNLEE
-2046 QMTQTVTAEL
+2046 MTQYVTAEMYQKYL
-2056 FEGFGQVNEANALME
+2056 EAPTVKGAEARTQETARELEQTRAELEKTRRELEQSRAEIAAARQEAQEDRRMTAEMINVANENAQQIIKKWSAKRE
-2071 EAKAIARRKTT
+2071 EM
-2082 RWAINREKLAE
+2082 AE
-2093 QRKARAEVIRQ
+2093 RRKARAEVIRQ

-2122 YQMREAVTAL
+2122 YQMRDAVTAL

-2142 RVTIKREMLE
+2142 GVTIKREMLE

-2181 AFYNGDVSEAMQRLA
+2181 AFYNGDVSEAMRRLA

-2235 KRRDSLQEAGDGLV
+2235 KRQDSLQEAGDGLV

-2360 IYAAAKRERLV
+2360 IYAAAKREKLV

-2395 RQLTVEDLVAIAGKL
+2395 RQLTAEDLVAIAGKL

-2440 YGVEKFKESYYVPFR
+2440 YGVEKFKESYYVPFK

-2572 SGAKGAAVG
+2572 GGAKGAAVG

-2653 VRQTAMGKL
+2653 ARQTAMGKL

-2806 DDEKKEKDENGK
+2806 DDEKKEKDESGK

-2824 RGFGEKYWDA
+2824 RGFGQKYLDA
-2834 FGPNLLDNATG
+2834 FLPNLLDNATG

-2951 YVYTKQEGDSRRAS
+2951 YVYAKQEGDSRRAS

-3063 ATDEPEAQ
+3063 ATEEPEAQ

-3188 RTVIAAMK
+3188 RAVIAAMK

-3204 LRSKLT
+3204 LRRKLT

-3246 SFREWRVDSLKADW
+3246 SFKEWRVDSLKADW
-3260 DAAVEARDVNR
+3260 DAAVEARDVTR
-3271 LKTQITRQME
+3271 LKTQITRQMA
-3281 AGVNQKQI
+3281 AGMNQKQI

-3304 LAEGNTSTARQLEGL
+3304 LAEGNTSTARQLAGL

>member
-25 STGTKGQTAQER
+25 SAGTKGQTAQER

-82 AKREQKDEY
+82 TKREQKEEY

-97 PQSSREA
+97 PGSSKEA
-104 REQYQWNKQ
+104 REQYQWNKR
-113 QREALEQYQSYFEK
+113 QREAFEQYQSYFEK

-149 WKANTAQV
+149 WKANTTQA
-157 QATQKAM
+157 QATQKAL

-186 ANTIGPLEQARA
+186 ANTIAPLEQARD
-198 RELPQ
+198 REPPQ
-203 LSQEDQAFVDNASKR
+203 LSQEDQAFVDNARKR

-240 VNRLIANEEKVMRD
+240 VNRLIDNEEKVMRD
-254 RGAALPG
+254 RGVALPG
-261 EAAEIADKYA
+261 EAAVIAAAYGKNTKGDFDRYIKAVENAEEIDAMLKADMEKYP
-271 LGGSKD
+271 
-277 LEAYLEAKRNVEL
+277 EAYNAYLKAKEKVDRGETLTEQELLDYEGWASLEEQAEEARAEAK
-290 MDEEIAL
+290 AL
-297 GGVIAPEE
+297 EDG
-305 NKKYQELK
+305 
-313 ARVERGEELTG
+313 
-324 QDVYDYKVWSEQYG
+324 
-338 AYERDKETIKTL
+338 
-350 EEAGVLESGYSY
+350 GVLESGFSY
-362 AAQERQR
+362 AERDRQR
-369 VNVGQLTQ
+369 VNEGQLTQ
-377 IEALTQYAGTIQAS
+377 VEELSQYAGTMQAP
-391 IAKQE
+391 IARQE

-408 YALEKDIAAMQQAG
+408 YKLKKDIAAMELAG
-422 AGNSIG
+422 ITGPAM
-428 DNLALKATPLQNAQ
+428 DNAKDQ
-442 EELEA
+442 LET
-447 VKAAIAEAEYAMLR
+447 VERQIAEGEYAMLR

-534 AAEHPVGAWIT
+534 AAEHPVGSWIT

-662 ALSAVSGK
+662 ALSATSGK

-678 RDNSQALVQGLA
+678 RDNSRALVQGLA

-719 TILANVIKSF
+719 TILTNVIKAF

-741 VDLALD
+741 VDQALD

-756 RAESIKQKIAAGMSV
+756 RAESIKQKRAAGMSV

-787 QGMLVGGLSGSL
+787 QGMLVGGLSGAM

-915 VRFADTDTQTAYNRA
+915 VRFADTDTQAAYNRA
-930 AMFGDTQTARRFL
+930 AMFEDTQTARRFL
-943 AGYEAT
+943 AGYENT
-949 SMPVEIYGQAFQSAY
+949 SLPLEIYGQAFQSAY

-979 AGFGTMLEDGV
+979 VGFGTMLEDGV

-997 GQEATVAQEARLE
+997 GQEATAAQNARLE
-1010 IPASLGKEVQAQ
+1010 IPESLGKTVQEQ

-1030 TQGYTGVVYAAKT
+1030 TQGYMGVVYAAKT

-1106 EGWHYIREHMG
+1106 EGWHYIREQMG
-1117 QEAQGLQDAVLTL
+1117 QEAQDLQDVVLEL
-1130 LRSTEGYD
+1130 LGNTEGYNLD
-1138 LETRVAEKQEQY
+1138 SRVAEKQEQY
-1150 KAAEGQELSREAAL
+1150 KQIKGQELSREEAL

-1209 INKFVAEVKALAK
+1209 INRFVAEVKALAK

-1236 HEADWGESIVQE
+1236 HEADWGESIIQE

-1256 GKRERGRTERKET
+1256 GKRERGRTEER
-1269 GETWYSKKNRKPGKK
+1269 SGK
-1284 KTEQQNENAK
+1284 QNENTVAYDLKNSAGEVIRLSDEEIEQNKAIVANMEAVAQIQGNKFAKNAEKDFFTMAK
-1294 ESSAEQLQNEADE
+1294 EYFQQIGGKAYNPILGEVRL
-1307 ERSIKEQLRA
+1307 
-1317 HSSELADMEP
+1317 SEGGIRHL
-1327 VAVINVDI
+1327 I
-1335 SNLKT
+1335 S
-1340 AKARKNWIV
+1340 
-1349 NLLQST
+1349 
-1355 GFQVERQ
+1355 Q
-1362 GFGTIEFGKERINK
+1362 GITKRR
-1376 SLNYMQK
+1376 
-1383 PGEIAAFS
+1383 S
-1391 ALPRVLKRGKN
+1391 ALLEAVKPVIEK
-1402 ISGHA
+1402 GHIIHIDN
-1407 NHKGRGFGTETFAAP
+1407 NHKGNLFDTALIVAP
-1422 VTINGVMGYMA
+1422 VSLNETQYYMGVVIKQGLSLDNSYYMHDA
-1433 VVVKREARIAY
+1433 VVIQKMKDPADSFQQDAAAHMNVTREESENPSIAS
-1444 KTHRILMPD
+1444 ILA
-1453 GSTFVFNE
+1453 SLANYNREFNE
-1461 KAEPTPANRGS
+1461 TP
-1472 QKGINPAPISSATNS
+1472 
-1487 IPQVEENSNTN
+1487 
-1498 KNFSLKNVDTDMTE
+1498 
-1512 MQREVEENE
+1512 
-1521 NGGTMGALEG
+1521 
-1531 ATVENHAGIYAAQ
+1531 
-1544 REKLAGWADGK
+1544 EK
-1555 PRSAEAVRE
+1555 
-1564 LLGESMTPT
+1564 
-1573 LEKWLHNQYEKGQ
+1573 
-1586 NRQVKEPVRR
+1586 
-1596 EAVEAFLQKDEALI
+1596 
-1610 AENEAQSKAFW
+1610 
-1621 QKLRGEKVRVH
+1621 
-1632 EVEVGEHTHEGRGA
+1632 
-1646 MGRQIVQALMG
+1646 
-1657 DAPRVTVH
+1657 
-1665 NRDAQVDIY
+1665 
-1674 VNRASV
+1674 
-1680 EKTLSYG
+1680 
-1687 GSKNIPIEV
+1687 
-1696 SKAILLQTK
+1696 
-1705 EMLADAKYI
+1705 
-1714 GSHENYATN
+1714 
-1723 SGLVHYFVSAAQTG
+1723 
-1737 DEIRRV
+1737 
-1743 VYMAHEKAWNDGDV
+1743 
-1757 QNRLYVEEV
+1757 
-1766 ELLDTENAGANDTS
+1766 
-1780 RSQQAVYTQH
+1780 
-1790 LTSNH
+1790 
-1795 PGTISIPE
+1795 
-1803 LLQNYNTEFL
+1803 
-1813 RRYDLKER
+1813 
-1821 GAKRALQY
+1821 Y

-1846 ENEKLREAVGVLRA
+1846 ENERLQKLVGSLNAQLRSMRDGANGKAAVDR
-1860 AMKQL
+1860 
-1865 SGAKAVNSR
+1865 KAV
-1874 QVWKFAREI
+1874 WALAREM
-1883 KKKYE
+1883 KAQYQ
-1888 SKVRVNDLGEN
+1888 SKVRVNDLGAN
-1899 LRRVYD
+1899 LQKAFD

-1911 TDAEGKSAMEA
+1911 TDTEGKSAMEA
-1922 MAAIARNMLE
+1922 MAAIARDMLDKSE
-1932 NSEHINRDM
+1932 NIDSTM
-1941 YDRYADMRDYLR
+1941 YDEYADLRGYLR
-1953 RGRFQL
+1953 KGRFRL
-1959 TEAQWAEAEKLY
+1959 TDAQWAEAAKLY
-1971 GSLKEFRNE
+1971 GSEKEFR
-1980 VKGRWGVAGRKDHST
+1980 KAAFGRWNIAARNDRNAL
-1995 GSLDAA
+1995 SLDAA
-2001 WEDMHAKWPEM
+2001 WEEMHQQWPGM
-2012 FDRNADERGKVQQ
+2012 FDQDASEGDKVQQ
-2025 VVAALEAV
+2025 VMAALEAV
-2033 QKEVSNPYGMNLD
+2033 RREVSNPYAMNLEE
-2046 QMTQTVTAEL
+2046 MTQYVTAEMYQRYL
-2056 FEGFGQVNEANALME
+2056 EAPTVKGA
-2071 EAKAIARRKTT
+2071 EARTQETARELEKTRAELREARRELEQSRAEIAAARQEAQEDRRMTAEMVNAARKNAESTIE
-2082 RWAINREKLAE
+2082 RWRKARETLAE

-2132 LEALDYNEGK
+2132 LKALDYNEGK
-2142 RVTIKREMLE
+2142 GVTIKREMLE

-2293 IWKAVRD
+2293 IWKALRD

-2360 IYAAAKRERLV
+2360 IYAAAKREKLV

-2395 RQLTVEDLVAIAGKL
+2395 RQLTAEDLAAIAGKL

-2440 YGVEKFKESYYVPFR
+2440 YGVEKFKESYYVPFK

-2477 FTKPLAQQASN
+2477 FTKELSEKASN
-2488 PLEVQ
+2488 TPLEVQ

-2572 SGAKGAAVG
+2572 GGAKGAAVG

-2653 VRQTAMGKL
+2653 ARQTAMGKL

-2766 GNKAAIK
+2766 GNKAAMK

-2806 DDEKKEKDENGK
+2806 DDEKKEKDESGK

-2824 RGFGEKYWDA
+2824 RGFGQKYLEA
-2834 FGPNLLDNATG
+2834 FLPNLLDNATG

-3063 ATDEPEAQ
+3063 ATEEPEAQ

-3210 QDYKASYTEAWNA
+3210 QDYKASYTQAWNA
-3223 GNKTQAQSIAT
+3223 GNKARAQSIAT

-3246 SFREWRVDSLKADW
+3246 SFKEWRVDSLKADW

-3289 RDKVWNAYGEAYVMA
+3289 RDKVWNASGEAYVRA
-3304 LAEGNTSTARQLEGL
+3304 LAEGNTSTARQLAGL

-3325 GLTTEEIPQKAVNK
+3325 GLTAEEIPQKAVNK

>member
-25 STGTKGQTAQER
+25 SAGTKGQTAQER

-82 AKREQKDEY
+82 TKREQKEEY
-91 RRRYGT
+91 RRRYGA

-104 REQYQWNKQ
+104 REQYQWNKR
-113 QREALEQYQSYFEK
+113 QREAFEQYQSYFEK

-149 WKANTAQV
+149 WKANTTQA
-157 QATQKAM
+157 QATQKAL

-186 ANTIGPLEQARA
+186 ANTIAPLEQARA

-203 LSQEDQAFVDNASKR
+203 LSEEDQAFVDNARKR

-240 VNRLIANEEKVMRD
+240 VNRLIDNEEKVMRD
-254 RGAALPG
+254 RGVALPG
-261 EAAEIADKYA
+261 EVAETVDKYA

-305 NKKYQELK
+305 NKAYQDLK
-313 ARVERGEELTG
+313 ARVESGEELTG

-369 VNVGQLTQ
+369 VNEGQLTQ
-377 IEALTQYAGTIQAS
+377 VEELSQYSGTMQAP
-391 IAKQE
+391 IARQE

-408 YALEKDIAAMQQAG
+408 YKLKKDIAAMELAG
-422 AGNSIG
+422 ITGPAM
-428 DNLALKATPLQNAQ
+428 DNAKDQ
-442 EELEA
+442 LET
-447 VKAAIAEAEYAMLR
+447 VERQIAEGEYAMLR

-626 MATGGAVGKAL
+626 MKTGGAVGKAL

-662 ALSAVSGK
+662 ALSATSGK

-678 RDNSQALVQGLA
+678 RDNSRALVQGLA

-719 TILANVIKSF
+719 TILTNVIKAF

-741 VDLALD
+741 VDQALD

-915 VRFADTDTQTAYNRA
+915 VRFADTDTQAAYNRA
-930 AMFGDTQTARRFL
+930 AMFEDTQTARRFL
-943 AGYEAT
+943 AGYENT
-949 SMPVEIYGQAFQSAY
+949 SLPLEIYGQAFQSAY

-979 AGFGTMLEDGV
+979 VGFGTMLEDGV

-997 GQEATVAQEARLE
+997 GQEATAAQNARLE
-1010 IPASLGKEVQAQ
+1010 IPESLGKTVQEQ

-1055 LLDGY
+1055 LLDDY

-1150 KAAEGQELSREAAL
+1150 KAAEGQELSREEAL

-1175 IATPEALGAFVSRA
+1175 MATPEALGAFVSRA

-1209 INKFVAEVKALAK
+1209 INRFVAEVKALAK

-1236 HEADWGESIVQE
+1236 HEADWGESIIQE

-1256 GKRERGRTERKET
+1256 GKREAQQQGNGQAQKENVQTRYSTKAQDQLTEDKYFQRAIDAWDGTSSGGRVKIGVISKGGIYE
-1269 GETWYSKKNRKPGKK
+1269 GIGLPDGVLYMDYSKLAKALSKHGDHLSKNTLKQIPQMLASPVVITQPINPQVKNTVNVFGDLMGDNGKPIMVSIMMRPNYTKTGLEAVIRTVEMRSDDKK
-1284 KTEQQNENAK
+1284 LITPQSLLYANPNKKRTQEWLLRLGN
-1294 ESSAEQLQNEADE
+1294 SSVPFAVSHPGFI
-1307 ERSIKEQLRA
+1307 RSIAYE
-1317 HSSELADMEP
+1317 SE
-1327 VAVINVDI
+1327 N
-1335 SNLKT
+1335 SN
-1340 AKARKNWIV
+1340 
-1349 NLLQST
+1349 S
-1355 GFQVERQ
+1355 Q
-1362 GFGTIEFGKERINK
+1362 GGN
-1376 SLNYMQK
+1376 SLN
-1383 PGEIAAFS
+1383 
-1391 ALPRVLKRGKN
+1391 
-1402 ISGHA
+1402 
-1407 NHKGRGFGTETFAAP
+1407 
-1422 VTINGVMGYMA
+1422 GVD
-1433 VVVKREARIAY
+1433 
-1444 KTHRILMPD
+1444 T
-1453 GSTFVFNE
+1453 NE

-1472 QKGINPAPISSATNS
+1472 QKGINPAPISSATNNIS
-1487 IPQVEENSNTN
+1487 QVEENSNTN

-1512 MQREVEENE
+1512 MQR
-1521 NGGTMGALEG
+1521 
-1531 ATVENHAGIYAAQ
+1531 
-1544 REKLAGWADGK
+1544 
-1555 PRSAEAVRE
+1555 
-1564 LLGESMTPT
+1564 
-1573 LEKWLHNQYEKGQ
+1573 
-1586 NRQVKEPVRR
+1586 
-1596 EAVEAFLQKDEALI
+1596 
-1610 AENEAQSKAFW
+1610 
-1621 QKLRGEKVRVH
+1621 
-1632 EVEVGEHTHEGRGA
+1632 
-1646 MGRQIVQALMG
+1646 
-1657 DAPRVTVH
+1657 
-1665 NRDAQVDIY
+1665 
-1674 VNRASV
+1674 
-1680 EKTLSYG
+1680 
-1687 GSKNIPIEV
+1687 
-1696 SKAILLQTK
+1696 
-1705 EMLADAKYI
+1705 
-1714 GSHENYATN
+1714 
-1723 SGLVHYFVSAAQTG
+1723 
-1737 DEIRRV
+1737 
-1743 VYMAHEKAWNDGDV
+1743 
-1757 QNRLYVEEV
+1757 
-1766 ELLDTENAGANDTS
+1766 
-1780 RSQQAVYTQH
+1780 
-1790 LTSNH
+1790 
-1795 PGTISIPE
+1795 
-1803 LLQNYNTEFL
+1803 
-1813 RRYDLKER
+1813 
-1821 GAKRALQY
+1821 
-1829 SLRNVDTD
+1829 
-1837 MTEMQRVVE
+1837 VVE
-1846 ENEKLREAVGVLRA
+1846 ENERLQKLVGSLNAQLRA
-1860 AMKQL
+1860 MRD
-1865 SGAKAVNSR
+1865 GANGKAAVDRKAV
-1874 QVWKFAREI
+1874 WALAREM
-1883 KKKYE
+1883 KAQYQ
-1888 SKVRVNDLGEN
+1888 SKVRVNDLGAN
-1899 LRRVYD
+1899 LQKAFD

-1911 TDAEGKSAMEA
+1911 TDTEGKSAMEA
-1922 MAAIARNMLE
+1922 MAAIARDMLDKSE
-1932 NSEHINRDM
+1932 NIDSTM
-1941 YDRYADMRDYLR
+1941 YDEYAEMRSYLR
-1953 RGRFQL
+1953 KGRFRL
-1959 TEAQWAEAEKLY
+1959 TDAQWAEAAKLY
-1971 GSLKEFRNE
+1971 GSEKEFR
-1980 VKGRWGVAGRKDHST
+1980 KAAFGRWNIAARNDRNAL
-1995 GSLDAA
+1995 SLDAA
-2001 WEDMHAKWPEM
+2001 WEEMHQQWPGM
-2012 FDRNADERGKVQQ
+2012 FDQDASEGDKVQQ
-2025 VVAALEAV
+2025 VMAALEAV
-2033 QKEVSNPYGMNLD
+2033 RREVSNPYAMNLEE
-2046 QMTQTVTAEL
+2046 MTQYVTAEMYQRYL
-2056 FEGFGQVNEANALME
+2056 EAPTVKGA
-2071 EAKAIARRKTT
+2071 EARTQETARELEKTRAELREARRELEQSKGTIE
-2082 RWAINREKLAE
+2082 RWRKARETLAE

-2122 YQMREAVTAL
+2122 YQMRDAVTAL

-2142 RVTIKREMLE
+2142 GVTIKREMLE

-2181 AFYNGDVSEAMQRLA
+2181 AFYNGDVAEAMQRLA

-2221 YAAMIINEDRLFMQ
+2221 YAAMILNEDRLFMQ

-2293 IWKAVRD
+2293 IWKALRD

-2395 RQLTVEDLVAIAGKL
+2395 RQLTAEDLEAIAGKL

-2440 YGVEKFKESYYVPFR
+2440 YGVEKFKESYYVPFK

-2572 SGAKGAAVG
+2572 GGAKGAAVG

-2653 VRQTAMGKL
+2653 ARQTAMGKL

-2806 DDEKKEKDENGK
+2806 DDEKKEKDESGK

-2834 FGPNLLDNATG
+2834 FLPNLLDNATG

-2951 YVYTKQEGDSRRAS
+2951 YVYAKQEGDSRRAS

-3014 EELVTKAADAY
+3014 EELVAKAADAY

-3031 EYEKHVLALVRL
+3031 EYEKHVLELVRL

-3063 ATDEPEAQ
+3063 ATEEPEAQ

-3223 GNKTQAQSIAT
+3223 GNKTQAQSIAA

-3246 SFREWRVDSLKADW
+3246 SFKEWRVDSLKADW
-3260 DAAVEARDVNR
+3260 DAAVEARDVTR
-3271 LKTQITRQME
+3271 LKTQISRQMA
-3281 AGVNQKQI
+3281 AGINQKQI

-3304 LAEGNTSTARQLEGL
+3304 LAEGNTSTARQLAGL

>member
-25 STGTKGQTAQER
+25 SAGTKGQTAQER

-69 ASSAQTEAMRRNF
+69 ASSAQTQAMRRNF
-82 AKREQKDEY
+82 TKREQKEEY

-104 REQYQWNKQ
+104 REQYQWNKR
-113 QREALEQYQSYFEK
+113 QREAFEQYQSYFEK

-137 QNNPVLSDIGQL
+137 KSNPVLSDIGQL
-149 WKANTAQV
+149 WKANTTQA
-157 QATQKAM
+157 QATQKAL

-186 ANTIGPLEQARA
+186 ANTIAPLEQARA

-203 LSQEDQAFVDNASKR
+203 LSQEDQAFVDNARKR

-240 VNRLIANEEKVMRD
+240 VNRLIDNEEKVMRD
-254 RGAALPG
+254 RGVALPG
-261 EAAEIADKYA
+261 EVAETVDKYA

-305 NKKYQELK
+305 NKAYQDLK

-369 VNVGQLTQ
+369 VNEGQLTQ
-377 IEALTQYAGTIQAS
+377 IEALTQYAGTIQAP

-461 FEDDFVGKSAAPAE
+461 FEDDFAKNASANGVWNRNGNHDLYLINLSQEERDRLMLYAE
-475 LSWGAVEAGIAQ
+475 NNPEAGTNIAPRGERVLYMGNDAIRQ
-487 NMTEME
+487 RLLLTNQER
-493 LATYNYLRNTKGM
+493 ATYNYLYNTQGEEQAKAYLGM
-506 DAAKQ
+506 L
-511 YVESIKPRLLKRET
+511 EPRLQKRRYDRDVEAWVNLAET
-525 DKQMGVVKK
+525 
-534 AAEHPVGAWIT
+534 PLGAWVT
-545 SGLSIAVTPLEWTG
+545 SINSILQTPAEGIG
-559 AVKAGVD
+559 AIQTVID
-566 TMLGRDTSPYDP
+566 TAMGRKTSPYDT
-578 AFATTHFKNTVRET
+578 AFTPSNYKRVVRET

-600 FGDGLGG
+600 FGDGVGG
-607 QTANLV
+607 QTANLI
-613 YQVFMTAGDSAIS
+613 YQVLMTSGDSALA
-626 MATGGAVGKAL
+626 MGVGGATG
-637 QGAGVVAQGAN
+637 
-648 ALAKVG
+648 
-654 NSVGSALM
+654 GSALM

-678 RDNSQALVQGLA
+678 RDNSRALVQGLA

-719 TILANVIKSF
+719 TILANVIKGF
-729 APEALEELPGNV
+729 VPEALEELPGNV
-741 VDLALD
+741 VDRALD

-756 RAESIKQKIAAGMSV
+756 RAESIKQKRAAGMSV

-915 VRFADTDTQTAYNRA
+915 VRFADTDTQAAYNRA
-930 AMFGDTQTARRFL
+930 AMFEDTQTARRFL
-943 AGYEAT
+943 AGYENT
-949 SMPVEIYGQAFQSAY
+949 SLPLEIYGQAFQSAY

-979 AGFGTMLEDGV
+979 VGFGTMLEDGV

-997 GQEATVAQEARLE
+997 GQEATAAQNARLE
-1010 IPASLGKEVQAQ
+1010 IPESLGKTVQEQ

-1055 LLDGY
+1055 LLDDY

-1150 KAAEGQELSREAAL
+1150 KAAEGQELSREEAL

-1175 IATPEALGAFVSRA
+1175 MATPEALGAFVSRA

-1209 INKFVAEVKALAK
+1209 INRFVAEVKALAK

-1236 HEADWGESIVQE
+1236 HEADWGESIIQE

-1256 GKRERGRTERKET
+1256 GKRERGRTREETKEVSR
-1269 GETWYSKKNRKPGKK
+1269 EEN
-1284 KTEQQNENAK
+1284 KTQN
-1294 ESSAEQLQNEADE
+1294 ESSAKSKKTYDL
-1307 ERSIKEQLRA
+1307 KEY
-1317 HSSELADMEP
+1317 
-1327 VAVINVDI
+1327 
-1335 SNLKT
+1335 
-1340 AKARKNWIV
+1340 
-1349 NLLQST
+1349 
-1355 GFQVERQ
+1355 GFE
-1362 GFGTIEFGKERINK
+1362 
-1376 SLNYMQK
+1376 
-1383 PGEIAAFS
+1383 EIAKQERDDIQS
-1391 ALPRVLKRGKN
+1391 RG
-1402 ISGHA
+1402 G
-1407 NHKGRGFGTETFAAP
+1407 
-1422 VTINGVMGYMA
+1422 
-1433 VVVKREARIAY
+1433 VVVETREELLRHIRNALETNEQKTIFLGKISEELKQRIAQEAGDSSLFKKGEYAFGISYDNIRHVQKHFTEIEDIALALENAYKMLQEHESIEVIRGQGGYTKLKIIRGDAEISLRGLMELSKRTRSARIETLFLE
-1444 KTHRILMPD
+1444 K
-1453 GSTFVFNE
+1453 GSIE
-1461 KAEPTPANRGS
+1461 KWRALNHTAMLS
-1472 QKGINPAPISSATNS
+1472 SSHSYVWSAPPSTSISEST
-1487 IPQVEENSNTN
+1487 ENSNTN
-1498 KNFSLKNVDTDMTE
+1498 KNFSLK
-1512 MQREVEENE
+1512 
-1521 NGGTMGALEG
+1521 
-1531 ATVENHAGIYAAQ
+1531 
-1544 REKLAGWADGK
+1544 
-1555 PRSAEAVRE
+1555 
-1564 LLGESMTPT
+1564 
-1573 LEKWLHNQYEKGQ
+1573 
-1586 NRQVKEPVRR
+1586 
-1596 EAVEAFLQKDEALI
+1596 
-1610 AENEAQSKAFW
+1610 
-1621 QKLRGEKVRVH
+1621 
-1632 EVEVGEHTHEGRGA
+1632 
-1646 MGRQIVQALMG
+1646 
-1657 DAPRVTVH
+1657 
-1665 NRDAQVDIY
+1665 
-1674 VNRASV
+1674 
-1680 EKTLSYG
+1680 
-1687 GSKNIPIEV
+1687 
-1696 SKAILLQTK
+1696 
-1705 EMLADAKYI
+1705 
-1714 GSHENYATN
+1714 
-1723 SGLVHYFVSAAQTG
+1723 
-1737 DEIRRV
+1737 
-1743 VYMAHEKAWNDGDV
+1743 
-1757 QNRLYVEEV
+1757 
-1766 ELLDTENAGANDTS
+1766 
-1780 RSQQAVYTQH
+1780 
-1790 LTSNH
+1790 
-1795 PGTISIPE
+1795 
-1803 LLQNYNTEFL
+1803 
-1813 RRYDLKER
+1813 
-1821 GAKRALQY
+1821 
-1829 SLRNVDTD
+1829 NVDTD

-1911 TDAEGKSAMEA
+1911 TDAEGKRAMEA

-2071 EAKAIARRKTT
+2071 EAKAIARRKVT

-2112 NSPKPGSFVP
+2112 NSPKSGSFVP
-2122 YQMREAVTAL
+2122 YQMRDAVTAL

-2142 RVTIKREMLE
+2142 GVTIKREMLE

-2221 YAAMIINEDRLFMQ
+2221 YAAMILNEDRLFMQ

-2293 IWKAVRD
+2293 IWKALRD

-2395 RQLTVEDLVAIAGKL
+2395 RQLTAEDLEAIAGKL

-2440 YGVEKFKESYYVPFR
+2440 YGVEKFKESYYVPFK

-2572 SGAKGAAVG
+2572 GGAKGAAVG

-2653 VRQTAMGKL
+2653 ARQTAMGKL

-2742 MSEPFKQYNMLWRAG
+2742 MSEPFKQYNMLWRAV
-2757 WDLKEAWRS
+2757 WDMKEAWRS

-2834 FGPNLLDNATG
+2834 FLPNLLDNATG

-2951 YVYTKQEGDSRRAS
+2951 YVYAKQEGDSRRAS

-3063 ATDEPEAQ
+3063 ATEEPEAQ

-3171 MNADYREAIES
+3171 MNADYREAMES

-3210 QDYKASYTEAWNA
+3210 QDYKASYTQAWNA

-3246 SFREWRVDSLKADW
+3246 SFKEWRVDSLKADW
-3260 DAAVEARDVNR
+3260 DAAVEARDVTR

-3304 LAEGNTSTARQLEGL
+3304 LAEGNTSTARQLAGL

>member
-25 STGTKGQTAQER
+25 SAGTKGQTAQER

-82 AKREQKDEY
+82 TKREQKEEY

-104 REQYQWNKQ
+104 REQYQWQSQ
-113 QREALEQYQSYFEK
+113 QREALKQYQSYFEK
-127 YGQKPTEEQV
+127 YAAKPTEEQV
-137 QNNPVLSDIGQL
+137 KSNPVLSDIGQL
-149 WKANTAQV
+149 WKANTTQA
-157 QATQKAM
+157 QATQKAL

-186 ANTIGPLEQARA
+186 ANTIAPLEQARD

-203 LSQEDQAFVDNASKR
+203 LSQEDQAFVDNARNR
-218 LEELYPQRDA
+218 LNELYPQREE

-254 RGAALPG
+254 RGVALPG
-261 EAAEIADKYA
+261 EAAETVDKYA

-305 NKKYQELK
+305 NKAYQDLK
-313 ARVERGEELTG
+313 ARVESGEELTG

-338 AYERDKETIKTL
+338 DYERNKETIKTL
-350 EEAGVLESGYSY
+350 EKAGVLESGYSY

-369 VNVGQLTQ
+369 RNEGQLTQ
-377 IEALTQYAGTIQAS
+377 IEALSQYAGMIQAP

-396 ASKLLTELYNQQ
+396 ASKLLTELYNKQ
-408 YALEKDIAAMQQAG
+408 YELEKDIAAMKQAG
-422 AGNSIG
+422 AGDSIG
-428 DNLALKATPLQNAQ
+428 DNLALKTSPLQNAQ

-447 VKAAIAEAEYAMLR
+447 VKTAIAEAEYAMLR
-461 FEDDFVGKSAAPAE
+461 FEDDFFMNVQPGAGAGKKGSVYHVVNA
-475 LSWGAVEAGIAQ
+475 
-487 NMTEME
+487 TEEE
-493 LATYNYLRNTKGM
+493 LAKLRARGVGQSVMPVRSGVADAIAGLSGQELNALRMTDMERQTYNYLHNTKGAEAA
-506 DAAKQ
+506 DAYFKSL
-511 YVESIKPRLLKRET
+511 EPRLLKRQAEM
-525 DKQMGVVKK
+525 QQGVWQTM
-534 AAEHPVGAWIT
+534 AEHPVGAFT
-545 SGLSIAVTPLEWTG
+545 TTAATFPMTLVEGLG
-559 AVKAGVD
+559 AVKTGVD
-566 TMLGRDTSPYDP
+566 TMLGRETSPYDS
-578 AFATTHFKNTVRET
+578 AFAPTRFKSTVLET
-592 VMEGQRKA
+592 VKAGQREA
-600 FGDGLGG
+600 FGEGLGG
-607 QTANLV
+607 DIANLAYDV
-613 YQVFMTAGDSAIS
+613 VTTSLDSALS
-626 MATGGAVGKAL
+626 MAAGGAMG
-637 QGAGVVAQGAN
+637 
-648 ALAKVG
+648 
-654 NSVGSALM
+654 GSALM
-662 ALSAVSGK
+662 ALSATSGK

-678 RDNSQALVQGLA
+678 RENSQALVQGLA
-690 AGVTE
+690 AGVIE
-695 YITEKLGMDRLTAA
+695 AITEKMGMDRLTAA
-709 FSLGKGGGYR
+709 FSLGKKGGYR
-719 TILANVIKSF
+719 TILANMIKGF
-729 APEALEELPGNV
+729 VPEALEELPGNV
-741 VDLALD
+741 VDQALD

-915 VRFADTDTQTAYNRA
+915 VRFADTDTQAAYNRA
-930 AMFGDTQTARRFL
+930 AMFEDTQTARRFL
-943 AGYEAT
+943 AGYENT
-949 SMPVEIYGQAFQSAY
+949 SLPLEIYGQAFQSAY

-979 AGFGTMLEDGV
+979 VGFGTMLEDGV

-997 GQEATVAQEARLE
+997 GQEATAAQNARLE
-1010 IPASLGKEVQAQ
+1010 IPESLGKTVQEQ

-1055 LLDGY
+1055 LLDDY

-1106 EGWHYIREHMG
+1106 EGWHYIREQMG

-1150 KAAEGQELSREAAL
+1150 KAAEGQELSREEAL

-1175 IATPEALGAFVSRA
+1175 MATPEALGAFVSRA

-1209 INKFVAEVKALAK
+1209 INRFVAEVKALAK

-1236 HEADWGESIVQE
+1236 HEADWGETIILE

-1256 GKRERGRTERKET
+1256 GKREAQQQGNGQAQKENVQTRYSTKAQDQLTEDKYFQRAIDAWDGTSSGGRVKIGVIRKGGIYE
-1269 GETWYSKKNRKPGKK
+1269 GVGLPDGVLYMDYSKLAKALSKHGDHLSKNTLKQIPQMLASPVVITQPINPQVKNTVNVFGDLMGDNGKPIMVSIMMRPDRTGTFLIDVIRTVEMRSDAQKLIIDQSVLYLSENKK
-1284 KTEQQNENAK
+1284 RTTDWFQGLGN
-1294 ESSAEQLQNEADE
+1294 SSVPFAGTKSGFI
-1307 ERSIKEQLRA
+1307 RSIAYE
-1317 HSSELADMEP
+1317 SE
-1327 VAVINVDI
+1327 N
-1335 SNLKT
+1335 SN
-1340 AKARKNWIV
+1340 
-1349 NLLQST
+1349 S
-1355 GFQVERQ
+1355 Q
-1362 GFGTIEFGKERINK
+1362 GGN
-1376 SLNYMQK
+1376 SLN
-1383 PGEIAAFS
+1383 
-1391 ALPRVLKRGKN
+1391 
-1402 ISGHA
+1402 
-1407 NHKGRGFGTETFAAP
+1407 
-1422 VTINGVMGYMA
+1422 GVD
-1433 VVVKREARIAY
+1433 
-1444 KTHRILMPD
+1444 T
-1453 GSTFVFNE
+1453 NE

-1512 MQREVEENE
+1512 MQR
-1521 NGGTMGALEG
+1521 
-1531 ATVENHAGIYAAQ
+1531 
-1544 REKLAGWADGK
+1544 
-1555 PRSAEAVRE
+1555 
-1564 LLGESMTPT
+1564 
-1573 LEKWLHNQYEKGQ
+1573 
-1586 NRQVKEPVRR
+1586 
-1596 EAVEAFLQKDEALI
+1596 
-1610 AENEAQSKAFW
+1610 
-1621 QKLRGEKVRVH
+1621 
-1632 EVEVGEHTHEGRGA
+1632 
-1646 MGRQIVQALMG
+1646 
-1657 DAPRVTVH
+1657 
-1665 NRDAQVDIY
+1665 
-1674 VNRASV
+1674 
-1680 EKTLSYG
+1680 
-1687 GSKNIPIEV
+1687 
-1696 SKAILLQTK
+1696 
-1705 EMLADAKYI
+1705 
-1714 GSHENYATN
+1714 
-1723 SGLVHYFVSAAQTG
+1723 
-1737 DEIRRV
+1737 
-1743 VYMAHEKAWNDGDV
+1743 
-1757 QNRLYVEEV
+1757 
-1766 ELLDTENAGANDTS
+1766 
-1780 RSQQAVYTQH
+1780 
-1790 LTSNH
+1790 
-1795 PGTISIPE
+1795 
-1803 LLQNYNTEFL
+1803 
-1813 RRYDLKER
+1813 
-1821 GAKRALQY
+1821 
-1829 SLRNVDTD
+1829 
-1837 MTEMQRVVE
+1837 VVE
-1846 ENEKLREAVGVLRA
+1846 ENERLQKLVGSLNAQLRA
-1860 AMKQL
+1860 MRD
-1865 SGAKAVNSR
+1865 GANGKAAVDRKAV
-1874 QVWKFAREI
+1874 WALAREM
-1883 KKKYE
+1883 KAQYQ
-1888 SKVRVNDLGEN
+1888 SKVRVNDLGAN
-1899 LRRVYD
+1899 LQKAFD

-1911 TDAEGKSAMEA
+1911 TDTEGKSAMEA
-1922 MAAIARNMLE
+1922 MAAIARDMLDKSE
-1932 NSEHINRDM
+1932 NIDSTM
-1941 YDRYADMRDYLR
+1941 YDEYAEMRSYLR
-1953 RGRFQL
+1953 KGRFRL
-1959 TEAQWAEAEKLY
+1959 TDAQWAEAAKLY
-1971 GSLKEFRNE
+1971 GSEKEFR
-1980 VKGRWGVAGRKDHST
+1980 KAAFGRWNIAARNDRNAL
-1995 GSLDAA
+1995 SLDAA
-2001 WEDMHAKWPEM
+2001 WEEMHQQWPGM
-2012 FDRNADERGKVQQ
+2012 FDQDASEGDKVQQ
-2025 VVAALEAV
+2025 VMAALEAV
-2033 QKEVSNPYGMNLD
+2033 RREVSNPYAMNLEE
-2046 QMTQTVTAEL
+2046 MTQYVTAEMYQKYL
-2056 FEGFGQVNEANALME
+2056 EAPTVKGA
-2071 EAKAIARRKTT
+2071 EARTQETARELEKTRAELQEARRELEQSKGTIE
-2082 RWAINREKLAE
+2082 RWRKARETLAE

-2142 RVTIKREMLE
+2142 GVTIKREMLE

-2158 EAVLPKRDANGSA
+2158 EAVLPKRDTNGSA
-2171 VPDTGIPALA
+2171 VPDTGIPTLA
-2181 AFYNGDVSEAMQRLA
+2181 AFYNGDVSEAMRRLA
-2196 QSADGKQLNRLSQEE
+2196 QSADGKQLNRLSHGE

-2221 YAAMIINEDRLFMQ
+2221 YAAMILNEDRLFMQ

-2249 ARMLQRK
+2249 AQMLQRK

-2293 IWKAVRD
+2293 IWKALRD

-2360 IYAAAKRERLV
+2360 IYAAAKREKLV

-2395 RQLTVEDLVAIAGKL
+2395 RQLTAEDLEAIAGKL

-2440 YGVEKFKESYYVPFR
+2440 YGVEKFKESYYVPFK

-2572 SGAKGAAVG
+2572 GGAKGAAVG

-2653 VRQTAMGKL
+2653 ARQTAMGKL

-2715 QTQVVDSIFQRTELA
+2715 QTQVVDSIFQRAELA

-2773 RARNQMIRT
+2773 QARNQMIRT

-2834 FGPNLLDNATG
+2834 FLPNLLDNATG

-2951 YVYTKQEGDSRRAS
+2951 YVYAKQEGDSRRAS

-3043 GIGQKAAVS
+3043 GIGQKAAVN

-3063 ATDEPEAQ
+3063 ATEEPEAQ

-3223 GNKTQAQSIAT
+3223 GNKTQAQSIAA

-3246 SFREWRVDSLKADW
+3246 SFKEWRVDSLKADW
-3260 DAAVEARDVNR
+3260 DAAVEARDVTR
-3271 LKTQITRQME
+3271 LKTQISRQMA
-3281 AGVNQKQI
+3281 AGMNQKQI

-3304 LAEGNTSTARQLEGL
+3304 LAEGNTSTARQLAGL

-3325 GLTTEEIPQKAVNK
+3325 GLTAEEVPQKAVNK

>member
-1 MARPKEKQEEEKKET
+1 MARPKEKQEEEKKEN

-25 STGTKGQTAQER
+25 STGTKGQTARER
-37 AKEILSMSRE
+37 AKEILSLSRE

-82 AKREQKDEY
+82 AKREQQEEY

-97 PQSSREA
+97 PGSSKEA
-104 REQYQWNKQ
+104 REQYQWQ
-113 QREALEQYQSYFEK
+113 REQREALEQYQSYLEK
-127 YGQKPTEEQV
+127 YAAQPTEEQIK
-137 QNNPVLSDIGQL
+137 NNPVLSDIGQL
-149 WKANTAQV
+149 WKANAAQA
-157 QATQKAM
+157 QAAQKAL
-164 EEIENTRIPGQA
+164 EDIQSARVPGRA
-176 GRKLWMAAQN
+176 GRALFTAAQN
-186 ANTIGPLEQARA
+186 ANAIAPLELARD
-198 RELPQ
+198 REQPR
-203 LSQEDQAFVDNASKR
+203 LSEQDQAFANNAYSTLKG
-218 LEELYPQRDA
+218 LYAQQA
-228 LEAKGDAEGLAE
+228 ELEAKGDAAGLAE
-240 VNRLIANEEKVMRD
+240 VNRKITNEETILNRLGVP
-254 RGAALPG
+254 LP
-261 EAAEIADKYA
+261 EAAAQIAAKYEKRTDLDVYRQAMQNAEEIE
-271 LGGSKD
+271 SM
-277 LEAYLEAKRNVEL
+277 LEEAKERSPETYRTYQKAVSKTRRGQAL
-290 MDEEIAL
+290 TDEERSIYEGWSSMYGQLYEAQAT
-297 GGVIAPEE
+297 V
-305 NKKYQELK
+305 K
-313 ARVERGEELTG
+313 AQR
-324 QDVYDYKVWSEQYG
+324 Q
-338 AYERDKETIKTL
+338 
-350 EEAGVLESGYSY
+350 AGVLESGYSF
-362 AAQERQR
+362 AEQERQR
-369 VNVGQLTQ
+369 RNEGQLSQ
-377 IEALTQYAGTIQAS
+377 VEALSQYAGTVQAP
-391 IAKQE
+391 IARQE
-396 ASKLLTELYNQQ
+396 ASKLLTELYNQRNE
-408 YALEKDIAAMQQAG
+408 LEKDIAGMELAG
-422 AGNSIG
+422 AGDSLG
-428 DNLALKATPLQNAQ
+428 DNLALKTSPLQNAR

-447 VKAAIAEAEYAMLR
+447 VNTAIAEAEYAMLA
-461 FEDDFVGKSAAPAE
+461 FQTDF
-475 LSWGAVEAGIAQ
+475 AQ
-487 NMTEME
+487 NASASAVWNRNGNHDLYLINLPQEERDRLLTYAENNLEVGTNIAPSGERTLYMGNDAIRERLLLTNQER
-493 LATYNYLRNTKGM
+493 ATYNYLYNTQGEEQ
-506 DAAKQ
+506 AQA
-511 YVESIKPRLLKRET
+511 YLESLEPRLQKRRYDRDAEAWVNLAET
-525 DKQMGVVKK
+525 
-534 AAEHPVGAWIT
+534 PLGAWVT
-545 SGLSIAVTPLEWTG
+545 TAKSILQTPLEGIG
-559 AVKAGVD
+559 AIQTAID
-566 TMLGRDTSPYDP
+566 TAMGRDTSPYDT
-578 AFATTHFKNTVRET
+578 AFTPSQYKSIIRET
-592 VMEGQRKA
+592 VKAGQREA

-607 QTANLV
+607 DIANLAYDV
-613 YQVFMTAGDSAIS
+613 LTTSGDSAIS
-626 MATGGAVGKAL
+626 MAVGGATG
-637 QGAGVVAQGAN
+637 
-648 ALAKVG
+648 
-654 NSVGSALM
+654 GSALM
-662 ALSAVSGK
+662 ALAAATGK
-670 TQQELLLG
+670 TQEELLLG
-678 RDNSQALVQGLA
+678 RENSRAMIQGLA
-690 AGVTE
+690 AGAME
-695 YITEKLGMDRLTAA
+695 AISEKMGMDRLTEA
-709 FSLGKGGGYR
+709 FSLGKAGGYR
-719 TILANVIKSF
+719 TVLANMIKAF
-729 APEALEELPGNV
+729 APEALEELPGNL
-741 VDLALD
+741 VDRALD
-747 NYLNGDSSQ
+747 NYLNGNSSQ
-756 RAESIKQKIAAGMSV
+756 RAEIIKGKMAAGMSQE
-771 TQATVE
+771 QATVE

-787 QGMLVGGLSGSL
+787 QGMLVGGLSGGFSA
-799 GAGVSTSVG
+799 GAYTAAGVIS
-808 MIKAR
+808 AR
-813 SARTALTEAG
+813 SVRRTLTEAG
-823 VDADT
+823 VDTET
-828 AQAAAERISGLRSD
+828 AQAAAERLSGLRSD
-842 AASEQAV
+842 AAGDRAV
-849 RAAVEQMQQAEDAK
+849 QDAVEQLQRAEDAK
-863 GVKHT
+863 GETHR
-868 PFAAEATAA
+868 PFDAEATAA

-915 VRFADTDTQTAYNRA
+915 VRFADTDTQAAYNRA
-930 AMFGDTQTARRFL
+930 AMFEDTQTARRFL
-943 AGYEAT
+943 AGYENT
-949 SMPVEIYGQAFQSAY
+949 SLPLEIYGQAFQSAY

-979 AGFGTMLEDGV
+979 VGFGTMLEDGV

-997 GQEATVAQEARLE
+997 GQEATAAQEARLA
-1010 IPASLGKEVQAQ
+1010 IPESLGKAVQEQ
-1022 LGQLPRTY
+1022 LGRLPRTY
-1030 TQGYTGVVYAAKT
+1030 TEGYTGVVYAAKT

-1082 YTTSEG
+1082 YTTAEG

-1106 EGWHYIREHMG
+1106 EGWHYIREQMG
-1117 QEAQGLQDAVLTL
+1117 QAAQGLQDAVLTL

-1150 KAAEGQELSREAAL
+1150 KAAEGQELSREEAL

-1189 YENAENKNA
+1189 YENTENKNA

-1209 INKFVAEVKALAK
+1209 INKFVAEVRALAK

-1256 GKRERGRTERKET
+1256 GKREQNTKQNKKGYGQDSQFSLKVLPDGRKYVEVDTD
-1269 GETWYSKKNRKPGKK
+1269 
-1284 KTEQQNENAK
+1284 QQIFEG
-1294 ESSAEQLQNEADE
+1294 
-1307 ERSIKEQLRA
+1307 
-1317 HSSELADMEP
+1317 
-1327 VAVINVDI
+1327 VDI
-1335 SNLKT
+1335 KDYPKLIVRYITQRFRGKVIGTQNRAYVDKRAANEFAHPANHSLNEKIYE
-1340 AKARKNWIV
+1340 AKARTATELDNLMDAGRYIGHFEDNGRHADALGGWDRYEAIV
-1349 NLLQST
+1349 KVNDAFYEGQINIMILGDGRRRFHDFTKIRDVSAALQD
-1355 GFQVERQ
+1355 R
-1362 GFGTIEFGKERINK
+1362 N
-1376 SLNYMQK
+1376 
-1383 PGEIAAFS
+1383 
-1391 ALPRVLKRGKN
+1391 ALRRDNV
-1402 ISGHA
+1402 S
-1407 NHKGRGFGTETFAAP
+1407 
-1422 VTINGVMGYMA
+1422 
-1433 VVVKREARIAY
+1433 
-1444 KTHRILMPD
+1444 D
-1453 GSTFVFNE
+1453 
-1461 KAEPTPANRGS
+1461 
-1472 QKGINPAPISSATNS
+1472 NS
-1487 IPQVEENSNTN
+1487 ISKTAENSNTQ

-1512 MQREVEENE
+1512 MQR
-1521 NGGTMGALEG
+1521 
-1531 ATVENHAGIYAAQ
+1531 
-1544 REKLAGWADGK
+1544 
-1555 PRSAEAVRE
+1555 
-1564 LLGESMTPT
+1564 
-1573 LEKWLHNQYEKGQ
+1573 
-1586 NRQVKEPVRR
+1586 
-1596 EAVEAFLQKDEALI
+1596 
-1610 AENEAQSKAFW
+1610 
-1621 QKLRGEKVRVH
+1621 
-1632 EVEVGEHTHEGRGA
+1632 
-1646 MGRQIVQALMG
+1646 
-1657 DAPRVTVH
+1657 
-1665 NRDAQVDIY
+1665 
-1674 VNRASV
+1674 
-1680 EKTLSYG
+1680 
-1687 GSKNIPIEV
+1687 
-1696 SKAILLQTK
+1696 
-1705 EMLADAKYI
+1705 
-1714 GSHENYATN
+1714 
-1723 SGLVHYFVSAAQTG
+1723 
-1737 DEIRRV
+1737 
-1743 VYMAHEKAWNDGDV
+1743 
-1757 QNRLYVEEV
+1757 
-1766 ELLDTENAGANDTS
+1766 
-1780 RSQQAVYTQH
+1780 
-1790 LTSNH
+1790 
-1795 PGTISIPE
+1795 
-1803 LLQNYNTEFL
+1803 
-1813 RRYDLKER
+1813 
-1821 GAKRALQY
+1821 
-1829 SLRNVDTD
+1829 
-1837 MTEMQRVVE
+1837 VVE
-1846 ENEKLREAVGVLRA
+1846 ENERLQKLVGSLNAQLRA
-1860 AMKQL
+1860 MRDGA
-1865 SGAKAVNSR
+1865 SGKAAVDRKAV
-1874 QVWKFAREI
+1874 WALAREM
-1883 KKKYE
+1883 KAQYQ
-1888 SKVRVNDLGEN
+1888 SKVRVNDLGAN
-1899 LRRVYD
+1899 LQKAFD

-1911 TDAEGKSAMEA
+1911 TDTEGKSAMEA
-1922 MAAIARNMLE
+1922 MAAIARDMLDK
-1932 NSEHINRDM
+1932 SESIDSTM
-1941 YDRYADMRDYLR
+1941 YDEYADLRSYLR
-1953 RGRFQL
+1953 KGRFRL
-1959 TEAQWAEAEKLY
+1959 TDAQWAEAAKLY
-1971 GSLKEFRNE
+1971 GSEKEFR
-1980 VKGRWGVAGRKDHST
+1980 KAAFGRWNIAARNDRNAL
-1995 GSLDAA
+1995 SLDAA
-2001 WEDMHAKWPEM
+2001 WEEMHQQWPGM
-2012 FDRNADERGKVQQ
+2012 FDQDASEGDKVQQ
-2025 VVAALEAV
+2025 VMAALEAV
-2033 QKEVSNPYGMNLD
+2033 RREVSNPYAMNLEE
-2046 QMTQTVTAEL
+2046 MTQYVTAEMYQRYL
-2056 FEGFGQVNEANALME
+2056 EAPTVKGAEARTQETARELEKTRAELREARRELEQSRAEIAAARQELRDDWQWRRERMDQAREEVLEARREAGEKVYKAQEETANILKAAQETNKRVWEEARGEVLEARREAGEKVYKAQEVTANIIRTAYETNKRVMIEANENAQEIIKAWSAKRE
-2071 EAKAIARRKTT
+2071 E
-2082 RWAINREKLAE
+2082 LAE

-2142 RVTIKREMLE
+2142 GVTIKREMLE

-2181 AFYNGDVSEAMQRLA
+2181 AFYNGDVSEAMRRLA
-2196 QSADGKQLNRLSQEE
+2196 QSADGKQLNRLSHGE

-2293 IWKAVRD
+2293 VWKALRD

-2360 IYAAAKRERLV
+2360 IYAADKRERLV

-2395 RQLTVEDLVAIAGKL
+2395 RQLTAEDLVAIAGKL

-2440 YGVEKFKESYYVPFR
+2440 YGVEKFKESYYVPFK

-2477 FTKPLAQQASN
+2477 FTKPLAQQESN

-2572 SGAKGAAVG
+2572 GGAKGAAVG

-2653 VRQTAMGKL
+2653 ARQTAMGKL

-2824 RGFGEKYWDA
+2824 RGYGQKYLEA
-2834 FGPNLLDNATG
+2834 FLPNLLDNATG

-2856 FITGE
+2856 FITGG

-2935 DKSKPFATR
+2935 DKRKPFATR
-2944 LQAATKN
+2944 LQAATKH
-2951 YVYTKQEGDSRRAS
+2951 YVYAKQEGDSRRAS

-3031 EYEKHVLALVRL
+3031 EYEKHVLELVRL

-3052 MVDSVLDSRKK
+3052 MVDSVLNSRKK
-3063 ATDEPEAQ
+3063 ATEEPEAQ

-3143 AMKKI
+3143 AMKEI

-3171 MNADYREAIES
+3171 INADYREAIES

-3246 SFREWRVDSLKADW
+3246 SFKEWRVDSLKADW

-3271 LKTQITRQME
+3271 LKTQISRQME
-3281 AGVNQKQI
+3281 AGLNQEQI
-3289 RDKVWNAYGEAYVMA
+3289 HTKVWDAFGNDYLEATWSGDTA
-3304 LAEGNTSTARQLEGL
+3304 TARNLAGIITGSGASWTAEDLAEKAKERAFDKYYKSVRGGNLTQARR
-3319 MLNTGA
+3319 MLTY
-3325 GLTTEEIPQKAVNK
+3325 L
-3339 AHSIYEN
+3339 N
-3346 SVESGDLNTARQV
+3346 SVE
-3359 LKYLNQAE
+3359 
-3367 DGDRLWDKLY
+3367 DGDELWKRLRD
-3377 NWAKDAFMDAYD
+3377 WAKGAFKDAYEA
-3389 SGEYADLEKNLVSM
+3389 GEYADLEKNLVSM
-3403 GFSQKTIN
+3403 GFSQTTIN
-3411 GWKD
+3411 GWKT

>member
-25 STGTKGQTAQER
+25 SAGTKGQTAQER

-69 ASSAQTEAMRRNF
+69 ASSAQTQAMRRNF
-82 AKREQKDEY
+82 TKREQKEEY

-104 REQYQWNKQ
+104 REQYQWNKR
-113 QREALEQYQSYFEK
+113 QREAFEQYQSYFEK
-127 YGQKPTEEQV
+127 YAAKPTEEQV
-137 QNNPVLSDIGQL
+137 KSNPVLSDIGQL
-149 WKANTAQV
+149 WKANAAQV
-157 QATQKAM
+157 QDTQKAL
-164 EEIENTRIPGQA
+164 EEIESTRVPSRA
-176 GRKLWMAAQN
+176 GRALFMAAQN
-186 ANTIGPLEQARA
+186 ANSIAPMEQARDK
-198 RELPQ
+198 EQTQ
-203 LSQEDQAFVDNASKR
+203 LSEEDQAFVDNARKR

-240 VNRLIANEEKVMRD
+240 VNRLIDNEEKVMRD
-254 RGAALPG
+254 RGVALPG
-261 EAAEIADKYA
+261 EVAETVDKYA

-305 NKKYQELK
+305 NKKYQDLK

-369 VNVGQLTQ
+369 RNEGQLTQ
-377 IEALTQYAGTIQAS
+377 IEALSQYAGTIQAP

-396 ASKLLTELYNQQ
+396 ASKLLTELYNKQ
-408 YALEKDIAAMQQAG
+408 YELEKDIAAMQQAG
-422 AGNSIG
+422 AGDSIG
-428 DNLALKATPLQNAQ
+428 DNLALKTSPLQNAQ

-461 FEDDFVGKSAAPAE
+461 FEDDFFMNVQPGAGAGKKGSVYHVVNA
-475 LSWGAVEAGIAQ
+475 
-487 NMTEME
+487 TEEE
-493 LATYNYLRNTKGM
+493 LAKLRARGVGQSVMPVRSGVADAIAGLSGQELNALRMTDMERQTYNYLHNTKGAEAA
-506 DAAKQ
+506 DAYFKSL
-511 YVESIKPRLLKRET
+511 EPRLLKRQAEM
-525 DKQMGVVKK
+525 QQGVWQTM
-534 AAEHPVGAWIT
+534 AEHPVGAFT
-545 SGLSIAVTPLEWTG
+545 TTAATFPMTLVEGLG
-559 AVKAGVD
+559 AVKTGVD
-566 TMLGRDTSPYDP
+566 TMLGRETSPYDS
-578 AFATTHFKNTVRET
+578 AFAPTRFKSTVRET
-592 VMEGQRKA
+592 VKAGQREA
-600 FGDGLGG
+600 FGEGLGG
-607 QTANLV
+607 DIANLAYDV
-613 YQVFMTAGDSAIS
+613 VTTSLDSALS
-626 MATGGAVGKAL
+626 MAAGGATG
-637 QGAGVVAQGAN
+637 
-648 ALAKVG
+648 
-654 NSVGSALM
+654 GSALM
-662 ALSAVSGK
+662 ALSATSGK

-678 RDNSQALVQGLA
+678 RENSQALVQGLA

-709 FSLGKGGGYR
+709 FSLGKKGGYR
-719 TILANVIKSF
+719 TILANMIKGF

-741 VDLALD
+741 VDQALD

-787 QGMLVGGLSGSL
+787 QGMLVGGLSGAL

-828 AQAAAERISGLRSD
+828 AQAAAERMAGLRSD
-842 AASEQAV
+842 AAGDQAV

-868 PFAAEATAA
+868 PFAAEATAV

-915 VRFADTDTQTAYNRA
+915 VRFADTDTQAAYNRA
-930 AMFGDTQTARRFL
+930 AMFEDTQTARRFL
-943 AGYEAT
+943 AGYENT
-949 SMPVEIYGQAFQSAY
+949 SLPLEIYGQAFQSAY

-997 GQEATVAQEARLE
+997 GQEATAAQNARLE
-1010 IPASLGKEVQAQ
+1010 IPESLGKEVQAQ

-1030 TQGYTGVVYAAKT
+1030 TEGYTGVVYAAKT

-1106 EGWHYIREHMG
+1106 EGWHYIREQMG

-1138 LETRVAEKQEQY
+1138 LESRVAEKQEQY
-1150 KAAEGQELSREAAL
+1150 KQIKGQELSREEAL

-1209 INKFVAEVKALAK
+1209 INRFVAEVKALAK

-1236 HEADWGESIVQE
+1236 HEADWGESIIQE

-1256 GKRERGRTERKET
+1256 GKRERSTKQNKKGYGQDSQFSLKVLPDGRKYVEVDTD
-1269 GETWYSKKNRKPGKK
+1269 
-1284 KTEQQNENAK
+1284 QQIFEG
-1294 ESSAEQLQNEADE
+1294 
-1307 ERSIKEQLRA
+1307 
-1317 HSSELADMEP
+1317 
-1327 VAVINVDI
+1327 VDI
-1335 SNLKT
+1335 KDYPKLIVRYITQRFRGKVIGTQNRAYVDKRAANEFAHPANHSLNEKIYE
-1340 AKARKNWIV
+1340 AKARTATELDNLMDAGRYIGHFEDNGRHADALGGWDRYEAIV
-1349 NLLQST
+1349 KVNDAFYEGQINIMILGDGRRRFHDFTKIRDVSAALQD
-1355 GFQVERQ
+1355 R
-1362 GFGTIEFGKERINK
+1362 N
-1376 SLNYMQK
+1376 
-1383 PGEIAAFS
+1383 
-1391 ALPRVLKRGKN
+1391 ALRRDNV
-1402 ISGHA
+1402 S
-1407 NHKGRGFGTETFAAP
+1407 
-1422 VTINGVMGYMA
+1422 
-1433 VVVKREARIAY
+1433 
-1444 KTHRILMPD
+1444 D
-1453 GSTFVFNE
+1453 
-1461 KAEPTPANRGS
+1461 
-1472 QKGINPAPISSATNS
+1472 NS
-1487 IPQVEENSNTN
+1487 ISKTAENSNTN
-1498 KNFSLKNVDTDMTE
+1498 KNFSLK
-1512 MQREVEENE
+1512 
-1521 NGGTMGALEG
+1521 
-1531 ATVENHAGIYAAQ
+1531 
-1544 REKLAGWADGK
+1544 
-1555 PRSAEAVRE
+1555 
-1564 LLGESMTPT
+1564 
-1573 LEKWLHNQYEKGQ
+1573 
-1586 NRQVKEPVRR
+1586 
-1596 EAVEAFLQKDEALI
+1596 
-1610 AENEAQSKAFW
+1610 
-1621 QKLRGEKVRVH
+1621 
-1632 EVEVGEHTHEGRGA
+1632 
-1646 MGRQIVQALMG
+1646 
-1657 DAPRVTVH
+1657 
-1665 NRDAQVDIY
+1665 
-1674 VNRASV
+1674 
-1680 EKTLSYG
+1680 
-1687 GSKNIPIEV
+1687 
-1696 SKAILLQTK
+1696 
-1705 EMLADAKYI
+1705 
-1714 GSHENYATN
+1714 
-1723 SGLVHYFVSAAQTG
+1723 
-1737 DEIRRV
+1737 
-1743 VYMAHEKAWNDGDV
+1743 
-1757 QNRLYVEEV
+1757 
-1766 ELLDTENAGANDTS
+1766 
-1780 RSQQAVYTQH
+1780 
-1790 LTSNH
+1790 
-1795 PGTISIPE
+1795 
-1803 LLQNYNTEFL
+1803 
-1813 RRYDLKER
+1813 
-1821 GAKRALQY
+1821 
-1829 SLRNVDTD
+1829 NVDTD

-1911 TDAEGKSAMEA
+1911 TDAEGKRAMEA

-1941 YDRYADMRDYLR
+1941 YDRYADMRDFLR

-1959 TEAQWAEAEKLY
+1959 TEVQWAEAEKLY
-1971 GSLKEFRNE
+1971 GSLKEFRNA

-2056 FEGFGQVNEANALME
+2056 FEGYGQVNEANALME
-2071 EAKAIARRKTT
+2071 EAKAIARRKVT

-2122 YQMREAVTAL
+2122 YQMRDAVTAL

-2142 RVTIKREMLE
+2142 GVTIKREMLE

-2181 AFYNGDVSEAMQRLA
+2181 AFYNGDVSEAMRRLA

-2235 KRRDSLQEAGDGLV
+2235 KRQDSLQKAGDGLV

-2315 MEAALKEYGVQEIIN
+2315 LEAALKEYGVQEIIN

-2360 IYAAAKRERLV
+2360 IYAAAKREKLV

-2395 RQLTVEDLVAIAGKL
+2395 RQLTAEDLAAIAGKL

-2440 YGVEKFKESYYVPFR
+2440 YGVEKFKESYYVPFK

-2572 SGAKGAAVG
+2572 GGAKGAAVG

-2623 YAEIMDWAPIATQKS
+2623 YTEIMDWAPIATQKS

-2653 VRQTAMGKL
+2653 ARQTAMGWL
-2662 DDALG
+2662 DDKLG

-2766 GNKAAIK
+2766 GNKAAMK
-2773 RARNQMIRT
+2773 QARNQMIRT

-2834 FGPNLLDNATG
+2834 FLPNLLDNATG

-2951 YVYTKQEGDSRRAS
+2951 YVYAKQEGDNRRAS

-2990 TAMLETGATVD
+2990 MAMLETGATVD

-3014 EELVTKAADAY
+3014 EELVTNAADAY

-3031 EYEKHVLALVRL
+3031 EYEKHVLELVRL

-3063 ATDEPEAQ
+3063 ATEETEAQ

-3143 AMKKI
+3143 GMKKI

-3171 MNADYREAIES
+3171 MNADYREAMES

-3210 QDYKASYTEAWNA
+3210 QDYKASYTQAWNA

-3246 SFREWRVDSLKADW
+3246 SFKEWRVDSLKADW
-3260 DAAVEARDVNR
+3260 DAAVEARDVTR
-3271 LKTQITRQME
+3271 LKTQISRQME

-3304 LAEGNTSTARQLEGL
+3304 LAEGNTSTARQLAGL

>member
-25 STGTKGQTAQER
+25 SAGTKGQTAQER

-82 AKREQKDEY
+82 TKREQKEEY

-104 REQYQWNKQ
+104 REQYQWQSQ
-113 QREALEQYQSYFEK
+113 QREALKQYQSYFEK
-127 YGQKPTEEQV
+127 YAAKPTEEQV
-137 QNNPVLSDIGQL
+137 KSNPVLSDIGQL
-149 WKANTAQV
+149 WKANAAQV
-157 QATQKAM
+157 QDTQKAL
-164 EEIENTRIPGQA
+164 EEIESTRVPSRA
-176 GRKLWMAAQN
+176 GRALFMAAQN
-186 ANTIGPLEQARA
+186 ANSIAPMEQARDK
-198 RELPQ
+198 ELPQ
-203 LSQEDQAFVDNASKR
+203 LSEEDQAFVDNARKR

-240 VNRLIANEEKVMRD
+240 VNRLIDNEEKVMRD
-254 RGAALPG
+254 RGVALPG
-261 EAAEIADKYA
+261 EAAEIAAVYGKNTKGDFDRYIKA
-271 LGGSKD
+271 
-277 LEAYLEAKRNVEL
+277 VENA
-290 MDEEIAL
+290 EEIDAM
-297 GGVIAPEE
+297 
-305 NKKYQELK
+305 
-313 ARVERGEELTG
+313 
-324 QDVYDYKVWSEQYG
+324 
-338 AYERDKETIKTL
+338 L
-350 EEAGVLESGYSY
+350 EEAKERSPETYRTYLKAQNKVRRGLELTEEERSVYEGWSSMFGQKYEAEAEAKALVDGGVLESGFSY
-362 AAQERQR
+362 AERDRQR
-369 VNVGQLTQ
+369 VNEGQLTQ
-377 IEALTQYAGTIQAS
+377 VEELSQYAGTMQAP
-391 IAKQE
+391 IARQE

-408 YALEKDIAAMQQAG
+408 YKLKKDIAAMELAG
-422 AGNSIG
+422 ITGPAM
-428 DNLALKATPLQNAQ
+428 DNAKEQ
-442 EELEA
+442 LET
-447 VKAAIAEAEYAMLR
+447 VERQIAEGEYAMLR
-461 FEDDFVGKSAAPAE
+461 FEDDFAQNASANGVWNRNGNHDLYLINLSQEERDRLMLYAE
-475 LSWGAVEAGIAQ
+475 NNPEAGTNIAPRGERVLYMGNDTIRQ
-487 NMTEME
+487 RLLLTNQER
-493 LATYNYLRNTKGM
+493 ATYNYLYNTQGEEQAKAYLGM
-506 DAAKQ
+506 L
-511 YVESIKPRLLKRET
+511 EPRLQKRRYDRDVEAWVNLAET
-525 DKQMGVVKK
+525 
-534 AAEHPVGAWIT
+534 PLGAWVT
-545 SGLSIAVTPLEWTG
+545 SINSILQTPAAGIG
-559 AVKAGVD
+559 AIQTVID
-566 TMLGRDTSPYDP
+566 TAMGRKTSPYDM
-578 AFATTHFKNTVRET
+578 AFTPSQYQSAVRET

-607 QTANLV
+607 QTANLI
-613 YQVFMTAGDSAIS
+613 YQVLMTSGDSALA
-626 MATGGAVGKAL
+626 MGLGGATGG
-637 QGAGVVAQGAN
+637 
-648 ALAKVG
+648 
-654 NSVGSALM
+654 SAIM
-662 ALSAVSGK
+662 ALSATSGK

-690 AGVTE
+690 AGVIE
-695 YITEKLGMDRLTAA
+695 AITEKLGMDRLTAA

-719 TILANVIKSF
+719 TILANVIKAF
-729 APEALEELPGNV
+729 VPEALEELPGNV
-741 VDLALD
+741 VDRALD

-756 RAESIKQKIAAGMSV
+756 RAESIKQKRAAGMSV

-915 VRFADTDTQTAYNRA
+915 VRFADTDTQAAYNRA
-930 AMFGDTQTARRFL
+930 AMFEDTQTARRFL
-943 AGYEAT
+943 AGYENT
-949 SMPVEIYGQAFQSAY
+949 SLPLEIYGQAFQSAY

-979 AGFGTMLEDGV
+979 VGFGTMLEDGV

-997 GQEATVAQEARLE
+997 GQEATAAQNARLA
-1010 IPASLGKEVQAQ
+1010 IPESLGKEVQAQ
-1022 LGQLPRTY
+1022 LGKLPRTY

-1055 LLDGY
+1055 LLDDY

-1150 KAAEGQELSREAAL
+1150 KAAEGQELSREEAL

-1175 IATPEALGAFVSRA
+1175 MATPEALGAFVSRA

-1209 INKFVAEVKALAK
+1209 INRFVAEVKALAK

-1236 HEADWGESIVQE
+1236 HEADWGESIIQE

-1256 GKRERGRTERKET
+1256 GKRERSTKQNKKGYGQDSQFSLKVLPDGRKYVEVDTD
-1269 GETWYSKKNRKPGKK
+1269 
-1284 KTEQQNENAK
+1284 QQIFEG
-1294 ESSAEQLQNEADE
+1294 
-1307 ERSIKEQLRA
+1307 
-1317 HSSELADMEP
+1317 
-1327 VAVINVDI
+1327 VDI
-1335 SNLKT
+1335 KDYPKLIVRYITQRFRGKVIGTQNRAYVDKRAANEFAHPANHSLNEKIYE
-1340 AKARKNWIV
+1340 AKARTATELDNLMDAGRYIGHFEDNGRHADALGGWDRYEAIV
-1349 NLLQST
+1349 KVNDAFYEGQINIMILGDGRRRFHDFTKIRDVSAALQD
-1355 GFQVERQ
+1355 R
-1362 GFGTIEFGKERINK
+1362 N
-1376 SLNYMQK
+1376 
-1383 PGEIAAFS
+1383 
-1391 ALPRVLKRGKN
+1391 ALRRDNV
-1402 ISGHA
+1402 S
-1407 NHKGRGFGTETFAAP
+1407 
-1422 VTINGVMGYMA
+1422 
-1433 VVVKREARIAY
+1433 
-1444 KTHRILMPD
+1444 D
-1453 GSTFVFNE
+1453 
-1461 KAEPTPANRGS
+1461 
-1472 QKGINPAPISSATNS
+1472 NS
-1487 IPQVEENSNTN
+1487 ISKTAENSNTN

-1512 MQREVEENE
+1512 MQR
-1521 NGGTMGALEG
+1521 
-1531 ATVENHAGIYAAQ
+1531 
-1544 REKLAGWADGK
+1544 
-1555 PRSAEAVRE
+1555 
-1564 LLGESMTPT
+1564 
-1573 LEKWLHNQYEKGQ
+1573 
-1586 NRQVKEPVRR
+1586 
-1596 EAVEAFLQKDEALI
+1596 
-1610 AENEAQSKAFW
+1610 
-1621 QKLRGEKVRVH
+1621 
-1632 EVEVGEHTHEGRGA
+1632 
-1646 MGRQIVQALMG
+1646 
-1657 DAPRVTVH
+1657 
-1665 NRDAQVDIY
+1665 
-1674 VNRASV
+1674 
-1680 EKTLSYG
+1680 
-1687 GSKNIPIEV
+1687 
-1696 SKAILLQTK
+1696 
-1705 EMLADAKYI
+1705 
-1714 GSHENYATN
+1714 
-1723 SGLVHYFVSAAQTG
+1723 
-1737 DEIRRV
+1737 
-1743 VYMAHEKAWNDGDV
+1743 
-1757 QNRLYVEEV
+1757 
-1766 ELLDTENAGANDTS
+1766 
-1780 RSQQAVYTQH
+1780 
-1790 LTSNH
+1790 
-1795 PGTISIPE
+1795 
-1803 LLQNYNTEFL
+1803 
-1813 RRYDLKER
+1813 
-1821 GAKRALQY
+1821 
-1829 SLRNVDTD
+1829 
-1837 MTEMQRVVE
+1837 VVE
-1846 ENEKLREAVGVLRA
+1846 ENERLQKLVGSLNAQLRA
-1860 AMKQL
+1860 MRD
-1865 SGAKAVNSR
+1865 GANGKAAVDRKAV
-1874 QVWKFAREI
+1874 WALAREM
-1883 KKKYE
+1883 KAQYQ
-1888 SKVRVNDLGEN
+1888 SKVRVNDLGAN
-1899 LRRVYD
+1899 LQKAFD

-1911 TDAEGKSAMEA
+1911 TDTEGKRAMEA
-1922 MAAIARNMLE
+1922 MAAIARDMLDKSE
-1932 NSEHINRDM
+1932 NIDSTM
-1941 YDRYADMRDYLR
+1941 YDEYAEMRGYLR
-1953 RGRFQL
+1953 KGRFRL
-1959 TEAQWAEAEKLY
+1959 TDAQWAEAAKLY
-1971 GSLKEFRNE
+1971 GSEKEFR
-1980 VKGRWGVAGRKDHST
+1980 KAAFGRWNIAARNDRNAL
-1995 GSLDAA
+1995 SLDAA
-2001 WEDMHAKWPEM
+2001 WEEMHQQWPGM
-2012 FDRNADERGKVQQ
+2012 FDQDASEGDKVQQ
-2025 VVAALEAV
+2025 VMAALEAV
-2033 QKEVSNPYGMNLD
+2033 RREVSNPYAMNLEE
-2046 QMTQTVTAEL
+2046 MTQYVTAEMYQKYL
-2056 FEGFGQVNEANALME
+2056 EAPTVKGA
-2071 EAKAIARRKTT
+2071 EARTQETARELEQTRAELEKTRRELEQSKGTIERWRKA
-2082 RWAINREKLAE
+2082 RETLAE

-2142 RVTIKREMLE
+2142 GVTIKREMLE

-2181 AFYNGDVSEAMQRLA
+2181 AFYNGDVSEAMRRLA
-2196 QSADGKQLNRLSQEE
+2196 QSADGKQLNRLSHAE

-2235 KRRDSLQEAGDGLV
+2235 KRQDSLQEAGDGLV

-2293 IWKAVRD
+2293 IWKALRD

-2395 RQLTVEDLVAIAGKL
+2395 RQLTAEDLAAIAGKL

-2440 YGVEKFKESYYVPFR
+2440 YGVEKFKESYYVPFK

-2572 SGAKGAAVG
+2572 GGAKGAAVG

-2653 VRQTAMGKL
+2653 ARQTAMGKL

-2824 RGFGEKYWDA
+2824 RGFGQKYLDA
-2834 FGPNLLDNATG
+2834 FLPNLLDNATG

-2951 YVYTKQEGDSRRAS
+2951 YVYAKQEGDSRRAS

-3063 ATDEPEAQ
+3063 ATEEPEAQ

-3171 MNADYREAIES
+3171 MNADFREAIES

-3223 GNKTQAQSIAT
+3223 GNKTQAQSIAA

-3246 SFREWRVDSLKADW
+3246 SFKEWRVDSLKADW
-3260 DAAVEARDVNR
+3260 DAAVEARDVTR

-3281 AGVNQKQI
+3281 AGANQKQI

-3304 LAEGNTSTARQLEGL
+3304 LAEGNTSTARQLAGL

-3325 GLTTEEIPQKAVNK
+3325 GLTAEEIPQKAVNK

>member
-25 STGTKGQTAQER
+25 SAGTKGQTAQER

-82 AKREQKDEY
+82 TKREQKEEY

-104 REQYQWNKQ
+104 REQYQWNKR
-113 QREALEQYQSYFEK
+113 QREAFEQYQSYFEK

-137 QNNPVLSDIGQL
+137 KSNPVLSDIGQL
-149 WKANTAQV
+149 WKANTTQA
-157 QATQKAM
+157 QATQKAL

-186 ANTIGPLEQARA
+186 ANSIAPLERARA

-203 LSQEDQAFVDNASKR
+203 LSQEDQAFVDNARKR

-240 VNRLIANEEKVMRD
+240 VNRLIDNEEKVMRD
-254 RGAALPG
+254 RGVALPG
-261 EAAEIADKYA
+261 EAAVIADKYA

-305 NKKYQELK
+305 NKAYQDLK
-313 ARVERGEELTG
+313 ARVESGEELTG

-369 VNVGQLTQ
+369 VNEGQLTQ
-377 IEALTQYAGTIQAS
+377 IEALTQYAGTIQAP

-408 YALEKDIAAMQQAG
+408 YELERDIAAMQQAG
-422 AGNSIG
+422 AGDSIG

-461 FEDDFVGKSAAPAE
+461 FEEDFFMNVQPGAGAGKKGSVYHVVNA
-475 LSWGAVEAGIAQ
+475 
-487 NMTEME
+487 TEEE
-493 LATYNYLRNTKGM
+493 LAKLRARGVGQSVMPVRSGVADAIAGLSGQELNALRMTDMERQTYNYLHNTKGAEAA
-506 DAAKQ
+506 DAYFKSL
-511 YVESIKPRLLKRET
+511 EPRLLKRQAEM
-525 DKQMGVVKK
+525 QQGVWQTM
-534 AAEHPVGAWIT
+534 AEHPVGAFT
-545 SGLSIAVTPLEWTG
+545 TTAATFPMTLVEGLG
-559 AVKAGVD
+559 AVKTGVD
-566 TMLGRDTSPYDP
+566 TMLGRETSPYDS
-578 AFATTHFKNTVRET
+578 AFAPTRFKSTVRET
-592 VMEGQRKA
+592 VKAGQREA
-600 FGDGLGG
+600 FGEGLGG
-607 QTANLV
+607 DIANLAYDV
-613 YQVFMTAGDSAIS
+613 VTTSLDSALS
-626 MATGGAVGKAL
+626 MAEGGATG
-637 QGAGVVAQGAN
+637 
-648 ALAKVG
+648 
-654 NSVGSALM
+654 GSALM
-662 ALSAVSGK
+662 ALSATSGK

-678 RDNSQALVQGLA
+678 RENSQALVQGLA

-709 FSLGKGGGYR
+709 FSLGKKGGYR
-719 TILANVIKSF
+719 TILANMIKGF
-729 APEALEELPGNV
+729 VPEALEELPGNV
-741 VDLALD
+741 VDQALD

-799 GAGVSTSVG
+799 GAGVSTSAG

-842 AASEQAV
+842 AAGDQAV

-915 VRFADTDTQTAYNRA
+915 VRFADTDTQAAYNRA
-930 AMFGDTQTARRFL
+930 AMFEDTQTARRFL
-943 AGYEAT
+943 AGYENT
-949 SMPVEIYGQAFQSAY
+949 SLPLEIYGQAFQSAY

-979 AGFGTMLEDGV
+979 VGFGTMLEDGV

-997 GQEATVAQEARLE
+997 GQEATAAQNARLE
-1010 IPASLGKEVQAQ
+1010 IPESLGKTVQEQ

-1030 TQGYTGVVYAAKT
+1030 TEGYTGVVYAAKT

-1055 LLDGY
+1055 LLDDY

-1106 EGWHYIREHMG
+1106 EGWHYIREQMG
-1117 QEAQGLQDAVLTL
+1117 QEAQDLQDVVLEML
-1130 LRSTEGYD
+1130 GNTEGYNLD
-1138 LETRVAEKQEQY
+1138 SRVAEKQEQY
-1150 KAAEGQELSREAAL
+1150 KQIKGQELSREEAL

-1175 IATPEALGAFVSRA
+1175 MATPEALGAFVSRA

-1209 INKFVAEVKALAK
+1209 INRFVAEVKALAK

-1236 HEADWGESIVQE
+1236 HEADWGESIIQE

-1256 GKRERGRTERKET
+1256 GKREAQQQGNGQAQKENVQTRYSTKAQDQLTEDKYFQRAIDAWDGTSSGGRVKIGVISKGGIYE
-1269 GETWYSKKNRKPGKK
+1269 GIGLPDGVLYMDYSKLAKALSKHGDHLSKNTLKQIPQMLASPVVITQPINPQVKNTVNVFGDLMGDNGKPIMVSIMMRPDRTGTFLIDVIRTVEMRSDAQKLIIDQSVLYLSENKK
-1284 KTEQQNENAK
+1284 RTTDWFQGLGN
-1294 ESSAEQLQNEADE
+1294 SSVPFAGTKSGFI
-1307 ERSIKEQLRA
+1307 RSIAYE
-1317 HSSELADMEP
+1317 SE
-1327 VAVINVDI
+1327 N
-1335 SNLKT
+1335 SN
-1340 AKARKNWIV
+1340 
-1349 NLLQST
+1349 S
-1355 GFQVERQ
+1355 Q
-1362 GFGTIEFGKERINK
+1362 GGN
-1376 SLNYMQK
+1376 SLN
-1383 PGEIAAFS
+1383 
-1391 ALPRVLKRGKN
+1391 
-1402 ISGHA
+1402 
-1407 NHKGRGFGTETFAAP
+1407 
-1422 VTINGVMGYMA
+1422 GVD
-1433 VVVKREARIAY
+1433 
-1444 KTHRILMPD
+1444 T
-1453 GSTFVFNE
+1453 NE

-1512 MQREVEENE
+1512 MQR
-1521 NGGTMGALEG
+1521 
-1531 ATVENHAGIYAAQ
+1531 
-1544 REKLAGWADGK
+1544 
-1555 PRSAEAVRE
+1555 
-1564 LLGESMTPT
+1564 
-1573 LEKWLHNQYEKGQ
+1573 
-1586 NRQVKEPVRR
+1586 
-1596 EAVEAFLQKDEALI
+1596 
-1610 AENEAQSKAFW
+1610 
-1621 QKLRGEKVRVH
+1621 
-1632 EVEVGEHTHEGRGA
+1632 
-1646 MGRQIVQALMG
+1646 
-1657 DAPRVTVH
+1657 
-1665 NRDAQVDIY
+1665 
-1674 VNRASV
+1674 
-1680 EKTLSYG
+1680 
-1687 GSKNIPIEV
+1687 
-1696 SKAILLQTK
+1696 
-1705 EMLADAKYI
+1705 
-1714 GSHENYATN
+1714 
-1723 SGLVHYFVSAAQTG
+1723 
-1737 DEIRRV
+1737 
-1743 VYMAHEKAWNDGDV
+1743 
-1757 QNRLYVEEV
+1757 
-1766 ELLDTENAGANDTS
+1766 
-1780 RSQQAVYTQH
+1780 
-1790 LTSNH
+1790 
-1795 PGTISIPE
+1795 
-1803 LLQNYNTEFL
+1803 
-1813 RRYDLKER
+1813 
-1821 GAKRALQY
+1821 
-1829 SLRNVDTD
+1829 
-1837 MTEMQRVVE
+1837 VVE
-1846 ENEKLREAVGVLRA
+1846 ENERLQKLVGSLNAQLRA
-1860 AMKQL
+1860 MRD
-1865 SGAKAVNSR
+1865 GANGKAAVDRKAV
-1874 QVWKFAREI
+1874 WALAREM
-1883 KKKYE
+1883 KAQYQ
-1888 SKVRVNDLGEN
+1888 SKVRVNDLGAN
-1899 LRRVYD
+1899 LQKAFD

-1911 TDAEGKSAMEA
+1911 TDTEGKSAMEA
-1922 MAAIARNMLE
+1922 MAAIARDMLDKSE
-1932 NSEHINRDM
+1932 NIDSTM
-1941 YDRYADMRDYLR
+1941 YDEYAEMRSYLR
-1953 RGRFQL
+1953 KGRFRL
-1959 TEAQWAEAEKLY
+1959 TDAQWAEAAKLY
-1971 GSLKEFRNE
+1971 GSEKEFR
-1980 VKGRWGVAGRKDHST
+1980 KAAFGRWNIAARNDRSAL
-1995 GSLDAA
+1995 SLDAA
-2001 WEDMHAKWPEM
+2001 WEEMHQQWPGM
-2012 FDRNADERGKVQQ
+2012 FDQDASEGDKVQQ
-2025 VVAALEAV
+2025 VMAALEAV
-2033 QKEVSNPYGMNLD
+2033 RREVSNPYEMNLEE
-2046 QMTQTVTAEL
+2046 MTQYVTAEMYQRYL
-2056 FEGFGQVNEANALME
+2056 EAPTVKGA
-2071 EAKAIARRKTT
+2071 EARTQETARELEKTRAELQEARRELEQSRAEIAAARQEAQEDRRMT
-2082 RWAINREKLAE
+2082 AEMINVANENAQQIIKKWSAKREEMAE
-2093 QRKARAEVIRQ
+2093 RRKARAEVIRQ

-2142 RVTIKREMLE
+2142 GVTIKREMLE

-2235 KRRDSLQEAGDGLV
+2235 KRQDSLQEAGDGLV

-2293 IWKAVRD
+2293 IWKALRD

-2395 RQLTVEDLVAIAGKL
+2395 RQLTAEDLEAIAGKL

-2440 YGVEKFKESYYVPFR
+2440 YGVEKFKESYYVPFK

-2572 SGAKGAAVG
+2572 GGAKGAAVG

-2653 VRQTAMGKL
+2653 ARQTAMGKL

-2834 FGPNLLDNATG
+2834 FLPNLLDNATG

-3031 EYEKHVLALVRL
+3031 EYEKHVLELVRL

-3063 ATDEPEAQ
+3063 ATEEPEAQ

-3143 AMKKI
+3143 GMKKI

-3223 GNKTQAQSIAT
+3223 GNKTQAQSIAA
-3234 MLKGLAVGYTED
+3234 MLKGLAVGYTEE
-3246 SFREWRVDSLKADW
+3246 SFKEWRVDSLKADW
-3260 DAAVEARDVNR
+3260 DAAVEARDVTR
-3271 LKTQITRQME
+3271 LKTQITRQMA
-3281 AGVNQKQI
+3281 AGMNQKQI

-3304 LAEGNTSTARQLEGL
+3304 LAEGNTSTARQLAGL

-3325 GLTTEEIPQKAVNK
+3325 GLTAEEIPQKAVNK

>member
-1 MARPKEKQEEEKKET
+1 MRCPTGKENKKQPQNEYQQPAYTEEDVYAALYDILSHKDEGYDNLVRMGEIPRYFTRLLGMQGEFYLYRNHAYENMVSEEQAKEEGRYTGKGQHFHQIGLEKMHGALMGLEHPIMTIATQTSEGNPAVIMLLDEKGNNGAPLYAVFSFYAKRAINGDWSRRPHIVLSVYERDYFGTDARPGLMESVRNAVEQGRVLDFDT
-16 GKKYLPVQS
+16 
-25 STGTKGQTAQER
+25 TKRESLSVI
-37 AKEILSMSRE
+37 AK
-47 EQKARNQARLR
+47 QARLGNITADSLAKSIAQFKK
-58 EALNRSAQSRP
+58 EINRFR
-69 ASSAQTEAMRRNF
+69 
-82 AKREQKDEY
+82 
-91 RRRYGT
+91 
-97 PQSSREA
+97 
-104 REQYQWNKQ
+104 
-113 QREALEQYQSYFEK
+113 
-127 YGQKPTEEQV
+127 
-137 QNNPVLSDIGQL
+137 
-149 WKANTAQV
+149 
-157 QATQKAM
+157 
-164 EEIENTRIPGQA
+164 
-176 GRKLWMAAQN
+176 
-186 ANTIGPLEQARA
+186 
-198 RELPQ
+198 
-203 LSQEDQAFVDNASKR
+203 
-218 LEELYPQRDA
+218 
-228 LEAKGDAEGLAE
+228 
-240 VNRLIANEEKVMRD
+240 
-254 RGAALPG
+254 
-261 EAAEIADKYA
+261 
-271 LGGSKD
+271 
-277 LEAYLEAKRNVEL
+277 
-290 MDEEIAL
+290 
-297 GGVIAPEE
+297 EE
-305 NKKYQELK
+305 NK
-313 ARVERGEELTG
+313 
-324 QDVYDYKVWSEQYG
+324 
-338 AYERDKETIKTL
+338 
-350 EEAGVLESGYSY
+350 
-362 AAQERQR
+362 
-369 VNVGQLTQ
+369 
-377 IEALTQYAGTIQAS
+377 
-391 IAKQE
+391 
-396 ASKLLTELYNQQ
+396 
-408 YALEKDIAAMQQAG
+408 
-422 AGNSIG
+422 
-428 DNLALKATPLQNAQ
+428 
-442 EELEA
+442 
-447 VKAAIAEAEYAMLR
+447 
-461 FEDDFVGKSAAPAE
+461 
-475 LSWGAVEAGIAQ
+475 
-487 NMTEME
+487 
-493 LATYNYLRNTKGM
+493 
-506 DAAKQ
+506 
-511 YVESIKPRLLKRET
+511 
-525 DKQMGVVKK
+525 
-534 AAEHPVGAWIT
+534 
-545 SGLSIAVTPLEWTG
+545 
-559 AVKAGVD
+559 
-566 TMLGRDTSPYDP
+566 
-578 AFATTHFKNTVRET
+578 
-592 VMEGQRKA
+592 
-600 FGDGLGG
+600 
-607 QTANLV
+607 
-613 YQVFMTAGDSAIS
+613 
-626 MATGGAVGKAL
+626 
-637 QGAGVVAQGAN
+637 
-648 ALAKVG
+648 
-654 NSVGSALM
+654 
-662 ALSAVSGK
+662 
-670 TQQELLLG
+670 
-678 RDNSQALVQGLA
+678 
-690 AGVTE
+690 
-695 YITEKLGMDRLTAA
+695 
-709 FSLGKGGGYR
+709 
-719 TILANVIKSF
+719 
-729 APEALEELPGNV
+729 
-741 VDLALD
+741 
-747 NYLNGDSSQ
+747 
-756 RAESIKQKIAAGMSV
+756 
-771 TQATVE
+771 
-777 TDMEFVVETL
+777 
-787 QGMLVGGLSGSL
+787 
-799 GAGVSTSVG
+799 
-808 MIKAR
+808 
-813 SARTALTEAG
+813 
-823 VDADT
+823 
-828 AQAAAERISGLRSD
+828 
-842 AASEQAV
+842 
-849 RAAVEQMQQAEDAK
+849 
-863 GVKHT
+863 
-868 PFAAEATAA
+868 
-877 GYEDVPVKVTG
+877 
-888 FQGIRDGAAWVEIE
+888 
-902 IAGKGKGEIRLDQ
+902 
-915 VRFADTDTQTAYNRA
+915 
-930 AMFGDTQTARRFL
+930 
-943 AGYEAT
+943 
-949 SMPVEIYGQAFQSAY
+949 
-964 QAGQN
+964 
-969 SRAMTEYERK
+969 
-979 AGFGTMLEDGV
+979 
-990 YRIAYQA
+990 
-997 GQEATVAQEARLE
+997 
-1010 IPASLGKEVQAQ
+1010 
-1022 LGQLPRTY
+1022 
-1030 TQGYTGVVYAAKT
+1030 
-1043 TRPTKA
+1043 
-1049 QAVMLS
+1049 
-1055 LLDGY
+1055 
-1060 AKAHGVHYT
+1060 
-1069 VVDSIGDGGANGV
+1069 
-1082 YTTSEG
+1082 
-1088 MVVALDAEEGY
+1088 
-1099 LTRVATH
+1099 
-1106 EGWHYIREHMG
+1106 
-1117 QEAQGLQDAVLTL
+1117 
-1130 LRSTEGYD
+1130 
-1138 LETRVAEKQEQY
+1138 
-1150 KAAEGQELSREAAL
+1150 
-1164 EELTADALYDA
+1164 
-1175 IATPEALGAFVSRA
+1175 
-1189 YENAENKNA
+1189 
-1198 FKQAMD
+1198 
-1204 QVMAF
+1204 
-1209 INKFVAEVKALAK
+1209 IN
-1222 KIAGKNPEARAMLE
+1222 
-1236 HEADWGESIVQE
+1236 
-1248 YNRLMEEA
+1248 
-1256 GKRERGRTERKET
+1256 
-1269 GETWYSKKNRKPGKK
+1269 
-1284 KTEQQNENAK
+1284 
-1294 ESSAEQLQNEADE
+1294 
-1307 ERSIKEQLRA
+1307 
-1317 HSSELADMEP
+1317 
-1327 VAVINVDI
+1327 
-1335 SNLKT
+1335 
-1340 AKARKNWIV
+1340 
-1349 NLLQST
+1349 
-1355 GFQVERQ
+1355 
-1362 GFGTIEFGKERINK
+1362 
-1376 SLNYMQK
+1376 
-1383 PGEIAAFS
+1383 
-1391 ALPRVLKRGKN
+1391 
-1402 ISGHA
+1402 
-1407 NHKGRGFGTETFAAP
+1407 
-1422 VTINGVMGYMA
+1422 
-1433 VVVKREARIAY
+1433 
-1444 KTHRILMPD
+1444 
-1453 GSTFVFNE
+1453 
-1461 KAEPTPANRGS
+1461 
-1472 QKGINPAPISSATNS
+1472 
-1487 IPQVEENSNTN
+1487 
-1498 KNFSLKNVDTDMTE
+1498 
-1512 MQREVEENE
+1512 
-1521 NGGTMGALEG
+1521 
-1531 ATVENHAGIYAAQ
+1531 
-1544 REKLAGWADGK
+1544 
-1555 PRSAEAVRE
+1555 
-1564 LLGESMTPT
+1564 
-1573 LEKWLHNQYEKGQ
+1573 
-1586 NRQVKEPVRR
+1586 
-1596 EAVEAFLQKDEALI
+1596 
-1610 AENEAQSKAFW
+1610 
-1621 QKLRGEKVRVH
+1621 
-1632 EVEVGEHTHEGRGA
+1632 
-1646 MGRQIVQALMG
+1646 
-1657 DAPRVTVH
+1657 
-1665 NRDAQVDIY
+1665 
-1674 VNRASV
+1674 
-1680 EKTLSYG
+1680 
-1687 GSKNIPIEV
+1687 
-1696 SKAILLQTK
+1696 
-1705 EMLADAKYI
+1705 
-1714 GSHENYATN
+1714 
-1723 SGLVHYFVSAAQTG
+1723 
-1737 DEIRRV
+1737 
-1743 VYMAHEKAWNDGDV
+1743 
-1757 QNRLYVEEV
+1757 
-1766 ELLDTENAGANDTS
+1766 
-1780 RSQQAVYTQH
+1780 
-1790 LTSNH
+1790 
-1795 PGTISIPE
+1795 
-1803 LLQNYNTEFL
+1803 
-1813 RRYDLKER
+1813 
-1821 GAKRALQY
+1821 Y

-1846 ENEKLREAVGVLRA
+1846 ENERLQKLVGSLNAQLRA
-1860 AMKQL
+1860 MRD
-1865 SGAKAVNSR
+1865 GANGKAAVDRKAV
-1874 QVWKFAREI
+1874 WALAREM
-1883 KKKYE
+1883 KEQYQ
-1888 SKVRVNDLGEN
+1888 SKVRVNDLGAN
-1899 LRRVYD
+1899 LQKAFD

-1911 TDAEGKSAMEA
+1911 TDTEGKSAMEA
-1922 MAAIARNMLE
+1922 MAAIARDMLDKSE
-1932 NSEHINRDM
+1932 NIDSTM
-1941 YDRYADMRDYLR
+1941 YDEYADLRGYLR
-1953 RGRFQL
+1953 KGRFRL
-1959 TEAQWAEAEKLY
+1959 TDAQWAEAAKLY
-1971 GSLKEFRNE
+1971 GSEKEFR
-1980 VKGRWGVAGRKDHST
+1980 KAAFGRWNIAARNDRNAL
-1995 GSLDAA
+1995 SLDAA
-2001 WEDMHAKWPEM
+2001 WEEMHQQWPTM
-2012 FDRNADERGKVQQ
+2012 FDQEASEGDKVQQ
-2025 VVAALEAV
+2025 VMAALEAV
-2033 QKEVSNPYGMNLD
+2033 RREVSNPYAMNLEE
-2046 QMTQTVTAEL
+2046 MTQYVTAEMYQKYL
-2056 FEGFGQVNEANALME
+2056 EAPTVKGA
-2071 EAKAIARRKTT
+2071 EARTQETARELEKTRAELREARRELEQSRAEVAAARQEAQEDRRMTAEMINAANENAQQIIK
-2082 RWAINREKLAE
+2082 RWSAKREELAE

-2132 LEALDYNEGK
+2132 LKALDYTEGK
-2142 RVTIKREMLE
+2142 GFIIKRELLE

-2221 YAAMIINEDRLFMQ
+2221 YAAMILNEDRLFMQ

-2293 IWKAVRD
+2293 IWKALRD

-2360 IYAAAKRERLV
+2360 IYAAAKREKLV

-2395 RQLTVEDLVAIAGKL
+2395 RQLTAEDLVAIAGKL

-2440 YGVEKFKESYYVPFR
+2440 YGVEKFKESYYVPFK

-2572 SGAKGAAVG
+2572 GGAKGAAVG

-2653 VRQTAMGKL
+2653 ARQTAMGKL

-2757 WDLKEAWRS
+2757 WDMKEAKRNGS
-2766 GNKAAIK
+2766 KAAMK

-2824 RGFGEKYWDA
+2824 RGFGQKYLEA
-2834 FGPNLLDNATG
+2834 FLPNLLDNATG

-3063 ATDEPEAQ
+3063 ATEEPEAQ

-3210 QDYKASYTEAWNA
+3210 QDYKASYTQAWNA

-3246 SFREWRVDSLKADW
+3246 SFKEWRVDSLKADW
-3260 DAAVEARDVNR
+3260 DAAVEARDVTR
-3271 LKTQITRQME
+3271 LKTQISRQME

-3304 LAEGNTSTARQLEGL
+3304 LAEGNTSTARQLAGL

-3325 GLTTEEIPQKAVNK
+3325 GLTAEEVPQKAVNK

>member
-25 STGTKGQTAQER
+25 SAGTKGQTAQER

-82 AKREQKDEY
+82 TKREQKEEY

-104 REQYQWNKQ
+104 REQYQWNKR
-113 QREALEQYQSYFEK
+113 QREAFEQYQSYFEK

-137 QNNPVLSDIGQL
+137 KSNPVLSDIGQL
-149 WKANTAQV
+149 WKANTTQA
-157 QATQKAM
+157 QATQKAL

-186 ANTIGPLEQARA
+186 ANTIAPLEQARD

-203 LSQEDQAFVDNASKR
+203 LSQEDQAFVDNARKR

-240 VNRLIANEEKVMRD
+240 VNRLIDNEEKVMRD
-254 RGAALPG
+254 RGVALPG
-261 EAAEIADKYA
+261 EVAETVDKYA

-305 NKKYQELK
+305 NKAYQDLK
-313 ARVERGEELTG
+313 ARVESGEELTG

-362 AAQERQR
+362 AAQEWQR
-369 VNVGQLTQ
+369 RNEGQLTQ
-377 IEALTQYAGTIQAS
+377 IEALSQYAGMMQAP

-422 AGNSIG
+422 AGDSIG
-428 DNLALKATPLQNAQ
+428 DNLALKTSPLQNAQ

-461 FEDDFVGKSAAPAE
+461 FEDDFFMNVQPGAGAGKKGSVYHVVNA
-475 LSWGAVEAGIAQ
+475 
-487 NMTEME
+487 TEEE
-493 LATYNYLRNTKGM
+493 LARLRARGVGQSVMPVRSGVADAIAGLSGQELNALRMTDMERQTYNYLHNTKGAEAA
-506 DAAKQ
+506 DAYFKSL
-511 YVESIKPRLLKRET
+511 EPRLLKRQAEM
-525 DKQMGVVKK
+525 QQGVWQTM
-534 AAEHPVGAWIT
+534 AEHPVGAFT
-545 SGLSIAVTPLEWTG
+545 TTAATFPMTLVEGLG
-559 AVKAGVD
+559 AVKTGVD
-566 TMLGRDTSPYDP
+566 TMLGRETSPYDS
-578 AFATTHFKNTVRET
+578 AFAPTRFKSTVRET
-592 VMEGQRKA
+592 VKAGQREA

-607 QTANLV
+607 DIANLAYDV
-613 YQVFMTAGDSAIS
+613 VTTSLDSALS
-626 MATGGAVGKAL
+626 MAAGGATG
-637 QGAGVVAQGAN
+637 
-648 ALAKVG
+648 
-654 NSVGSALM
+654 GSALM
-662 ALSAVSGK
+662 ALSATSGK

-678 RDNSQALVQGLA
+678 RDNSRALVQGLA

-695 YITEKLGMDRLTAA
+695 AITEKMGMDRLTAA

-719 TILANVIKSF
+719 TILTNVIKAF
-729 APEALEELPGNV
+729 VPEALEELPGNV

-787 QGMLVGGLSGSL
+787 QGMLVGGLAGSV
-799 GAGVSTSVG
+799 GAGFSTSVG
-808 MIKAR
+808 VIKAR
-813 SARTALTEAG
+813 SARKALTEAG

-842 AASEQAV
+842 TASEQAV

-888 FQGIRDGAAWVEIE
+888 FQGIRDGAAWVEVE
-902 IAGKGKGEIRLDQ
+902 IDGKGKGELRLDQ
-915 VRFADTDTQTAYNRA
+915 VRFADTDMQAAYNRA
-930 AMFGDTQTARRFL
+930 AMFEDTQTARRFL
-943 AGYEAT
+943 AGYENT
-949 SMPVEIYGQAFQSAY
+949 SLPLEIYGQAFQSAY

-979 AGFGTMLEDGV
+979 VGFGTMLEDGV

-997 GQEATVAQEARLE
+997 GQEATAAQEARLE
-1010 IPASLGKEVQAQ
+1010 IPESLGKTVQEQ

-1055 LLDGY
+1055 LLDDY

-1106 EGWHYIREHMG
+1106 EGWHYIREQMG
-1117 QEAQGLQDAVLTL
+1117 QEAQDLQDAVLTL

-1138 LETRVAEKQEQY
+1138 LDSRVAEKQEQY
-1150 KAAEGQELSREAAL
+1150 KQIKGQELSREEAL

-1175 IATPEALGAFVSRA
+1175 MATPEALGAFVSRA

-1209 INKFVAEVKALAK
+1209 INRFVAEVKALAK

-1236 HEADWGESIVQE
+1236 HEADWGESIIQE

-1256 GKRERGRTERKET
+1256 GKRERGRTREEAKEVSR
-1269 GETWYSKKNRKPGKK
+1269 EEN
-1284 KTEQQNENAK
+1284 KTQN
-1294 ESSAEQLQNEADE
+1294 ESSAKSKKSYDL
-1307 ERSIKEQLRA
+1307 KEY
-1317 HSSELADMEP
+1317 
-1327 VAVINVDI
+1327 
-1335 SNLKT
+1335 
-1340 AKARKNWIV
+1340 
-1349 NLLQST
+1349 
-1355 GFQVERQ
+1355 GFE
-1362 GFGTIEFGKERINK
+1362 
-1376 SLNYMQK
+1376 
-1383 PGEIAAFS
+1383 EIAKQERDDIQS
-1391 ALPRVLKRGKN
+1391 RG
-1402 ISGHA
+1402 G
-1407 NHKGRGFGTETFAAP
+1407 
-1422 VTINGVMGYMA
+1422 
-1433 VVVKREARIAY
+1433 VVVETREELLRHIRNALETNEQKTIFLGKISEELKQRIAQEAGDSSLFKKGEYAFGISYDNIRHVQKHFTEIEDIALALENAYKMLQEHESIEVIRGQGGYTKLKVIRGDAEISLRGLMELSKRTRSARIETLFLE
-1444 KTHRILMPD
+1444 K
-1453 GSTFVFNE
+1453 GSIE
-1461 KAEPTPANRGS
+1461 KWRALNHTAMLS
-1472 QKGINPAPISSATNS
+1472 SSHSYVWSAPPNASISEST
-1487 IPQVEENSNTN
+1487 ENSNAQ

-1512 MQREVEENE
+1512 MQR
-1521 NGGTMGALEG
+1521 
-1531 ATVENHAGIYAAQ
+1531 
-1544 REKLAGWADGK
+1544 
-1555 PRSAEAVRE
+1555 
-1564 LLGESMTPT
+1564 
-1573 LEKWLHNQYEKGQ
+1573 
-1586 NRQVKEPVRR
+1586 
-1596 EAVEAFLQKDEALI
+1596 
-1610 AENEAQSKAFW
+1610 
-1621 QKLRGEKVRVH
+1621 
-1632 EVEVGEHTHEGRGA
+1632 
-1646 MGRQIVQALMG
+1646 
-1657 DAPRVTVH
+1657 
-1665 NRDAQVDIY
+1665 
-1674 VNRASV
+1674 
-1680 EKTLSYG
+1680 
-1687 GSKNIPIEV
+1687 
-1696 SKAILLQTK
+1696 
-1705 EMLADAKYI
+1705 
-1714 GSHENYATN
+1714 
-1723 SGLVHYFVSAAQTG
+1723 
-1737 DEIRRV
+1737 
-1743 VYMAHEKAWNDGDV
+1743 
-1757 QNRLYVEEV
+1757 
-1766 ELLDTENAGANDTS
+1766 
-1780 RSQQAVYTQH
+1780 
-1790 LTSNH
+1790 
-1795 PGTISIPE
+1795 
-1803 LLQNYNTEFL
+1803 
-1813 RRYDLKER
+1813 
-1821 GAKRALQY
+1821 
-1829 SLRNVDTD
+1829 
-1837 MTEMQRVVE
+1837 VVE
-1846 ENEKLREAVGVLRA
+1846 ENERLQKLVGSLNAQLRA
-1860 AMKQL
+1860 MRD
-1865 SGAKAVNSR
+1865 GANGKAAVDRKAV
-1874 QVWKFAREI
+1874 WALAREM
-1883 KKKYE
+1883 KAQYQ
-1888 SKVRVNDLGEN
+1888 SKVRVNDLGAN
-1899 LRRVYD
+1899 LQKAFD

-1911 TDAEGKSAMEA
+1911 TDTEGKSAMEA
-1922 MAAIARNMLE
+1922 MAAIARDMLDKSE
-1932 NSEHINRDM
+1932 NIDSTM
-1941 YDRYADMRDYLR
+1941 YDEYADLRGYLR
-1953 RGRFQL
+1953 KGRFRL
-1959 TEAQWAEAEKLY
+1959 TDAQWAEAAKLY
-1971 GSLKEFRNE
+1971 GSEKEFR
-1980 VKGRWGVAGRKDHST
+1980 KAAFGRWNIAARNDRNAL
-1995 GSLDAA
+1995 SLDAA
-2001 WEDMHAKWPEM
+2001 WEEMHQQWPGM
-2012 FDRNADERGKVQQ
+2012 FDQDASEGDKVQQ
-2025 VVAALEAV
+2025 VMAALEAV
-2033 QKEVSNPYGMNLD
+2033 RREVSNPYAMNLEE
-2046 QMTQTVTAEL
+2046 MTQYVTAEMYQKYL
-2056 FEGFGQVNEANALME
+2056 EAPTVKGA
-2071 EAKAIARRKTT
+2071 EARTQETARELEKTRAELREARRELEQSRAEIAAARQEAQEDRRMT
-2082 RWAINREKLAE
+2082 AEMINVANENAQQIIKKWSAKREEMAE
-2093 QRKARAEVIRQ
+2093 RRKARAEVIRQ

-2122 YQMREAVTAL
+2122 YQMRDAVTAL

-2142 RVTIKREMLE
+2142 GVTIKREMLE

-2221 YAAMIINEDRLFMQ
+2221 YAAMILNEDRLFMQ
-2235 KRRDSLQEAGDGLV
+2235 KRQDSLQEAGDGLV

-2293 IWKAVRD
+2293 IWKALRD

-2360 IYAAAKRERLV
+2360 IYAAAKREKLV

-2395 RQLTVEDLVAIAGKL
+2395 RQLTAEDLVAIAGKL

-2440 YGVEKFKESYYVPFR
+2440 YGVEKFKESYYVPFK

-2572 SGAKGAAVG
+2572 GGAKGAAVG

-2653 VRQTAMGKL
+2653 ARQTAMGKL

-2806 DDEKKEKDENGK
+2806 DDEKNEKDENGK

-2824 RGFGEKYWDA
+2824 RGFGQKYLEA
-2834 FGPNLLDNATG
+2834 FLPNLLDNATG

-2951 YVYTKQEGDSRRAS
+2951 YVYAKQEGDSRRAS

-2990 TAMLETGATVD
+2990 TAMLETGATVE

-3031 EYEKHVLALVRL
+3031 EYEKHVLELVRL

-3063 ATDEPEAQ
+3063 ATEEPEAQ

-3223 GNKTQAQSIAT
+3223 GNKTQAQSIAA

-3246 SFREWRVDSLKADW
+3246 SFKEWRVDSLKADW
-3260 DAAVEARDVNR
+3260 DAAVEARDVTR
-3271 LKTQITRQME
+3271 LKTQISRQMA
-3281 AGVNQKQI
+3281 AGMNQKQI

-3304 LAEGNTSTARQLEGL
+3304 LAEGNTSTARQLAGL

>member
-25 STGTKGQTAQER
+25 SAGTKGQTAQER

-82 AKREQKDEY
+82 AKREQKEEY

-97 PQSSREA
+97 QQSSREA
-104 REQYQWNKQ
+104 REQYQWNKR
-113 QREALEQYQSYFEK
+113 QREAFEQYQSYFEK

-149 WKANTAQV
+149 WKANTTQA
-157 QATQKAM
+157 QATQKAL

-186 ANTIGPLEQARA
+186 ANTIAPLEQARD

-203 LSQEDQAFVDNASKR
+203 LSQEDQGFVDNARKR

-240 VNRLIANEEKVMRD
+240 VNRLIDNEEKVMRD
-254 RGAALPG
+254 RGVALPG
-261 EAAEIADKYA
+261 EVAETVDKYA

-305 NKKYQELK
+305 NKAYQDLK

-338 AYERDKETIKTL
+338 AYERDKETIKIL

-369 VNVGQLTQ
+369 RNEGQLTQ
-377 IEALTQYAGTIQAS
+377 IEALTQYAGTIQAP

-408 YALEKDIAAMQQAG
+408 YELEKDIEAMKQAG
-422 AGNSIG
+422 AGDSIG
-428 DNLALKATPLQNAQ
+428 DNLALKTSPLQNAQ

-447 VKAAIAEAEYAMLR
+447 VKTAIAEAEYAMLR
-461 FEDDFVGKSAAPAE
+461 FEDDFFMNVQPGAGAGKKGSVYHVVNA
-475 LSWGAVEAGIAQ
+475 
-487 NMTEME
+487 TEEE
-493 LATYNYLRNTKGM
+493 LAKLRARGVGQSVMPVRSGVADAIAGLSGQELNALRMTDMERQTYNYLHNTQGAEAA
-506 DAAKQ
+506 DAYFKSL
-511 YVESIKPRLLKRET
+511 EPRLLKRQAEM
-525 DKQMGVVKK
+525 QQGVWQTM
-534 AAEHPVGAWIT
+534 AEHPVGAFT
-545 SGLSIAVTPLEWTG
+545 TTAATFPMTLVEGLG
-559 AVKAGVD
+559 AVKTGVD
-566 TMLGRDTSPYDP
+566 TMLGRETSPYDS
-578 AFATTHFKNTVRET
+578 AFAPTRFKSTVRET
-592 VMEGQRKA
+592 VKAGQREA
-600 FGDGLGG
+600 FGEGLGG
-607 QTANLV
+607 DIANLAYDV
-613 YQVFMTAGDSAIS
+613 VTTSLDSALS
-626 MATGGAVGKAL
+626 MAAGGATG
-637 QGAGVVAQGAN
+637 
-648 ALAKVG
+648 
-654 NSVGSALM
+654 GSALM
-662 ALSAVSGK
+662 ALSATSGK

-678 RDNSQALVQGLA
+678 RDNSRALVQGLA

-709 FSLGKGGGYR
+709 FSLGKKGGYR
-719 TILANVIKSF
+719 TILANMIKGF

-741 VDLALD
+741 VDQALD

-915 VRFADTDTQTAYNRA
+915 VRFADTDTQAAYNRA
-930 AMFGDTQTARRFL
+930 AMFEDTQTARRFL
-943 AGYEAT
+943 AGYENT
-949 SMPVEIYGQAFQSAY
+949 SLPLEIYGQAFQSAY

-979 AGFGTMLEDGV
+979 VGFGTMLEDGV

-997 GQEATVAQEARLE
+997 GQEATAAQNARLE
-1010 IPASLGKEVQAQ
+1010 IPESLGKTVQAQ

-1030 TQGYTGVVYAAKT
+1030 TEGYTGVVYAAKT

-1055 LLDGY
+1055 LLDDY

-1106 EGWHYIREHMG
+1106 EGWHYIREQMG
-1117 QEAQGLQDAVLTL
+1117 QEAQDLQDVVLEL
-1130 LRSTEGYD
+1130 LGNTEGYNLD
-1138 LETRVAEKQEQY
+1138 SRVAEKQEQY
-1150 KAAEGQELSREAAL
+1150 KQIKGQELSREEAL

-1189 YENAENKNA
+1189 YENAESKNA
-1198 FKQAMD
+1198 FQQAMD

-1236 HEADWGESIVQE
+1236 HEADWGESIIQE

-1256 GKRERGRTERKET
+1256 GKREAQQQGNGQAQKENVQTRYSTKAQDQLTEDKYFQRAIDAWDGTSSGGRVKIGVISKGGIYE
-1269 GETWYSKKNRKPGKK
+1269 GIGLPDGVLYMDYSKLAKALSKHGDHLSKNTLKQIPQMLASPVVITQPINPQVKNTVNVFGDLMGDNGKPIMVSIMMRPNYTKTGLEAVIRTVEMRSDDKK
-1284 KTEQQNENAK
+1284 LITPQSLLYANPNKKRTQEWLLRLGN
-1294 ESSAEQLQNEADE
+1294 SSVPFAVSHPGFI
-1307 ERSIKEQLRA
+1307 RSIAYE
-1317 HSSELADMEP
+1317 SE
-1327 VAVINVDI
+1327 N
-1335 SNLKT
+1335 SN
-1340 AKARKNWIV
+1340 
-1349 NLLQST
+1349 S
-1355 GFQVERQ
+1355 Q
-1362 GFGTIEFGKERINK
+1362 GGN
-1376 SLNYMQK
+1376 SLN
-1383 PGEIAAFS
+1383 
-1391 ALPRVLKRGKN
+1391 
-1402 ISGHA
+1402 
-1407 NHKGRGFGTETFAAP
+1407 
-1422 VTINGVMGYMA
+1422 GVD
-1433 VVVKREARIAY
+1433 
-1444 KTHRILMPD
+1444 T
-1453 GSTFVFNE
+1453 NE

-1472 QKGINPAPISSATNS
+1472 QKGINPAPISSATNN

-1512 MQREVEENE
+1512 MQR
-1521 NGGTMGALEG
+1521 
-1531 ATVENHAGIYAAQ
+1531 
-1544 REKLAGWADGK
+1544 
-1555 PRSAEAVRE
+1555 
-1564 LLGESMTPT
+1564 
-1573 LEKWLHNQYEKGQ
+1573 
-1586 NRQVKEPVRR
+1586 
-1596 EAVEAFLQKDEALI
+1596 
-1610 AENEAQSKAFW
+1610 
-1621 QKLRGEKVRVH
+1621 
-1632 EVEVGEHTHEGRGA
+1632 
-1646 MGRQIVQALMG
+1646 
-1657 DAPRVTVH
+1657 
-1665 NRDAQVDIY
+1665 
-1674 VNRASV
+1674 
-1680 EKTLSYG
+1680 
-1687 GSKNIPIEV
+1687 
-1696 SKAILLQTK
+1696 
-1705 EMLADAKYI
+1705 
-1714 GSHENYATN
+1714 
-1723 SGLVHYFVSAAQTG
+1723 
-1737 DEIRRV
+1737 
-1743 VYMAHEKAWNDGDV
+1743 
-1757 QNRLYVEEV
+1757 
-1766 ELLDTENAGANDTS
+1766 
-1780 RSQQAVYTQH
+1780 
-1790 LTSNH
+1790 
-1795 PGTISIPE
+1795 
-1803 LLQNYNTEFL
+1803 
-1813 RRYDLKER
+1813 
-1821 GAKRALQY
+1821 
-1829 SLRNVDTD
+1829 
-1837 MTEMQRVVE
+1837 VVE
-1846 ENEKLREAVGVLRA
+1846 ENERLQKLVGSLNAQLRA
-1860 AMKQL
+1860 MRD
-1865 SGAKAVNSR
+1865 GANGKAAVDRKAV
-1874 QVWKFAREI
+1874 WALAREM
-1883 KKKYE
+1883 KAQYQ
-1888 SKVRVNDLGEN
+1888 SKVRVNDLGAN
-1899 LRRVYD
+1899 LQKAFD

-1911 TDAEGKSAMEA
+1911 TDTEGKSAMEA
-1922 MAAIARNMLE
+1922 MAAIARDMLDKSE
-1932 NSEHINRDM
+1932 NIDSTM
-1941 YDRYADMRDYLR
+1941 YDEYAEMRSYLR
-1953 RGRFQL
+1953 KGRFRL
-1959 TEAQWAEAEKLY
+1959 TDAQWAEAAKLY
-1971 GSLKEFRNE
+1971 GSEKEFR
-1980 VKGRWGVAGRKDHST
+1980 KAAFGRWNIAARNDRNAL
-1995 GSLDAA
+1995 SLDAA
-2001 WEDMHAKWPEM
+2001 WEEMHQQWPGM
-2012 FDRNADERGKVQQ
+2012 FDQDASEGDKVQQ
-2025 VVAALEAV
+2025 VMAALEAV
-2033 QKEVSNPYGMNLD
+2033 RREVSNPYAMNLEE
-2046 QMTQTVTAEL
+2046 MTQYVTAEMYQKYL
-2056 FEGFGQVNEANALME
+2056 EAPTVKGA
-2071 EAKAIARRKTT
+2071 EARTQETARELEKTRAELQEARRELEQSRAEIAAARQEAQEDRRMTAEMINVARKNAESTIE
-2082 RWAINREKLAE
+2082 RWRKARETLAE

-2112 NSPKPGSFVP
+2112 NSPKSGSFVP
-2122 YQMREAVTAL
+2122 YQMRDAVTAL

-2142 RVTIKREMLE
+2142 GVTIKREMLE

-2181 AFYNGDVSEAMQRLA
+2181 AFYNGDVSEAMRRLA

-2221 YAAMIINEDRLFMQ
+2221 YAAMILNEDRLFMQ
-2235 KRRDSLQEAGDGLV
+2235 KRQDSLQKAGDGLV

-2293 IWKAVRD
+2293 IWKALRD

-2360 IYAAAKRERLV
+2360 IYAAAKREKLV

-2395 RQLTVEDLVAIAGKL
+2395 RQLTAEDLEAIAGKL

-2440 YGVEKFKESYYVPFR
+2440 YGVEKFKESYYVPFK

-2572 SGAKGAAVG
+2572 GGAKGAAVG

-2653 VRQTAMGKL
+2653 ARQTAMGKL

-2773 RARNQMIRT
+2773 QARNQMIRT

-2806 DDEKKEKDENGK
+2806 DDEKKEKDESGK

-2824 RGFGEKYWDA
+2824 RGFGQKYLEA
-2834 FGPNLLDNATG
+2834 FLPNLLDNATG

-2951 YVYTKQEGDSRRAS
+2951 YVYAKQEGDSRRAS

-3063 ATDEPEAQ
+3063 ATEEPEAQ

-3171 MNADYREAIES
+3171 MNADYREAVES

-3188 RTVIAAMK
+3188 RAVIAAMK

-3210 QDYKASYTEAWNA
+3210 QDYKASYTQAWNA

-3246 SFREWRVDSLKADW
+3246 SFKEWRVDSLKADW
-3260 DAAVEARDVNR
+3260 DAAVEARDVTR
-3271 LKTQITRQME
+3271 LKTQITRQMA
-3281 AGVNQKQI
+3281 AGMNQKQI

-3304 LAEGNTSTARQLEGL
+3304 LAEGNTSTARQLAGL

-3325 GLTTEEIPQKAVNK
+3325 GLTTEEVPQKAVNK

-3389 SGEYADLEKNLVSM
+3389 SGEYADLEKNLISM

>member
-25 STGTKGQTAQER
+25 SAGTKGQTAQER

-82 AKREQKDEY
+82 AKREQKEEY

-104 REQYQWNKQ
+104 REQYQWNKR

-149 WKANTAQV
+149 WKANAAQV
-157 QATQKAM
+157 QDTQKAL
-164 EEIENTRIPGQA
+164 EEIESTRVPSRA
-176 GRKLWMAAQN
+176 GRALFMAAQN
-186 ANTIGPLEQARA
+186 ANSIAPMEQARA

-203 LSQEDQAFVDNASKR
+203 LSEEDQAFVDNARKR

-240 VNRLIANEEKVMRD
+240 VNRLIDNEEKVMRD
-254 RGAALPG
+254 RGVALPG
-261 EAAEIADKYA
+261 EVAETVDKYA

-305 NKKYQELK
+305 NKAYQDLK
-313 ARVERGEELTG
+313 ARVESGEELTG

-338 AYERDKETIKTL
+338 DYERNKETIKTL

-369 VNVGQLTQ
+369 RNEGQLTQ
-377 IEALTQYAGTIQAS
+377 IEALSQYAGTIQAP

-428 DNLALKATPLQNAQ
+428 DKLALKATPLQNAQ

-461 FEDDFVGKSAAPAE
+461 FEDDFFTNVQPGAGAGKKGSVYHVVNA
-475 LSWGAVEAGIAQ
+475 
-487 NMTEME
+487 TEEE
-493 LATYNYLRNTKGM
+493 LAKLRARGVGQSVMPVRSGVADAIAGLSGQELNALRMTDMERQTYNYLHNTKGAEAA
-506 DAAKQ
+506 DAYFKSL
-511 YVESIKPRLLKRET
+511 EPRLLKRQAEM
-525 DKQMGVVKK
+525 QQGVWQTM
-534 AAEHPVGAWIT
+534 AEHPVGAFT
-545 SGLSIAVTPLEWTG
+545 TTAATFPMTLVEGLG
-559 AVKAGVD
+559 AVKTGVD
-566 TMLGRDTSPYDP
+566 TMLGRETSPYDS
-578 AFATTHFKNTVRET
+578 AFAPTRFKSTVRET
-592 VMEGQRKA
+592 VKAGQREA
-600 FGDGLGG
+600 FGEGLGG
-607 QTANLV
+607 DIANLAYDV
-613 YQVFMTAGDSAIS
+613 VTTSLDSALS
-626 MATGGAVGKAL
+626 MAAGGATGG
-637 QGAGVVAQGAN
+637 
-648 ALAKVG
+648 
-654 NSVGSALM
+654 SAIM
-662 ALSAVSGK
+662 ALSATSGK

-678 RDNSQALVQGLA
+678 RDNSRALVQGLA

-709 FSLGKGGGYR
+709 FSLGKKGGYR
-719 TILANVIKSF
+719 TILANVIKGF

-741 VDLALD
+741 VDQALD

-756 RAESIKQKIAAGMSV
+756 RAESIKQKIAAGMSA

-799 GAGVSTSVG
+799 GAGFSTSVG

-915 VRFADTDTQTAYNRA
+915 VRFADTDTQAAYNRA
-930 AMFGDTQTARRFL
+930 AMFEDTQTARRFL
-943 AGYEAT
+943 AGYENT
-949 SMPVEIYGQAFQSAY
+949 SLPLEIYGQAFQSAY

-979 AGFGTMLEDGV
+979 VGFGTMLEDGV

-997 GQEATVAQEARLE
+997 GQEATAAQNARLE
-1010 IPASLGKEVQAQ
+1010 IPESLGKEVQAQ

-1030 TQGYTGVVYAAKT
+1030 TEGYTGVVYAAKT

-1106 EGWHYIREHMG
+1106 EGWHYIREQMG
-1117 QEAQGLQDAVLTL
+1117 QEAQGLQDVVLEL
-1130 LRSTEGYD
+1130 LGNTEGYNLD
-1138 LETRVAEKQEQY
+1138 SRVAEKQEQY
-1150 KAAEGQELSREAAL
+1150 KQIKGQELSREEAL

-1198 FKQAMD
+1198 FQQAMD

-1209 INKFVAEVKALAK
+1209 INRFVAEVKALAK

-1236 HEADWGESIVQE
+1236 HEANWGESIIQE

-1433 VVVKREARIAY
+1433 VVVKREARIVY

-1512 MQREVEENE
+1512 MQR
-1521 NGGTMGALEG
+1521 
-1531 ATVENHAGIYAAQ
+1531 
-1544 REKLAGWADGK
+1544 
-1555 PRSAEAVRE
+1555 
-1564 LLGESMTPT
+1564 
-1573 LEKWLHNQYEKGQ
+1573 
-1586 NRQVKEPVRR
+1586 
-1596 EAVEAFLQKDEALI
+1596 
-1610 AENEAQSKAFW
+1610 
-1621 QKLRGEKVRVH
+1621 
-1632 EVEVGEHTHEGRGA
+1632 
-1646 MGRQIVQALMG
+1646 
-1657 DAPRVTVH
+1657 
-1665 NRDAQVDIY
+1665 
-1674 VNRASV
+1674 
-1680 EKTLSYG
+1680 
-1687 GSKNIPIEV
+1687 
-1696 SKAILLQTK
+1696 
-1705 EMLADAKYI
+1705 
-1714 GSHENYATN
+1714 
-1723 SGLVHYFVSAAQTG
+1723 
-1737 DEIRRV
+1737 
-1743 VYMAHEKAWNDGDV
+1743 
-1757 QNRLYVEEV
+1757 
-1766 ELLDTENAGANDTS
+1766 
-1780 RSQQAVYTQH
+1780 
-1790 LTSNH
+1790 
-1795 PGTISIPE
+1795 
-1803 LLQNYNTEFL
+1803 
-1813 RRYDLKER
+1813 
-1821 GAKRALQY
+1821 
-1829 SLRNVDTD
+1829 
-1837 MTEMQRVVE
+1837 VVE
-1846 ENEKLREAVGVLRA
+1846 ENERLQKLVGSLNAQLRA
-1860 AMKQL
+1860 MRD
-1865 SGAKAVNSR
+1865 GANGKAAVDRKAV
-1874 QVWKFAREI
+1874 WALAREM
-1883 KKKYE
+1883 KAQYQ
-1888 SKVRVNDLGEN
+1888 SKVRVNDLGAN
-1899 LRRVYD
+1899 LQKAFD

-1911 TDAEGKSAMEA
+1911 TDTEGKSAMEA
-1922 MAAIARNMLE
+1922 MAAIARDMLDKSE
-1932 NSEHINRDM
+1932 NIDSTM
-1941 YDRYADMRDYLR
+1941 YDEYADLRGYLR
-1953 RGRFQL
+1953 KGRFRL
-1959 TEAQWAEAEKLY
+1959 TDAQWAEAAKLY
-1971 GSLKEFRNE
+1971 GSEKEFR
-1980 VKGRWGVAGRKDHST
+1980 KAAFGRWNIAARNDRNAL
-1995 GSLDAA
+1995 SLDAV
-2001 WEDMHAKWPEM
+2001 WEEMHQQWPGM
-2012 FDRNADERGKVQQ
+2012 FDQDASEGDKVQQ
-2025 VVAALEAV
+2025 VMAALEAV
-2033 QKEVSNPYGMNLD
+2033 RREVSNPYEMNLEE
-2046 QMTQTVTAEL
+2046 MTQYVTAEMYQRYL
-2056 FEGFGQVNEANALME
+2056 EAPTVKGAEARTQETARELEKTRE
-2071 EAKAIARRKTT
+2071 ELQEARRELEQSRAEIAAARQEAQEDRRMTAEMVNAARKNAESTIE
-2082 RWAINREKLAE
+2082 RWRKARETLAE

-2112 NSPKPGSFVP
+2112 NSPKSGSFVP
-2122 YQMREAVTAL
+2122 YQMRDAVTAL

-2142 RVTIKREMLE
+2142 GVTIKREMLE

-2293 IWKAVRD
+2293 IWKALRD

-2360 IYAAAKRERLV
+2360 IYAAAKREELV

-2395 RQLTVEDLVAIAGKL
+2395 RQLTAEDLAAIAGKL

-2440 YGVEKFKESYYVPFR
+2440 YGVEKFKESYYVPFK

-2572 SGAKGAAVG
+2572 GGAKGAAVG

-2653 VRQTAMGKL
+2653 ARQTAMGKL

-2824 RGFGEKYWDA
+2824 RGFGQKYLDA
-2834 FGPNLLDNATG
+2834 FLPNLLDNATG

-2951 YVYTKQEGDSRRAS
+2951 YVYAKQEGDSRRAS

-3031 EYEKHVLALVRL
+3031 EYEKHVLELVRL

-3063 ATDEPEAQ
+3063 ATEEPEAQ

-3171 MNADYREAIES
+3171 MNADYREAMES

-3196 KEGYTDSD
+3196 KEGYTDSE

-3223 GNKTQAQSIAT
+3223 GNKTQAQSIAA

-3246 SFREWRVDSLKADW
+3246 SFKEWRVDSLKADW

-3271 LKTQITRQME
+3271 LKTQISRQMA
-3281 AGVNQKQI
+3281 AGMNQKQI

-3304 LAEGNTSTARQLEGL
+3304 LAEGNTSTARQLAGL

-3325 GLTTEEIPQKAVNK
+3325 GLTAEEIPQKAVNK

>member
-25 STGTKGQTAQER
+25 SAGTKGQTAQER

-82 AKREQKDEY
+82 TKREQKEEY

-104 REQYQWNKQ
+104 REQYQWNKR

-127 YGQKPTEEQV
+127 YAAKPTEEQV
-137 QNNPVLSDIGQL
+137 KSNPVLSDIGQL
-149 WKANTAQV
+149 WKANTTQA
-157 QATQKAM
+157 QATQKAL

-186 ANTIGPLEQARA
+186 ANTIGPLEQARD

-203 LSQEDQAFVDNASKR
+203 LSQEDQAFVDNARKR

-240 VNRLIANEEKVMRD
+240 VNRLIDNEEKVMRD
-254 RGAALPG
+254 RGVALPE
-261 EAAEIADKYA
+261 EAAVIAAAYGKNTKGDFDRYVKAVEDAEKIDAMLKADMEKYP
-271 LGGSKD
+271 
-277 LEAYLEAKRNVEL
+277 EAYNAYLKAKEKVDRGETLTEQELLDYEGWASLEEQAEEARAEAK
-290 MDEEIAL
+290 AL
-297 GGVIAPEE
+297 EDG
-305 NKKYQELK
+305 
-313 ARVERGEELTG
+313 
-324 QDVYDYKVWSEQYG
+324 
-338 AYERDKETIKTL
+338 
-350 EEAGVLESGYSY
+350 GVLESGFSY
-362 AAQERQR
+362 AERDRQR
-369 VNVGQLTQ
+369 VNEGQLTQ
-377 IEALTQYAGTIQAS
+377 VEELSQYAGTMQAP
-391 IAKQE
+391 IARQE

-408 YALEKDIAAMQQAG
+408 YKLKKDIAAMELAG
-422 AGNSIG
+422 ITGPAM
-428 DNLALKATPLQNAQ
+428 DNAKDQ
-442 EELEA
+442 LET
-447 VKAAIAEAEYAMLR
+447 VERQIAEGEYAMLR

-534 AAEHPVGAWIT
+534 AAEHPVGSWIT

-626 MATGGAVGKAL
+626 MKTGGAVGKAL

-662 ALSAVSGK
+662 ALSATSGK

-678 RDNSQALVQGLA
+678 RENSQALVQGLA

-741 VDLALD
+741 VDRALD

-756 RAESIKQKIAAGMSV
+756 RAESIKQKRAAGMSV

-842 AASEQAV
+842 AAGDQAV

-915 VRFADTDTQTAYNRA
+915 VRFADTDTQAAYNRA
-930 AMFGDTQTARRFL
+930 AMFEDTQTARRFL
-943 AGYEAT
+943 AGYENT
-949 SMPVEIYGQAFQSAY
+949 SLPLEIYGQAFQSAY

-979 AGFGTMLEDGV
+979 VGFGTMLEDGV

-997 GQEATVAQEARLE
+997 GQEATAAQNARLE
-1010 IPASLGKEVQAQ
+1010 IPESLGKTVQEQ

-1055 LLDGY
+1055 LLDDY

-1150 KAAEGQELSREAAL
+1150 KQIKGQELSREEAL

-1175 IATPEALGAFVSRA
+1175 MATPEALGAFVSRA

-1209 INKFVAEVKALAK
+1209 INRFVAEVKALAK

-1236 HEADWGESIVQE
+1236 HEADWGESIIQE

-1256 GKRERGRTERKET
+1256 GKRERGRTREETKEVSR
-1269 GETWYSKKNRKPGKK
+1269 EEN
-1284 KTEQQNENAK
+1284 KTQN
-1294 ESSAEQLQNEADE
+1294 ESSAKSKKSYDL
-1307 ERSIKEQLRA
+1307 KEY
-1317 HSSELADMEP
+1317 
-1327 VAVINVDI
+1327 
-1335 SNLKT
+1335 
-1340 AKARKNWIV
+1340 
-1349 NLLQST
+1349 
-1355 GFQVERQ
+1355 GFE
-1362 GFGTIEFGKERINK
+1362 
-1376 SLNYMQK
+1376 
-1383 PGEIAAFS
+1383 EIAKQERDDIQS
-1391 ALPRVLKRGKN
+1391 RG
-1402 ISGHA
+1402 G
-1407 NHKGRGFGTETFAAP
+1407 
-1422 VTINGVMGYMA
+1422 
-1433 VVVKREARIAY
+1433 VVVETREELLRHIRNALETNEQKTIFLGKISEELKQRIAQEAGDSSLFKKGEYAFGISYDNIRHVQKHFTEIEDIALALENAYKMLQEHESIEVIRGQGGYTKLKVIRGDAEISLRGLMELSKRTRSARIETLFLE
-1444 KTHRILMPD
+1444 K
-1453 GSTFVFNE
+1453 GSIE
-1461 KAEPTPANRGS
+1461 KWRALNHTAMLS
-1472 QKGINPAPISSATNS
+1472 SSHSYVWSAPPNASISEST
-1487 IPQVEENSNTN
+1487 ENSNTQ
-1498 KNFSLKNVDTDMTE
+1498 KNFSLK
-1512 MQREVEENE
+1512 
-1521 NGGTMGALEG
+1521 
-1531 ATVENHAGIYAAQ
+1531 
-1544 REKLAGWADGK
+1544 
-1555 PRSAEAVRE
+1555 
-1564 LLGESMTPT
+1564 
-1573 LEKWLHNQYEKGQ
+1573 
-1586 NRQVKEPVRR
+1586 
-1596 EAVEAFLQKDEALI
+1596 
-1610 AENEAQSKAFW
+1610 
-1621 QKLRGEKVRVH
+1621 
-1632 EVEVGEHTHEGRGA
+1632 
-1646 MGRQIVQALMG
+1646 
-1657 DAPRVTVH
+1657 
-1665 NRDAQVDIY
+1665 
-1674 VNRASV
+1674 
-1680 EKTLSYG
+1680 
-1687 GSKNIPIEV
+1687 
-1696 SKAILLQTK
+1696 
-1705 EMLADAKYI
+1705 
-1714 GSHENYATN
+1714 
-1723 SGLVHYFVSAAQTG
+1723 
-1737 DEIRRV
+1737 
-1743 VYMAHEKAWNDGDV
+1743 
-1757 QNRLYVEEV
+1757 
-1766 ELLDTENAGANDTS
+1766 
-1780 RSQQAVYTQH
+1780 
-1790 LTSNH
+1790 
-1795 PGTISIPE
+1795 
-1803 LLQNYNTEFL
+1803 
-1813 RRYDLKER
+1813 
-1821 GAKRALQY
+1821 
-1829 SLRNVDTD
+1829 NVDTD

-2142 RVTIKREMLE
+2142 GVTIKREMLE

-2181 AFYNGDVSEAMQRLA
+2181 AFYNGDVSEAMRRLA

-2235 KRRDSLQEAGDGLV
+2235 KRQDSLQEAGDGLV

-2360 IYAAAKRERLV
+2360 IYAAAKRERMV

-2395 RQLTVEDLVAIAGKL
+2395 RQLTAEDLEAIAGKL

-2440 YGVEKFKESYYVPFR
+2440 YGVEKFKESYYVPFK

-2572 SGAKGAAVG
+2572 GGAKGAAVG

-2653 VRQTAMGKL
+2653 ARQTAMGKL

-2806 DDEKKEKDENGK
+2806 DDEKKEKDESGK

-2824 RGFGEKYWDA
+2824 RGFGQKYLDA
-2834 FGPNLLDNATG
+2834 FLPNLLDNATG

-2951 YVYTKQEGDSRRAS
+2951 YVYAKQEGDSRRAS

-2990 TAMLETGATVD
+2990 TAMLETGATVE

-3031 EYEKHVLALVRL
+3031 EYEKHVLELVRL

-3063 ATDEPEAQ
+3063 ATEEPEAQ

-3210 QDYKASYTEAWNA
+3210 QDYKASYTQAWNA
-3223 GNKTQAQSIAT
+3223 GNKTQAQSIAA

-3246 SFREWRVDSLKADW
+3246 SFKEWRVDSLKADW
-3260 DAAVEARDVNR
+3260 DAAVEARDVTR
-3271 LKTQITRQME
+3271 LKTQITRQMA
-3281 AGVNQKQI
+3281 AGMNQKQI

-3325 GLTTEEIPQKAVNK
+3325 GLTAEEVPQKAVNK

>member
-25 STGTKGQTAQER
+25 SAGTKGQTAQER

-69 ASSAQTEAMRRNF
+69 ASSAQTQAMRRNF
-82 AKREQKDEY
+82 TKREQKEEY

-127 YGQKPTEEQV
+127 YGQKPTEEQE

-149 WKANTAQV
+149 WKANTTQA
-157 QATQKAM
+157 QATQKAL

-186 ANTIGPLEQARA
+186 ANTIAPLEQARD

-203 LSQEDQAFVDNASKR
+203 LSQEDQAFVDNARKR

-240 VNRLIANEEKVMRD
+240 VNRLIDNEEKVMRD
-254 RGAALPG
+254 RGVPLPEEVAERAAVYG
-261 EAAEIADKYA
+261 KNTKGDFDRYVKAVEDAEKIDAMLKADMEKYP
-271 LGGSKD
+271 
-277 LEAYLEAKRNVEL
+277 EAYNAYLKAKEKVDRGETLTEQELLDYEGWASLEEQAEEARAEAK
-290 MDEEIAL
+290 AL
-297 GGVIAPEE
+297 EDG
-305 NKKYQELK
+305 
-313 ARVERGEELTG
+313 
-324 QDVYDYKVWSEQYG
+324 
-338 AYERDKETIKTL
+338 
-350 EEAGVLESGYSY
+350 GVLESGFSY
-362 AAQERQR
+362 AERDRQR
-369 VNVGQLTQ
+369 VNEGQLTQ
-377 IEALTQYAGTIQAS
+377 VEELSQYAGTMQAP
-391 IAKQE
+391 IARQE

-408 YALEKDIAAMQQAG
+408 YKLKKDIAAMELAG
-422 AGNSIG
+422 ITGPAM
-428 DNLALKATPLQNAQ
+428 DNAKDQ
-442 EELEA
+442 LET
-447 VKAAIAEAEYAMLR
+447 VERQIAEGEYAMLR

-534 AAEHPVGAWIT
+534 AAEHPVGSWIT

-662 ALSAVSGK
+662 ALSATSGK

-678 RDNSQALVQGLA
+678 RDNSRALVQGLA

-719 TILANVIKSF
+719 TILTNVIKAF

-741 VDLALD
+741 VDQALD

-756 RAESIKQKIAAGMSV
+756 RAESIKQKIAAGMSA

-915 VRFADTDTQTAYNRA
+915 VRFADADTQAAYNRA
-930 AMFGDTQTARRFL
+930 AMFEDTQTARRFL
-943 AGYEAT
+943 AGYENT
-949 SMPVEIYGQAFQSAY
+949 SLPLEIYGQAFQSAY

-979 AGFGTMLEDGV
+979 VGFGTMLEDGV

-997 GQEATVAQEARLE
+997 GQEATAAQNARLE
-1010 IPASLGKEVQAQ
+1010 IPESLGKEVQAQ
-1022 LGQLPRTY
+1022 LGKLPRTY

-1055 LLDGY
+1055 LLDDY

-1106 EGWHYIREHMG
+1106 EGWHYIREQMG
-1117 QEAQGLQDAVLTL
+1117 QEAQDLQDVVLEL
-1130 LRSTEGYD
+1130 LGNTEGYNLD
-1138 LETRVAEKQEQY
+1138 SRVAEKQEQY
-1150 KAAEGQELSREAAL
+1150 KAAEGQELSREEAL
-1164 EELTADALYDA
+1164 AELTADALYDA
-1175 IATPEALGAFVSRA
+1175 MATPEALGAFVSRA

-1209 INKFVAEVKALAK
+1209 INRFVAEVKALAK

-1236 HEADWGESIVQE
+1236 HEADWGESIIQE

-1256 GKRERGRTERKET
+1256 GKRERGRTEER
-1269 GETWYSKKNRKPGKK
+1269 SGK
-1284 KTEQQNENAK
+1284 QNENTVAYDLKNSAGEVIRLSDEEIEQNKAIVANMEAVAQIQGNKFAKNAEKDFFTMAK
-1294 ESSAEQLQNEADE
+1294 EYFQQIGGKAYNPILGEVRLSEGG
-1307 ERSIKEQLRA
+1307 LR
-1317 HSSELADMEP
+1317 HL
-1327 VAVINVDI
+1327 
-1335 SNLKT
+1335 
-1340 AKARKNWIV
+1340 IV
-1349 NLLQST
+1349 
-1355 GFQVERQ
+1355 Q
-1362 GFGTIEFGKERINK
+1362 GITKRR
-1376 SLNYMQK
+1376 
-1383 PGEIAAFS
+1383 S
-1391 ALPRVLKRGKN
+1391 ALLEAVKPVIEKGQIIYIDN
-1402 ISGHA
+1402 
-1407 NHKGRGFGTETFAAP
+1407 NHKGKFFDTALIAAP
-1422 VTINGVMGYMA
+1422 VYLDSMPYYMGVVIKQSGPQDNSYYMHDA
-1433 VVVKREARIAY
+1433 VVIQKMKNATDSVKQVADVPKGATREESESSSIASILASLANY
-1444 KTHRILMPD
+1444 NREFNETPEKYSLRNVDTDMILMPD

-1472 QKGINPAPISSATNS
+1472 QKGINPAPISSATNN

-1512 MQREVEENE
+1512 MQR
-1521 NGGTMGALEG
+1521 
-1531 ATVENHAGIYAAQ
+1531 
-1544 REKLAGWADGK
+1544 
-1555 PRSAEAVRE
+1555 
-1564 LLGESMTPT
+1564 
-1573 LEKWLHNQYEKGQ
+1573 
-1586 NRQVKEPVRR
+1586 
-1596 EAVEAFLQKDEALI
+1596 
-1610 AENEAQSKAFW
+1610 
-1621 QKLRGEKVRVH
+1621 
-1632 EVEVGEHTHEGRGA
+1632 
-1646 MGRQIVQALMG
+1646 
-1657 DAPRVTVH
+1657 
-1665 NRDAQVDIY
+1665 
-1674 VNRASV
+1674 
-1680 EKTLSYG
+1680 
-1687 GSKNIPIEV
+1687 
-1696 SKAILLQTK
+1696 
-1705 EMLADAKYI
+1705 
-1714 GSHENYATN
+1714 
-1723 SGLVHYFVSAAQTG
+1723 
-1737 DEIRRV
+1737 
-1743 VYMAHEKAWNDGDV
+1743 
-1757 QNRLYVEEV
+1757 
-1766 ELLDTENAGANDTS
+1766 
-1780 RSQQAVYTQH
+1780 
-1790 LTSNH
+1790 
-1795 PGTISIPE
+1795 
-1803 LLQNYNTEFL
+1803 
-1813 RRYDLKER
+1813 
-1821 GAKRALQY
+1821 
-1829 SLRNVDTD
+1829 
-1837 MTEMQRVVE
+1837 VVE
-1846 ENEKLREAVGVLRA
+1846 ENERLQKLVGSLNAQLRA
-1860 AMKQL
+1860 MRD
-1865 SGAKAVNSR
+1865 GANGKAAVDRKAV
-1874 QVWKFAREI
+1874 WALAREM
-1883 KKKYE
+1883 KAQYQ
-1888 SKVRVNDLGEN
+1888 SKVRVNDLGAN
-1899 LRRVYD
+1899 LQKAFD

-1911 TDAEGKSAMEA
+1911 TDTEGKSAMEA
-1922 MAAIARNMLE
+1922 MAAIARDMLDK
-1932 NSEHINRDM
+1932 SEKIDSTM
-1941 YDRYADMRDYLR
+1941 YDEYADLRGYLR
-1953 RGRFQL
+1953 KGRFRL
-1959 TEAQWAEAEKLY
+1959 TDAQWAEAAKLY
-1971 GSLKEFRNE
+1971 GSEKEFR
-1980 VKGRWGVAGRKDHST
+1980 KAAFGRWNIAARNDRNAL
-1995 GSLDAA
+1995 SLDAA
-2001 WEDMHAKWPEM
+2001 WEEMHQQWPGM
-2012 FDRNADERGKVQQ
+2012 FDQDASEGDKVQQ
-2025 VVAALEAV
+2025 VMAALEAV
-2033 QKEVSNPYGMNLD
+2033 RREVSNPYAMNLEE
-2046 QMTQTVTAEL
+2046 MTQYVTAEMYQKYL
-2056 FEGFGQVNEANALME
+2056 EAPTVKGA
-2071 EAKAIARRKTT
+2071 EARTQETARELEKTRAELREARRELEQSRAEIAAARQEAQEDRRMT
-2082 RWAINREKLAE
+2082 AEMINVANENAQQIIKKWSAKREEMAE
-2093 QRKARAEVIRQ
+2093 RRKARAEVIRQ

-2142 RVTIKREMLE
+2142 GVTIKREMLE

-2196 QSADGKQLNRLSQEE
+2196 QSADGKQLNRLSHAE

-2235 KRRDSLQEAGDGLV
+2235 KRQDSLQEAGDGLV

-2293 IWKAVRD
+2293 IWKALRD

-2360 IYAAAKRERLV
+2360 IYAAAKREKLV

-2395 RQLTVEDLVAIAGKL
+2395 RQLTAEDLAAIAGKL

-2440 YGVEKFKESYYVPFR
+2440 YGVEKFKESYYVPFK

-2653 VRQTAMGKL
+2653 ARQTAMGKL

-2757 WDLKEAWRS
+2757 WDMKEAWRS

-2773 RARNQMIRT
+2773 QARNQMIRT

-2824 RGFGEKYWDA
+2824 RGFGQKYLDA
-2834 FGPNLLDNATG
+2834 FLPNLLDNATG

-2951 YVYTKQEGDSRRAS
+2951 YVYAKQEGDNRRAS

-3031 EYEKHVLALVRL
+3031 EYEKHVLELVRL

-3063 ATDEPEAQ
+3063 ATEEPEAQ

-3223 GNKTQAQSIAT
+3223 GNKTQAQSIAA

-3246 SFREWRVDSLKADW
+3246 SFKEWRVDSLKADW

-3271 LKTQITRQME
+3271 LKTQITRQMA
-3281 AGVNQKQI
+3281 AGMNQKQI

-3304 LAEGNTSTARQLEGL
+3304 LAEGNTSTARQLAGL

>member
-82 AKREQKDEY
+82 AKREQKEEY

-104 REQYQWNKQ
+104 REQYQWNKR
-113 QREALEQYQSYFEK
+113 QREAFEQYQSYFEK

-149 WKANTAQV
+149 WKANTTQA
-157 QATQKAM
+157 QATQKAL

-186 ANTIGPLEQARA
+186 ANTIAPLEQARA

-203 LSQEDQAFVDNASKR
+203 LSQEDQAFVDNARKR

-240 VNRLIANEEKVMRD
+240 VNRLIDNEEKVMRD
-254 RGAALPG
+254 RGVALPG
-261 EAAEIADKYA
+261 EVAETVDKYA

-369 VNVGQLTQ
+369 VNEGQLTQ
-377 IEALTQYAGTIQAS
+377 IEALTQYAGTIQAP

-461 FEDDFVGKSAAPAE
+461 FEDDFAGKSAAPAE
-475 LSWGAVEAGIAQ
+475 LGWGAVEAGIAQ

-534 AAEHPVGAWIT
+534 AAEHPVGSWIT

-566 TMLGRDTSPYDP
+566 NMLGRDTSPYDP

-648 ALAKVG
+648 ALAKAG

-719 TILANVIKSF
+719 TILTNVIKAF
-729 APEALEELPGNV
+729 VPEALEELPGNV
-741 VDLALD
+741 VDRALD

-756 RAESIKQKIAAGMSV
+756 RAESIKQKIAAGMSA

-842 AASEQAV
+842 TDSEQAV
-849 RAAVEQMQQAEDAK
+849 RAAVEQIQQAEDAK

-915 VRFADTDTQTAYNRA
+915 VRFADTDTQAAYNRA
-930 AMFGDTQTARRFL
+930 AMFEDTQTARRFL
-943 AGYEAT
+943 AGYENT
-949 SMPVEIYGQAFQSAY
+949 SLPLEIYGQAFQSAY

-997 GQEATVAQEARLE
+997 GQEATAAQNARLE
-1010 IPASLGKEVQAQ
+1010 IPESMGKTVQEQ

-1055 LLDGY
+1055 LLDDY

-1150 KAAEGQELSREAAL
+1150 KAVEGQELSREEAL

-1175 IATPEALGAFVSRA
+1175 MATPEALGAFVSRA
-1189 YENAENKNA
+1189 YENAQNKNA

-1209 INKFVAEVKALAK
+1209 INRFVAEVKALAK

-1236 HEADWGESIVQE
+1236 HEADWGESIIQE

-1256 GKRERGRTERKET
+1256 GKRERGRTREETKEVSR
-1269 GETWYSKKNRKPGKK
+1269 EEN
-1284 KTEQQNENAK
+1284 KTQN
-1294 ESSAEQLQNEADE
+1294 ESSAKSKKSYDL
-1307 ERSIKEQLRA
+1307 KEY
-1317 HSSELADMEP
+1317 
-1327 VAVINVDI
+1327 
-1335 SNLKT
+1335 
-1340 AKARKNWIV
+1340 
-1349 NLLQST
+1349 
-1355 GFQVERQ
+1355 GFE
-1362 GFGTIEFGKERINK
+1362 
-1376 SLNYMQK
+1376 
-1383 PGEIAAFS
+1383 EIAKQERDDIQS
-1391 ALPRVLKRGKN
+1391 RG
-1402 ISGHA
+1402 G
-1407 NHKGRGFGTETFAAP
+1407 
-1422 VTINGVMGYMA
+1422 
-1433 VVVKREARIAY
+1433 VVVETREELLRHIRNALETNEQKTIFLGKISEELKQRIAQEAGDSSLFKKGEYAFGISYDNIRHVQKHFTEIEDIALALENAYKMLQEHESIEVIRGQGGYTKLKVIRGDAEISLRGLMELSKRTRSARIETLFLE
-1444 KTHRILMPD
+1444 K
-1453 GSTFVFNE
+1453 GSIE
-1461 KAEPTPANRGS
+1461 KWRALNHTAMLS
-1472 QKGINPAPISSATNS
+1472 SSHSYVWSAPPNASISEST
-1487 IPQVEENSNTN
+1487 ENSNAQ

-1512 MQREVEENE
+1512 MQREEKKTES
-1521 NGGTMGALEG
+1521 ASSSS
-1531 ATVENHAGIYAAQ
+1531 VENNDAQTETPYAY
-1544 REKLAGWADGK
+1544 RVLTEKGDRTVVDVSDVGEIT
-1555 PRSAEAVRE
+1555 RDEAVQRGLE
-1564 LLGESMTPT
+1564 NVRKYTDKTDRNGVPMMYVDDLGKYVTVGSKALRHGLDRRVKVNGAATAHIGDLL
-1573 LEKWLHNQYEKGQ
+1573 KQAI
-1586 NRQVKEPVRR
+1586 V
-1596 EAVEAFLQKDEALI
+1596 I
-1610 AENEAQSKAFW
+1610 NEADPK
-1621 QKLRGEKVRVH
+1621 KEN
-1632 EVEVGEHTHEGRGA
+1632 HTN
-1646 MGRQIVQALMG
+1646 
-1657 DAPRVTVH
+1657 T
-1665 NRDAQVDIY
+1665 Y
-1674 VNRASV
+1674 
-1680 EKTLSYG
+1680 
-1687 GSKNIPIEV
+1687 
-1696 SKAILLQTK
+1696 ILLSVARDSNQENVYVRMVVNQSTGQLEDVTSLYALNTK
-1705 EMLADAKYI
+1705 KGA
-1714 GSHENYATN
+1714 
-1723 SGLVHYFVSAAQTG
+1723 
-1737 DEIRRV
+1737 RRV
-1743 VYMAHEKAWNDGDV
+1743 VAPNGEVSPGVPAGSTMTIAEILENVKDIYSDVLSKDVLKALGVEKRSESELT
-1757 QNRLYVEEV
+1757 QRL
-1766 ELLDTENAGANDTS
+1766 
-1780 RSQQAVYTQH
+1780 R
-1790 LTSNH
+1790 
-1795 PGTISIPE
+1795 
-1803 LLQNYNTEFL
+1803 
-1813 RRYDLKER
+1813 
-1821 GAKRALQY
+1821 Y

-1837 MTEMQRVVE
+1837 MAEMQRVVE

-1971 GSLKEFRNE
+1971 GSLKEFRNA

-2071 EAKAIARRKTT
+2071 EAKAIARRKVT

-2132 LEALDYNEGK
+2132 LKALDYNEGK
-2142 RVTIKREMLE
+2142 GVTIKREMLE

-2181 AFYNGDVSEAMQRLA
+2181 AFYNGDVAEAMQRLA

-2235 KRRDSLQEAGDGLV
+2235 KRQDSLQEAGDGLV

-2293 IWKAVRD
+2293 IWKALRD

-2360 IYAAAKRERLV
+2360 IYAAAKREKLV

-2395 RQLTVEDLVAIAGKL
+2395 RQLTVEDLEAIAGKL

-2617 AKMKKS
+2617 AKIKKS

-2653 VRQTAMGKL
+2653 ARQTAMGKL

-2742 MSEPFKQYNMLWRAG
+2742 MSELFKQYNMLWRAG
-2757 WDLKEAWRS
+2757 WDVKEAWRS

-2806 DDEKKEKDENGK
+2806 DDEKKEKDESGK

-2824 RGFGEKYWDA
+2824 RGFGQKYLEA
-2834 FGPNLLDNATG
+2834 FLPNLLDNATG

-2951 YVYTKQEGDSRRAS
+2951 YVYAKQEGDSRRAS

-3063 ATDEPEAQ
+3063 ATEEPEAQ

-3210 QDYKASYTEAWNA
+3210 QDYKASYTQAWNA
-3223 GNKTQAQSIAT
+3223 GNKTQAKSIAT

-3246 SFREWRVDSLKADW
+3246 SFKNWRVDSLKAYW

-3389 SGEYADLEKNLVSM
+3389 SGEYADLERNLVSM

>member
-1 MARPKEKQEEEKKET
+1 MARPKEKQEEEKKEI

-25 STGTKGQTAQER
+25 SAGTKGQTAQER

-82 AKREQKDEY
+82 TKREQKEEY

-113 QREALEQYQSYFEK
+113 QREAFEQYQSYFEK

-149 WKANTAQV
+149 WKANTTQA
-157 QATQKAM
+157 QATQKAL

-186 ANTIGPLEQARA
+186 ANSIAPMEQARA

-203 LSQEDQAFVDNASKR
+203 LSEEDQAFVDNARKR
-218 LEELYPQRDA
+218 LEELYPQREE

-240 VNRLIANEEKVMRD
+240 VNRLIDNEEKVMRD
-254 RGAALPG
+254 RGVALPG

-305 NKKYQELK
+305 NKAYQDLK

-369 VNVGQLTQ
+369 VNEGQLTQ
-377 IEALTQYAGTIQAS
+377 VEELSQYAGTMQAP
-391 IAKQE
+391 IARQE

-408 YALEKDIAAMQQAG
+408 YKLKKDIAAMELAG
-422 AGNSIG
+422 ITGPAM
-428 DNLALKATPLQNAQ
+428 DNAKDQ
-442 EELEA
+442 LET
-447 VKAAIAEAEYAMLR
+447 VERQIAEGEYAMLR

-534 AAEHPVGAWIT
+534 AAEHPVGSWIT

-662 ALSAVSGK
+662 ALSATSGK

-678 RDNSQALVQGLA
+678 RENSQALVQGLA

-719 TILANVIKSF
+719 TILTNVIKAF

-741 VDLALD
+741 VDRALD

-842 AASEQAV
+842 TASEQAV

-915 VRFADTDTQTAYNRA
+915 VRFADTDTQAAYNRA
-930 AMFGDTQTARRFL
+930 AMFEDTQTARRFL
-943 AGYEAT
+943 AGYENT
-949 SMPVEIYGQAFQSAY
+949 SLPLEIYGQAFQSAY

-979 AGFGTMLEDGV
+979 VGFGTMLEDGV

-997 GQEATVAQEARLE
+997 GQEATAAQNARLE
-1010 IPASLGKEVQAQ
+1010 IPESLGKTVQEQ

-1106 EGWHYIREHMG
+1106 EGWHYIREQMG
-1117 QEAQGLQDAVLTL
+1117 QEAQDLQDVVLEL
-1130 LRSTEGYD
+1130 LGNTEGYNLD
-1138 LETRVAEKQEQY
+1138 SRVAEKQEQY
-1150 KAAEGQELSREAAL
+1150 KQIKGQELSREEAL

-1209 INKFVAEVKALAK
+1209 INRFVAEVKALAK

-1236 HEADWGESIVQE
+1236 HEADWGESIIQE

-1256 GKRERGRTERKET
+1256 GKREQSTKQNKKGYGQDSQFSLKVLPDGRKYVEVDTD
-1269 GETWYSKKNRKPGKK
+1269 
-1284 KTEQQNENAK
+1284 QQIFEG
-1294 ESSAEQLQNEADE
+1294 
-1307 ERSIKEQLRA
+1307 
-1317 HSSELADMEP
+1317 
-1327 VAVINVDI
+1327 VDI
-1335 SNLKT
+1335 KDYPKLIVRYITQRFRGKVIGTQNRAYVDKRAANEFAHPANHSLNEKIYE
-1340 AKARKNWIV
+1340 AKARTATELDNLMDAGRYIGHFEDNGRHADALGGWDRYEAIV
-1349 NLLQST
+1349 KVNDAFYEGQINIMILGDGRRRFHDFTKIRDVSAALQD
-1355 GFQVERQ
+1355 R
-1362 GFGTIEFGKERINK
+1362 N
-1376 SLNYMQK
+1376 
-1383 PGEIAAFS
+1383 
-1391 ALPRVLKRGKN
+1391 ALRRDNV
-1402 ISGHA
+1402 S
-1407 NHKGRGFGTETFAAP
+1407 
-1422 VTINGVMGYMA
+1422 
-1433 VVVKREARIAY
+1433 
-1444 KTHRILMPD
+1444 D
-1453 GSTFVFNE
+1453 
-1461 KAEPTPANRGS
+1461 
-1472 QKGINPAPISSATNS
+1472 NS
-1487 IPQVEENSNTN
+1487 ISKTAENSNTN

-1512 MQREVEENE
+1512 TQREEKKTES
-1521 NGGTMGALEG
+1521 ASSSSS
-1531 ATVENHAGIYAAQ
+1531 VENNDAQTETPYAY
-1544 REKLAGWADGK
+1544 RVLTEKGDRTVVDVSDVGEIT
-1555 PRSAEAVRE
+1555 RDEAVQRGLE
-1564 LLGESMTPT
+1564 NVRKYTDKTDRNGVPMMYVDDLGKYVTVGSKALRHGLDRRAQANSAVTAHIGDLL
-1573 LEKWLHNQYEKGQ
+1573 KQAI
-1586 NRQVKEPVRR
+1586 V
-1596 EAVEAFLQKDEALI
+1596 I
-1610 AENEAQSKAFW
+1610 NEANPK
-1621 QKLRGEKVRVH
+1621 KEN
-1632 EVEVGEHTHEGRGA
+1632 HTN
-1646 MGRQIVQALMG
+1646 
-1657 DAPRVTVH
+1657 T
-1665 NRDAQVDIY
+1665 Y
-1674 VNRASV
+1674 
-1680 EKTLSYG
+1680 
-1687 GSKNIPIEV
+1687 
-1696 SKAILLQTK
+1696 ILLSVARDSNQENVYVRMVVNQSTGQLEDVTSLYALNTK
-1705 EMLADAKYI
+1705 KGA
-1714 GSHENYATN
+1714 
-1723 SGLVHYFVSAAQTG
+1723 
-1737 DEIRRV
+1737 RRV
-1743 VYMAHEKAWNDGDV
+1743 VAPNGEVSPGVPAGSTMTIAEILENVKDIYSDVLSKDVLKALGVEKRSESELT
-1757 QNRLYVEEV
+1757 QRL
-1766 ELLDTENAGANDTS
+1766 
-1780 RSQQAVYTQH
+1780 R
-1790 LTSNH
+1790 
-1795 PGTISIPE
+1795 
-1803 LLQNYNTEFL
+1803 
-1813 RRYDLKER
+1813 
-1821 GAKRALQY
+1821 Y

-2122 YQMREAVTAL
+2122 YQMRDAVTAL

-2142 RVTIKREMLE
+2142 GVTIKREMLE

-2181 AFYNGDVSEAMQRLA
+2181 AFYNGDVSEAMRRLA

-2293 IWKAVRD
+2293 IWKALRD

-2360 IYAAAKRERLV
+2360 IYAAAKREKLV

-2395 RQLTVEDLVAIAGKL
+2395 RQLTAEDLEAIAGKL

-2440 YGVEKFKESYYVPFR
+2440 YGVEKFKESYYVPFK

-2544 PDYILSFLRR
+2544 PEYILSFLRR

-2572 SGAKGAAVG
+2572 GGAKGAAVG

-2653 VRQTAMGKL
+2653 ARQTAMGKL

-2773 RARNQMIRT
+2773 QARNQMIRT

-2806 DDEKKEKDENGK
+2806 DDEKKEKDESGK

-2834 FGPNLLDNATG
+2834 FLPNLLDNATG

-2951 YVYTKQEGDSRRAS
+2951 YVYAKQEGDSRRAS

-2975 AWYAGGTGEEFQQVA
+2975 TWYAGGTGEEFQQVA

-3063 ATDEPEAQ
+3063 ATEEPEAQ

-3246 SFREWRVDSLKADW
+3246 SFKEWRVDSLKADW
-3260 DAAVEARDVNR
+3260 DAAVEARDVTR
-3271 LKTQITRQME
+3271 LKTQITRQMA
-3281 AGVNQKQI
+3281 AGMNQKQI

-3304 LAEGNTSTARQLEGL
+3304 LAEGNTSTARQLTGL

-3325 GLTTEEIPQKAVNK
+3325 GLTTEEVPQKAVNK

>member
-25 STGTKGQTAQER
+25 SAGTKGQTAQER

-69 ASSAQTEAMRRNF
+69 ASSAQTQAMRRNF
-82 AKREQKDEY
+82 TKREQKEEY

-104 REQYQWNKQ
+104 REQYQWNKR
-113 QREALEQYQSYFEK
+113 QREAFEQYQSYFEK

-149 WKANTAQV
+149 WKANTTQV
-157 QATQKAM
+157 QATQKAL

-186 ANTIGPLEQARA
+186 ANNIAPLEQARD

-203 LSQEDQAFVDNASKR
+203 LSQEDQAFVDNARKR

-240 VNRLIANEEKVMRD
+240 VNRLIDNEEKVMRD
-254 RGAALPG
+254 RGVALPG

-277 LEAYLEAKRNVEL
+277 LEAYLGAKRNVEL

-369 VNVGQLTQ
+369 VNEGQLTQ
-377 IEALTQYAGTIQAS
+377 IEALTQYAGTIQAP

-428 DNLALKATPLQNAQ
+428 DNLALKTSPLQNAQ

-447 VKAAIAEAEYAMLR
+447 VKTAIAEAEYAMLR
-461 FEDDFVGKSAAPAE
+461 FEDDFFMNVQPGAGAGKKGSVYHVVNA
-475 LSWGAVEAGIAQ
+475 
-487 NMTEME
+487 TEEE
-493 LATYNYLRNTKGM
+493 LAKLRARGVGQSVMPVRSGVADAIAGLSGQELNALRMTDMERQTYNYLHNTQGAEAA
-506 DAAKQ
+506 DAYFKSL
-511 YVESIKPRLLKRET
+511 EPRLLKRQAEM
-525 DKQMGVVKK
+525 QQGVWQTM
-534 AAEHPVGAWIT
+534 AEHPVGAFT
-545 SGLSIAVTPLEWTG
+545 TTAATFPMTLVEGLG
-559 AVKAGVD
+559 AVKTGVD
-566 TMLGRDTSPYDP
+566 TMLGRETSPYDS
-578 AFATTHFKNTVRET
+578 AFAPTRFKSTVRET
-592 VMEGQRKA
+592 VKAGQREA
-600 FGDGLGG
+600 FGEGLGG
-607 QTANLV
+607 DIANLAYDV
-613 YQVFMTAGDSAIS
+613 VTTSLDSALS
-626 MATGGAVGKAL
+626 MAAGGATG
-637 QGAGVVAQGAN
+637 
-648 ALAKVG
+648 
-654 NSVGSALM
+654 GSALM
-662 ALSAVSGK
+662 ALSATSGK

-678 RDNSQALVQGLA
+678 RENSQALVQGLA
-690 AGVTE
+690 AGVIE
-695 YITEKLGMDRLTAA
+695 AITEKMGMDRLTAA
-709 FSLGKGGGYR
+709 FSLGKKGGYR
-719 TILANVIKSF
+719 TILANMIKGF
-729 APEALEELPGNV
+729 VPEALEELPGNV
-741 VDLALD
+741 VDQALD

-756 RAESIKQKIAAGMSV
+756 RAESIKQKIAAGMSA

-787 QGMLVGGLSGSL
+787 QGMLVGGLSGAL

-915 VRFADTDTQTAYNRA
+915 VRFADTDTQAAYNRA
-930 AMFGDTQTARRFL
+930 AMFEDTQTARRFL
-943 AGYEAT
+943 AGYENT
-949 SMPVEIYGQAFQSAY
+949 SLPLEIYGQAFQSAY

-997 GQEATVAQEARLE
+997 GQEATAAQEARLE
-1010 IPASLGKEVQAQ
+1010 IPESLGKEVQAQ
-1022 LGQLPRTY
+1022 LGKLPRTY

-1055 LLDGY
+1055 LLDDY

-1106 EGWHYIREHMG
+1106 EGWHYIREQMG
-1117 QEAQGLQDAVLTL
+1117 QEAQGLQDVVLEL
-1130 LRSTEGYD
+1130 LGNTEGYD
-1138 LETRVAEKQEQY
+1138 LESRVAEKQEQY
-1150 KAAEGQELSREAAL
+1150 KAVEGQELSREEAL

-1175 IATPEALGAFVSRA
+1175 MATPEALGAFVSRA

-1209 INKFVAEVKALAK
+1209 INRFVAEVKALAK

-1236 HEADWGESIVQE
+1236 HEVDWGESIIQE

-1256 GKRERGRTERKET
+1256 GKREAQQQGNGQAQKENVQTRYSTKAQDQLTEDKYFQRAIDAWDGTSSGGRVKIGVISKGGIYE
-1269 GETWYSKKNRKPGKK
+1269 GIGLPDGVLYMDYSKLAKALSKHGDHLSKNTLKQIPQMLASPVVITQPINPQVKNTVNVFGDLMGDNGKPIMVSIMMRPNYTKTGLEAVIRTVEMRSDDKK
-1284 KTEQQNENAK
+1284 LITPQSLLYANPNKKRTQEWLLRLGN
-1294 ESSAEQLQNEADE
+1294 SSVPFAVSHPGFI
-1307 ERSIKEQLRA
+1307 RSIAYE
-1317 HSSELADMEP
+1317 SE
-1327 VAVINVDI
+1327 N
-1335 SNLKT
+1335 SN
-1340 AKARKNWIV
+1340 
-1349 NLLQST
+1349 S
-1355 GFQVERQ
+1355 Q
-1362 GFGTIEFGKERINK
+1362 GGN
-1376 SLNYMQK
+1376 SLN
-1383 PGEIAAFS
+1383 
-1391 ALPRVLKRGKN
+1391 
-1402 ISGHA
+1402 
-1407 NHKGRGFGTETFAAP
+1407 
-1422 VTINGVMGYMA
+1422 GVD
-1433 VVVKREARIAY
+1433 
-1444 KTHRILMPD
+1444 T
-1453 GSTFVFNE
+1453 NE

-1472 QKGINPAPISSATNS
+1472 QKGINPAPISSATNN

-1498 KNFSLKNVDTDMTE
+1498 KNFSLK
-1512 MQREVEENE
+1512 
-1521 NGGTMGALEG
+1521 
-1531 ATVENHAGIYAAQ
+1531 
-1544 REKLAGWADGK
+1544 
-1555 PRSAEAVRE
+1555 
-1564 LLGESMTPT
+1564 
-1573 LEKWLHNQYEKGQ
+1573 
-1586 NRQVKEPVRR
+1586 
-1596 EAVEAFLQKDEALI
+1596 
-1610 AENEAQSKAFW
+1610 
-1621 QKLRGEKVRVH
+1621 
-1632 EVEVGEHTHEGRGA
+1632 
-1646 MGRQIVQALMG
+1646 
-1657 DAPRVTVH
+1657 
-1665 NRDAQVDIY
+1665 
-1674 VNRASV
+1674 
-1680 EKTLSYG
+1680 
-1687 GSKNIPIEV
+1687 
-1696 SKAILLQTK
+1696 
-1705 EMLADAKYI
+1705 
-1714 GSHENYATN
+1714 
-1723 SGLVHYFVSAAQTG
+1723 
-1737 DEIRRV
+1737 
-1743 VYMAHEKAWNDGDV
+1743 
-1757 QNRLYVEEV
+1757 
-1766 ELLDTENAGANDTS
+1766 
-1780 RSQQAVYTQH
+1780 
-1790 LTSNH
+1790 
-1795 PGTISIPE
+1795 
-1803 LLQNYNTEFL
+1803 
-1813 RRYDLKER
+1813 
-1821 GAKRALQY
+1821 
-1829 SLRNVDTD
+1829 NVDTD

-1911 TDAEGKSAMEA
+1911 TDAEGKRAMEA

-1971 GSLKEFRNE
+1971 GSLKEFRNA

-2056 FEGFGQVNEANALME
+2056 FEGYGQVNEANALME
-2071 EAKAIARRKTT
+2071 EAKAIARRKVT

-2122 YQMREAVTAL
+2122 YQMRDAVTAL

-2142 RVTIKREMLE
+2142 GVTIKREMLE

-2181 AFYNGDVSEAMQRLA
+2181 AFYNGDVSEAMRRLA

-2293 IWKAVRD
+2293 IWKALRD

-2315 MEAALKEYGVQEIIN
+2315 MEAALKEYGVQEIVN

-2360 IYAAAKRERLV
+2360 IYAAAKREKLV

-2395 RQLTVEDLVAIAGKL
+2395 RQLTAEDLEAIAGKL

-2440 YGVEKFKESYYVPFR
+2440 YGVEKFKESYYVPFK

-2653 VRQTAMGKL
+2653 ARQTAMGKL

-2766 GNKAAIK
+2766 GNKAAMK

-2834 FGPNLLDNATG
+2834 FLPNLLDNATG

-2951 YVYTKQEGDSRRAS
+2951 YVYAKQEGDSRRAS

-3063 ATDEPEAQ
+3063 ATEEPEAQ

-3171 MNADYREAIES
+3171 MNADYREAVES

-3223 GNKTQAQSIAT
+3223 GNKTQAQSIAA

-3246 SFREWRVDSLKADW
+3246 SFKEWRVDSLKADW
-3260 DAAVEARDVNR
+3260 DAAVEARDVTR
-3271 LKTQITRQME
+3271 LKTQITRQMA
-3281 AGVNQKQI
+3281 AGMNQKQI

-3304 LAEGNTSTARQLEGL
+3304 LAEGNTSTARQLAGL

>member
-25 STGTKGQTAQER
+25 SAGTKGQTAQER

-82 AKREQKDEY
+82 TKREQKEEY

-104 REQYQWNKQ
+104 REQYQWQSQ
-113 QREALEQYQSYFEK
+113 QREALKQYQSYFEK
-127 YGQKPTEEQV
+127 YAAKPTEEQV
-137 QNNPVLSDIGQL
+137 KSNPVLSDIGQL
-149 WKANTAQV
+149 WKANAAQV
-157 QATQKAM
+157 QDTQKAL
-164 EEIENTRIPGQA
+164 EEIESTRVPSRA
-176 GRKLWMAAQN
+176 GRALFMAAQN
-186 ANTIGPLEQARA
+186 ANSIAPMEQARDK
-198 RELPQ
+198 ELPQ
-203 LSQEDQAFVDNASKR
+203 LSEEDQAFVDNARKR

-240 VNRLIANEEKVMRD
+240 VNRLIDNEEKVMRD
-254 RGAALPG
+254 RGVALPG
-261 EAAEIADKYA
+261 EAAEIAAVYGKNTKGDFDRYIKA
-271 LGGSKD
+271 
-277 LEAYLEAKRNVEL
+277 VENA
-290 MDEEIAL
+290 EEIDAM
-297 GGVIAPEE
+297 
-305 NKKYQELK
+305 
-313 ARVERGEELTG
+313 
-324 QDVYDYKVWSEQYG
+324 
-338 AYERDKETIKTL
+338 L
-350 EEAGVLESGYSY
+350 EEAKERSPETYRTYLKAQNKVRRGLELTEEERSVYEGWSSMFGQKYEAEAEAKALVDGGVLESGFSY
-362 AAQERQR
+362 AERDRQR
-369 VNVGQLTQ
+369 VNEGQLTQ
-377 IEALTQYAGTIQAS
+377 VEELSQYAGTMQAP
-391 IAKQE
+391 IARQE

-408 YALEKDIAAMQQAG
+408 YKLKKDIAAMELAG
-422 AGNSIG
+422 ITGPAM
-428 DNLALKATPLQNAQ
+428 DNAKEQ
-442 EELEA
+442 LET
-447 VKAAIAEAEYAMLR
+447 VERQIAEGEYAMLR
-461 FEDDFVGKSAAPAE
+461 FEDDFAQNASANGVWNRNGNHDLYLINLSQEERDRLMLYAE
-475 LSWGAVEAGIAQ
+475 NNPEAGTNIAPRGERVLYMGNDTIRQ
-487 NMTEME
+487 RLLLTNQER
-493 LATYNYLRNTKGM
+493 ATYNYLYNTQGEEQAKAYLGM
-506 DAAKQ
+506 L
-511 YVESIKPRLLKRET
+511 EPRLQKRRYDRDVEAWVNLAET
-525 DKQMGVVKK
+525 
-534 AAEHPVGAWIT
+534 PLGAWVT
-545 SGLSIAVTPLEWTG
+545 SINSILQTPAAGIG
-559 AVKAGVD
+559 AIQTVID
-566 TMLGRDTSPYDP
+566 TAMGRKTSPYDM
-578 AFATTHFKNTVRET
+578 AFTPSQYQSAVRET

-607 QTANLV
+607 QTANLI
-613 YQVFMTAGDSAIS
+613 YQVLMTSGDSALA
-626 MATGGAVGKAL
+626 MGLGGATGG
-637 QGAGVVAQGAN
+637 
-648 ALAKVG
+648 
-654 NSVGSALM
+654 SAIM
-662 ALSAVSGK
+662 ALSATSGK

-690 AGVTE
+690 AGVIE
-695 YITEKLGMDRLTAA
+695 AITEKLGMDRLTAA

-719 TILANVIKSF
+719 TILANVIKAF
-729 APEALEELPGNV
+729 VPEALEELPGNV
-741 VDLALD
+741 VDRALD

-756 RAESIKQKIAAGMSV
+756 RAESIKQKRAAGMSV

-915 VRFADTDTQTAYNRA
+915 VRFADTDTQAAYNRA
-930 AMFGDTQTARRFL
+930 AMFEDTQTARRFL
-943 AGYEAT
+943 AGYENT
-949 SMPVEIYGQAFQSAY
+949 SLPLEIYGQAFQSAY

-979 AGFGTMLEDGV
+979 VGFGTMLEDGV

-997 GQEATVAQEARLE
+997 GQEATAAQNARLA
-1010 IPASLGKEVQAQ
+1010 IPESLGKEVQAQ
-1022 LGQLPRTY
+1022 LGKLPRTY

-1055 LLDGY
+1055 LLDDY

-1150 KAAEGQELSREAAL
+1150 KAAEGQELSREEAL

-1175 IATPEALGAFVSRA
+1175 MATPEALGAFVSRA

-1209 INKFVAEVKALAK
+1209 INRFVAEVKALAK

-1236 HEADWGESIVQE
+1236 HEADWGESIIQE

-1256 GKRERGRTERKET
+1256 GKRERSTKQNKKGYGQDSQFSLKVLPDGRKYVEVDTD
-1269 GETWYSKKNRKPGKK
+1269 
-1284 KTEQQNENAK
+1284 QQIFEG
-1294 ESSAEQLQNEADE
+1294 
-1307 ERSIKEQLRA
+1307 
-1317 HSSELADMEP
+1317 
-1327 VAVINVDI
+1327 VDI
-1335 SNLKT
+1335 KDYPKLIVRYITQRFRGKVIGTQNRAYVDKRAANEFAHPANHSLNEKIYE
-1340 AKARKNWIV
+1340 AKARTATELDNLMDAGRYIGHFEDNGRHADALGGWDRYEAIV
-1349 NLLQST
+1349 KVNDAFYEGQINIMILGDGRRRFHDFTKIRDVSAALQD
-1355 GFQVERQ
+1355 R
-1362 GFGTIEFGKERINK
+1362 N
-1376 SLNYMQK
+1376 
-1383 PGEIAAFS
+1383 
-1391 ALPRVLKRGKN
+1391 ALRRDNV
-1402 ISGHA
+1402 S
-1407 NHKGRGFGTETFAAP
+1407 
-1422 VTINGVMGYMA
+1422 
-1433 VVVKREARIAY
+1433 
-1444 KTHRILMPD
+1444 D
-1453 GSTFVFNE
+1453 
-1461 KAEPTPANRGS
+1461 
-1472 QKGINPAPISSATNS
+1472 NS
-1487 IPQVEENSNTN
+1487 ISKTAENSNTN

-1512 MQREVEENE
+1512 MQR
-1521 NGGTMGALEG
+1521 
-1531 ATVENHAGIYAAQ
+1531 
-1544 REKLAGWADGK
+1544 
-1555 PRSAEAVRE
+1555 
-1564 LLGESMTPT
+1564 
-1573 LEKWLHNQYEKGQ
+1573 
-1586 NRQVKEPVRR
+1586 
-1596 EAVEAFLQKDEALI
+1596 
-1610 AENEAQSKAFW
+1610 
-1621 QKLRGEKVRVH
+1621 
-1632 EVEVGEHTHEGRGA
+1632 
-1646 MGRQIVQALMG
+1646 
-1657 DAPRVTVH
+1657 
-1665 NRDAQVDIY
+1665 
-1674 VNRASV
+1674 
-1680 EKTLSYG
+1680 
-1687 GSKNIPIEV
+1687 
-1696 SKAILLQTK
+1696 
-1705 EMLADAKYI
+1705 
-1714 GSHENYATN
+1714 
-1723 SGLVHYFVSAAQTG
+1723 
-1737 DEIRRV
+1737 
-1743 VYMAHEKAWNDGDV
+1743 
-1757 QNRLYVEEV
+1757 
-1766 ELLDTENAGANDTS
+1766 
-1780 RSQQAVYTQH
+1780 
-1790 LTSNH
+1790 
-1795 PGTISIPE
+1795 
-1803 LLQNYNTEFL
+1803 
-1813 RRYDLKER
+1813 
-1821 GAKRALQY
+1821 
-1829 SLRNVDTD
+1829 
-1837 MTEMQRVVE
+1837 VVE
-1846 ENEKLREAVGVLRA
+1846 ENERLQKLVGSLNAQLRA
-1860 AMKQL
+1860 MRD
-1865 SGAKAVNSR
+1865 GANGKAAVDRKAV
-1874 QVWKFAREI
+1874 WALAREM
-1883 KKKYE
+1883 KAQYQ
-1888 SKVRVNDLGEN
+1888 SKVRVNDLGAN
-1899 LRRVYD
+1899 LQKAFD

-1911 TDAEGKSAMEA
+1911 TDTEGKRAMEA
-1922 MAAIARNMLE
+1922 MAAIARDMLDKSE
-1932 NSEHINRDM
+1932 NIDSTM
-1941 YDRYADMRDYLR
+1941 YDEYAEMRGYLR
-1953 RGRFQL
+1953 KGRFRL
-1959 TEAQWAEAEKLY
+1959 TDAQWAEAAKLY
-1971 GSLKEFRNE
+1971 GSEKEFR
-1980 VKGRWGVAGRKDHST
+1980 KAAFGRWNIAARNDRNAL
-1995 GSLDAA
+1995 SLDAA
-2001 WEDMHAKWPEM
+2001 WEEMHQQWPGM
-2012 FDRNADERGKVQQ
+2012 FDQDASEGDKVQQ
-2025 VVAALEAV
+2025 VMAALEAV
-2033 QKEVSNPYGMNLD
+2033 RREVSNPYAMNLEE
-2046 QMTQTVTAEL
+2046 MTQYVTAEMYQKYL
-2056 FEGFGQVNEANALME
+2056 EAPTVKGA
-2071 EAKAIARRKTT
+2071 EARTQETARELEQTRAELEKTRRELEQSKGTIERWRKA
-2082 RWAINREKLAE
+2082 RETLAE

-2142 RVTIKREMLE
+2142 GVTIKREMLE

-2181 AFYNGDVSEAMQRLA
+2181 AFYNGDVSEAMRRLA
-2196 QSADGKQLNRLSQEE
+2196 QSADGKQLNRLSHAE

-2235 KRRDSLQEAGDGLV
+2235 KRQDSLQEAGDGLV

-2293 IWKAVRD
+2293 IWKALRD

-2395 RQLTVEDLVAIAGKL
+2395 RQLTAEDLAAIAGKL

-2440 YGVEKFKESYYVPFR
+2440 YGVEKFKESYYVPFK

-2572 SGAKGAAVG
+2572 GGAKGAAVG

-2653 VRQTAMGKL
+2653 ARQTAMGKL

-2834 FGPNLLDNATG
+2834 FLPNLLDNATG

-2951 YVYTKQEGDSRRAS
+2951 YVYAKQEGDSRRAS

-3063 ATDEPEAQ
+3063 ATEEPEAQ

-3171 MNADYREAIES
+3171 MNADYREAMES

-3188 RTVIAAMK
+3188 RTMIAAMK

-3223 GNKTQAQSIAT
+3223 GNKTQAQSIAA

-3246 SFREWRVDSLKADW
+3246 SFKEWRVDSLKADW
-3260 DAAVEARDVNR
+3260 DAAVEARDVTR

-3281 AGVNQKQI
+3281 AGANQKQI

-3304 LAEGNTSTARQLEGL
+3304 LAEGNTSTARQLAGL

-3325 GLTTEEIPQKAVNK
+3325 GLTAEEIPQKAVNK